1 MEAGCTIFLRWYTPP
16 CGTRFA
22 AHEHNDNAKERN
34 TAMKKRLL
42 AGLLATSIALSI
54 SMGAFPAMAATN
66 DDFVEDWEGAAD
78 FTDDSYSSS
87 EQLFDD
93 IIFFDLDEEVDDT
106 AAEVVAEEDANDSSD
121 TEIDKAADSIEETE
135 PEDEVQ
141 VSDAA
146 KDRNDLE
153 NPDEETESDTQNP
166 WEAGPSDAETEEDVP
181 DSWEETPKIDSEL
194 EAAIASE
201 DPFSYYDDNALE
213 EEMDDDIA
221 LLAAGKTMA
230 HENYAYTDVSG
241 TKYTVDLYTDHTATI
256 WELTTS
262 SGEAECILPSTIY
275 YTGDDG
281 VQEPAPYTVTE
292 LSLSYYSGVTSD
304 NNNYTSLVLP
314 DTLTD
319 IRRSLSGFKNVTEIT
334 IPGSVKVFNA
344 TLQNMMELKTLTF
357 DEGVEEIASG
367 SVVSGC
373 TKLET
378 IHLPSSL
385 QKLSGT
391 GTFSGAS
398 ALTDITLPEGIA
410 ITEGS
415 TFSKCTSL
423 KSIELPASITTIPRS
438 MFAGCS
444 ALERV
449 TAKGTIT
456 AIGNGAF
463 GSVTDWN
470 GHETAD
476 TALTEIPDLSQ
487 VTSIGD
493 RAFYGCSALTTVD
506 LHNVTTMEYG
516 AFQGCKE
523 LSGEIDLSKLEVIP
537 GNAFC
542 YDSKITSVITCPT
555 LKSIGDWAF
564 IWAGISTISLPE
576 TLNSIGEYTFFL
588 ASLSGTVALPDSLT
602 KLGANAFNGCEEI
615 EAIQI
620 GSGLTDIPSNA
631 FDGCRKLTTITV
643 NNRQEDV
650 KIPKIDRVTVT
661 YTIPSLTADDD
672 KVSTA
677 TDALSLQDAVK
688 QAATNGTP
696 VTIEKDIRLDE
707 PVTITAEQK
716 VEITATE
723 NHNIFGNK
731 DQNLAN
737 LFVVE
742 AGGELS
748 LTGALTL
755 GGWNNTG
762 SILVNHGK
770 TTINGNVVIEKS
782 TLEGNNI
789 GVIEDKGS
797 SAKLI
802 LENGTI
808 QNHKIRGAHSAS
820 IRVTEGASFT
830 MNGGTIR
837 DNIANTSSSDSSSP
851 AVLLLGASTFTMNEG
866 SICNNSGQCG
876 TAVYL
881 TASNDAKARFTMNGG
896 TLSNNESHSYTS
908 DSTPTGAVFVKY
920 SAEFVLNNGTITGNC
935 AYGGAGGGVAV
946 MDELPTK
953 EHGTAFTM
961 YSGTISNNT
970 ASGYRCSGGGI
981 YSCSNRVSL
990 LGGRIENNSAYDGGG
1005 VYSEGNTQIY
1015 TTLHIQNALI
1025 TGNTADQGG
1034 GLWFCPTGDAKLYMQ
1049 NGAVI
1054 YGNTAASAGD
1064 DFASPE
1070 VATGAGGNGGVT
1082 LPDYFPNGKVI
1093 QWFSD
1098 GFLYAPPGNLGTSGQ
1113 GTRYNAVEYAKRVTG
1128 VQNEKK
1134 GLALKSVVS
1143 DGVSIP
1149 AVGSLIITGN
1159 QASHGGGGIGANGG
1173 VVIGEATSLSNSISV
1188 KKVWDNPGYED
1199 TQPSGVTIH
1208 LKERDTGDVVST
1220 AELTSENGWQYTFT
1234 DLPLSPNHYTVT
1246 EQPLEGYK
1254 ATYYQDADGNFII
1267 TNTYLTTP
1275 TPDVPAVTISV
1286 PVEKKWVNDYKWERP
1301 ASIHVSLWNG
1311 DAKVKEADLT
1321 ADMGWTYIFEDLPES
1336 SYSVTEDAVP
1346 GYETLIERS
1355 DAGGFIITNTY
1366 ERPLD
1371 PEPIEPIPPVD
1382 PPQEE
1387 IVTPPIVPETTGNEP
1402 SPPST
1407 EETTSV
1413 PPTEPTEESTE
1424 ERSAESDP
1432 EESPIKETQET
1443 PSVSAKP
1450 PKLIQTGQTWWP
1462 VFLLMFA
1469 GVGLLVFGFYKRS
1482 KENIDHE

>member
-1 MEAGCTIFLRWYTPP
+1 
-16 CGTRFA
+16 
-22 AHEHNDNAKERN
+22 
-34 TAMKKRLL
+34 MKKRLL

-66 DDFVEDWEGAAD
+66 DDFVEDREDIAD
-78 FTDDSYSSS
+78 YTDDSYSSGYSSS

-106 AAEVVAEEDANDSSD
+106 AAKVIAEEDANDSSD
-121 TEIDKAADSIEETE
+121 TEIDRAADSIEETE
-135 PEDEVQ
+135 SEDEVQ
-141 VSDAA
+141 DTDAA
-146 KDRNDLE
+146 EDRNDRE
-153 NPDEETESDTQNP
+153 DSDEETRSGTNP
-166 WEAGPSDAETEEDVP
+166 GETGPSDAETEEDVS

-201 DPFSYYDDNALE
+201 DPFSYYDDDASE

-221 LLAAGKTMA
+221 LLAVGKTMA
-230 HENYAYTDVSG
+230 HEDYAYTDVSSG
-241 TKYTVDLYTDHTATI
+241 TEYKVNLYTDHTAKI
-256 WELTTS
+256 RKLTTS

-275 YTGDDG
+275 YTDDDG
-281 VQEPAPYTVTE
+281 VQEPTPYTVTE
-292 LSLSYYSGVTSD
+292 LSLPYWNGVTSD
-304 NNNYTSLVLP
+304 NNNYTALVLP

-319 IRRSLSGFKNVTEIT
+319 IGGSLSGFKNVTEIT

-344 TLQNMMELKTLTF
+344 TLQNMKELKTLTF
-357 DEGVEEIASG
+357 EEGVEEIASG

-373 TKLET
+373 KSLTT

-415 TFSKCTSL
+415 TFSECTSL
-423 KSIELPASITTIPRS
+423 KSIELPASITTIPS
-438 MFAGCS
+438 HMFAGCS

-463 GSVTDWN
+463 GSVTDWKDQ
-470 GHETAD
+470 ETAD

-493 RAFYGCSALTTVD
+493 RAFYGCSALETVD
-506 LHNVTTMEYG
+506 FHSVTTMGYG
-516 AFQGCKE
+516 AFQGCDA
-523 LSGEIDLSKLEVIP
+523 LSGEIDLSNLEVIP
-537 GNAFC
+537 GHAFC
-542 YDSKITSVITCPT
+542 YDPNITSVITCST
-555 LKSIGDWAF
+555 LRSIGDWAF

-576 TLNSIGEYTFFL
+576 TLNSIGTYTFYK

-602 KLGANAFNGCEEI
+602 QLGASAFSGCEEVN
-615 EAIQI
+615 AIQI
-620 GSGLTDIPSNA
+620 GSGLKDIPANA
-631 FDGCRKLTTITV
+631 FAGCTNLKTITV
-643 NNRQEDV
+643 NNRREDV
-650 KIPKIDRVTVT
+650 TIPKIDGVTVT
-661 YTIPSLTADDD
+661 YTIPSLEATDD
-672 KVSTA
+672 KVSNA
-677 TDALSLQDAVK
+677 EGALSLQQAVD
-688 QAATNGTP
+688 QANGP
-696 VTIEKDIRLDE
+696 VTIEIEKNICLNA
-707 PVTITAEQK
+707 PVTIAKGKQ
-716 VEITATE
+716 VEITANANE
-723 NHNIFGNK
+723 NYNLFGNK
-731 DQNLAN
+731 DEKPTN

-742 AGGELS
+742 EGGELS

-770 TTINGNVVIEKS
+770 TTIDGNVVIEKS
-782 TLEGNNI
+782 TLEGNDV
-789 GVIEDKGS
+789 GVIEDNGS
-797 SAKLI
+797 SAELI

-830 MNGGTIR
+830 MNGGTIQ
-837 DNIANTSSSDSSSP
+837 DNIANTASSDSSSP
-851 AVLLLGASTFTMNEG
+851 AVLLLGASTFTMNGG

-881 TASNDAKARFTMNGG
+881 TASNNAAKARFTMNGG
-896 TLSNNESHSYTS
+896 TLSNNESRSYTPY
-908 DSTPTGAVFVKY
+908 STPTGAVFVKY

-935 AYGGAGGGVAV
+935 AHGGAGGGVAV
-946 MDELPTK
+946 MDELPTE

-961 YSGTISNNT
+961 NGGTISNNT

-981 YSCSNRVSL
+981 YSCSNYVSL

-1005 VYSEGNTQIY
+1005 VYSEGNTEIY

-1049 NGAVI
+1049 DGAVI

-1098 GFLYAPPGNLGTSGQ
+1098 GFLYAPAGNRGTSGQ

-1149 AVGSLIITGN
+1149 AVGLLIITGN

-1173 VVIGEATSLSNSISV
+1173 VVIGEATSLSYSISV
-1188 KKVWDNPGYED
+1188 KKAWDNPGHED

-1208 LKERDTGDVVST
+1208 LKERDTGDIVST
-1220 AELTSENGWQYTFT
+1220 AELTGENGWQYTFT

-1254 ATYYQDADGNFII
+1254 ATYYQDADGNLII

-1321 ADMGWTYIFEDLPES
+1321 ADMGWTYIFEDLPEGN
-1336 SYSVTEDAVP
+1336 YSVTEDAVP
-1346 GYETLIERS
+1346 GYETSIERS

-1366 ERPLD
+1366 KRLLD
-1371 PEPIEPIPPVD
+1371 PEPIEPIDPIPPVD

-1413 PPTEPTEESTE
+1413 PPTEPTEESTEESTE

-1469 GVGLLVFGFYKRS
+1469 GAGLLVFGLYKRS

>member
-1 MEAGCTIFLRWYTPP
+1 
-16 CGTRFA
+16 
-22 AHEHNDNAKERN
+22 
-34 TAMKKRLL
+34 MKKRLL

-66 DDFVEDWEGAAD
+66 DDFVEDREDIAD
-78 FTDDSYSSS
+78 FTDDSYSSGHSSS

-106 AAEVVAEEDANDSSD
+106 AAEVIAEEDANDSSD
-121 TEIDKAADSIEETE
+121 TEIDRAADSIEETE

-141 VSDAA
+141 DTDAA
-146 KDRNDLE
+146 EDRNDRE
-153 NPDEETESDTQNP
+153 YPDEETKSGTNP
-166 WEAGPSDAETEEDVP
+166 GETGPSDAETEEDVS

-201 DPFSYYDDNALE
+201 DPFSYYDDDASE

-230 HENYAYTDVSG
+230 HEDYAYTDVSSG
-241 TKYTVDLYTDHTATI
+241 TEYMVDLYTDHTAKI
-256 WELTTS
+256 WKLTTS
-262 SGEAECILPSTIY
+262 SGGAECILPSTIY
-275 YTGDDG
+275 YTDDDG
-281 VQEPAPYTVTE
+281 VPEPTPYTVTE
-292 LSLSYYSGVTSD
+292 LRFSPYGNSVTSV
-304 NNNYTSLVLP
+304 NNNYTALVLP

-319 IRRSLSGFKNVTEIT
+319 IGGSLSGFKNVTEIT

-344 TLQNMMELKTLTF
+344 TLQYMKQLRTLTF
-357 DEGVEEIASG
+357 EEGVEEIASG

-373 TKLET
+373 KNLTT

-415 TFSKCTSL
+415 TFSECTSL
-423 KSIELPASITTIPRS
+423 ESIELPASITTIPS
-438 MFAGCS
+438 YMFAGCS

-456 AIGNGAF
+456 AIGNSAF
-463 GSVTDWN
+463 KS
-470 GHETAD
+470 D
-476 TALTEIPDLSQ
+476 TALTKIPDLSQ

-493 RAFYGCSALTTVD
+493 RAFYGCSALKTVD
-506 LHNVTTMEYG
+506 LHSVTTMEYG
-516 AFQGCKE
+516 AFQGCDA
-523 LSGEIDLSKLEVIP
+523 LSGEIDLSNLEEIP
-537 GNAFC
+537 GHAFC
-542 YDSKITSVITCPT
+542 YDPNITSVITCPT
-555 LKSIGDWAF
+555 LRSIGDWAF
-564 IWAGISTISLPE
+564 IWADISTISLPE
-576 TLNSIGEYTFFL
+576 TLNSIGTYAFYK

-602 KLGANAFNGCEEI
+602 QLGASAFSGCEEVN
-615 EAIQI
+615 AIQI
-620 GSGLTDIPSNA
+620 GSGLKDIPANA
-631 FDGCRKLTTITV
+631 FAGCTNLKTITV
-643 NNRQEDV
+643 NNRREDV
-650 KIPKIDRVTVT
+650 TIPKIDGVTVT
-661 YTIPSLTADDD
+661 YTIPSLEATDD
-672 KVSTA
+672 KVSNA
-677 TDALSLQDAVK
+677 EGALSLQQAVD
-688 QAATNGTP
+688 QANGTP

-707 PVTITAEQK
+707 PVRIAAGQR
-716 VEITATE
+716 VEITANT
-723 NHNIFGNK
+723 NCNIFGNK
-731 DQNLAN
+731 DKDLTN

-742 AGGELS
+742 PGGKLS

-770 TTINGNVVIEKS
+770 TTIDGNVVIEKS
-782 TLEGNNI
+782 TLEGDSM
-789 GVIEDKGS
+789 GVIEDNGS
-797 SAKLI
+797 SAELI

-808 QNHKIRGAHSAS
+808 QNHKIRGALSAS

-830 MNGGTIR
+830 MNG
-837 DNIANTSSSDSSSP
+837 
-851 AVLLLGASTFTMNEG
+851 G

-881 TASNDAKARFTMNGG
+881 TASSNAAKARFTMNGG
-896 TLSNNESHSYTS
+896 TLSNNESHSYTPY
-908 DSTPTGAVFVKY
+908 STPTGAVFVKY
-920 SAEFVLNNGTITGNC
+920 SAEFVLNEGTITGNC

-946 MDELPTK
+946 MDELPTE

-961 YSGTISNNT
+961 IGGTISNNT

-981 YSCSNRVSL
+981 YSCSNHVSL

-1005 VYSEGNTQIY
+1005 VYSEGNTDIY
-1015 TTLHIQNALI
+1015 TTLHIRNALI

-1049 NGAVI
+1049 DGAVI

-1098 GFLYAPPGNLGTSGQ
+1098 GFLYAPAGNRGTSGQ
-1113 GTRYNAVEYAKRVTG
+1113 GTRYNTVEYAKRVTG

-1149 AVGSLIITGN
+1149 ATGSLIITGN

-1173 VVIGEATSLSNSISV
+1173 VVIGEATSLSYSISV
-1188 KKVWDNPGYED
+1188 KKAWDNPGYED
-1199 TQPSGVTIH
+1199 TQPSSVTIH
-1208 LKERDTGDVVST
+1208 LKERDTGDIVST
-1220 AELTSENGWQYTFT
+1220 AELTGENGWQYTFT

-1267 TNTYLTTP
+1267 TNTHLTTP
-1275 TPDVPAVTISV
+1275 TPMPDVPAVTISV

-1321 ADMGWTYIFEDLPES
+1321 ADMGWTYIFEDLPEGT
-1336 SYSVTEDAVP
+1336 YSVTEDAVP

-1366 ERPLD
+1366 ERPLY
-1371 PEPIEPIPPVD
+1371 PEPIEPIDPIPPVD

-1387 IVTPPIVPETTGNEP
+1387 IVTPPIVPGTTGNEP
-1402 SPPST
+1402 NPPST

-1413 PPTEPTEESTE
+1413 PPTEPTEESTEESTE

-1443 PSVSAKP
+1443 SSVSAKP

-1469 GVGLLVFGFYKRS
+1469 GAGLLVFGFYKRS

>member
-1 MEAGCTIFLRWYTPP
+1 
-16 CGTRFA
+16 
-22 AHEHNDNAKERN
+22 
-34 TAMKKRLL
+34 MKKRLL

-66 DDFVEDWEGAAD
+66 DDFVEDREDIAD
-78 FTDDSYSSS
+78 YTDDSYSSGYSSS

-106 AAEVVAEEDANDSSD
+106 AAEVIAEEDANDSSD
-121 TEIDKAADSIEETE
+121 TEIDRAADSIEETE

-141 VSDAA
+141 NTDAA
-146 KDRNDLE
+146 EDRNDRE
-153 NPDEETESDTQNP
+153 YPDEETKSGTNP
-166 WEAGPSDAETEEDVP
+166 GEAGPSDAETEEDVP

-201 DPFSYYDDNALE
+201 DPFSYYDDDASE

-230 HENYAYTDVSG
+230 HEDYAYTDVSSG
-241 TKYTVDLYTDHTATI
+241 TEYMVDLYTDHTAKI
-256 WELTTS
+256 WKLTTS

-281 VQEPAPYTVTE
+281 VQEPNPYTVTE
-292 LSLSYYSGVTSD
+292 LRFSPYGNSVTSV
-304 NNNYTSLVLP
+304 NNNYTALVLP

-319 IRRSLSGFKNVTEIT
+319 IGGSLSGFKNVTEIT

-344 TLQNMMELKTLTF
+344 TLQNMKELKTLTF
-357 DEGVEEIASG
+357 EEGVEEIASG

-373 TKLET
+373 KNLTT

-415 TFSKCTSL
+415 TFSECTSL
-423 KSIELPASITTIPRS
+423 KSITLPASITTIPS
-438 MFAGCS
+438 YMFAGCS

-456 AIGNGAF
+456 AIGNSAF
-463 GSVTDWN
+463 KS
-470 GHETAD
+470 D

-493 RAFYGCSALTTVD
+493 RAFYGCSALKTVD
-506 LHNVTTMEYG
+506 LHSVTTMEYG
-516 AFQGCKE
+516 AFQGCDA
-523 LSGEIDLSKLEVIP
+523 LSGEIDLSNLEEIP
-537 GNAFC
+537 GHAFC
-542 YDSKITSVITCPT
+542 YDPNITSVITCPT
-555 LKSIGDWAF
+555 LRSIGDWAF
-564 IWAGISTISLPE
+564 IWADISTISLPE
-576 TLNSIGEYTFFL
+576 TLKSIGTYTFYK

-602 KLGANAFNGCEEI
+602 QLGASAFSGCEKV

-620 GSGLTDIPSNA
+620 GSGLTDIPKDA
-631 FDGCRKLTTITV
+631 FDGCKPKTITV
-643 NNRQEDV
+643 NNRREDV
-650 KIPKIDRVTVT
+650 HIPEIDGVTVT
-661 YTIPSLTADDD
+661 YTIPSLTADND
-672 KVSTA
+672 KVSNA
-677 TDALSLQDAVK
+677 EGALSLQQAVD
-688 QAATNGTP
+688 QANGTP

-707 PVTITAEQK
+707 PVRIAAGQR
-716 VEITATE
+716 VEITANT
-723 NHNIFGNK
+723 NCNIFGNK
-731 DQNLAN
+731 DKDLTN

-742 AGGELS
+742 EGGELS

-770 TTINGNVVIEKS
+770 TTIDGNVVIEKS
-782 TLEGNNI
+782 TLEGDSM
-789 GVIEDKGS
+789 GVIEDNGS
-797 SAKLI
+797 SAELI

-808 QNHKIRGAHSAS
+808 QNHKIRGALSAS

-830 MNGGTIR
+830 MNGGTIQ
-837 DNIANTSSSDSSSP
+837 DNIANTPSSDSSSP
-851 AVLLLGASTFTMNEG
+851 AVLLLGASTFTMNRG

-881 TASNDAKARFTMNGG
+881 TASSNAAKARFTMNGG
-896 TLSNNESHSYTS
+896 TLSNNESRSYTPN
-908 DSTPTGAVFVKY
+908 STPTGAVFVKY

-935 AYGGAGGGVAV
+935 AHGGAGGGVAV
-946 MDELPTK
+946 MDELPTE

-961 YSGTISNNT
+961 NGGTISNNT

-981 YSCSNRVSL
+981 YSCSNCVSL

-1005 VYSEGNTQIY
+1005 IYSEGNTEIY

-1049 NGAVI
+1049 DGAVI

-1098 GFLYAPPGNLGTSGQ
+1098 GFLYAPAGNRGTSGQ
-1113 GTRYNAVEYAKRVTG
+1113 GTRYNTVEYAKRVTG

-1149 AVGSLIITGN
+1149 ATGSLIITGN

-1173 VVIGEATSLSNSISV
+1173 VVIGEETSLSYSISV
-1188 KKVWDNPGYED
+1188 KKAWDNPGYED

-1208 LKERDTGDVVST
+1208 LKERDTGDIVST
-1220 AELTSENGWQYTFT
+1220 AELTGENGWQHTFT
-1234 DLPLSPNHYTVT
+1234 DLPLSPDHYTVT

-1321 ADMGWTYIFEDLPES
+1321 ADMGWTYIFEDLPEGT
-1336 SYSVTEDAVP
+1336 YSVTEDAVP

-1366 ERPLD
+1366 ERPLY
-1371 PEPIEPIPPVD
+1371 PEPIEPIDPIPPVD

-1387 IVTPPIVPETTGNEP
+1387 IVTPPIVPGTTGNEP
-1402 SPPST
+1402 NPPST

-1413 PPTEPTEESTE
+1413 PPTEPTEESTDESTE

-1469 GVGLLVFGFYKRS
+1469 GAGLLVFGFYKRS

>member
-1 MEAGCTIFLRWYTPP
+1 
-16 CGTRFA
+16 
-22 AHEHNDNAKERN
+22 
-34 TAMKKRLL
+34 MKKRLL

-66 DDFVEDWEGAAD
+66 DDFVEDREDIAD
-78 FTDDSYSSS
+78 FTDDSYSSGYSSS

-106 AAEVVAEEDANDSSD
+106 AAEVIAEEDANDSSD
-121 TEIDKAADSIEETE
+121 TEIDRAADSIEETE

-141 VSDAA
+141 DTDAA
-146 KDRNDLE
+146 EDRNDRKDS
-153 NPDEETESDTQNP
+153 DEETRSGTQNP
-166 WEAGPSDAETEEDVP
+166 GEAGPSDAETEEDVP

-201 DPFSYYDDNALE
+201 DPFSYYDDDASE

-230 HENYAYTDVSG
+230 HEDYAYTDVSSG
-241 TKYTVDLYTDHTATI
+241 TEYMVDLYTDHTAKI
-256 WELTTS
+256 WKLTTS
-262 SGEAECILPSTIY
+262 SGGAECILPSTIY
-275 YTGDDG
+275 YTDDDD
-281 VQEPAPYTVTE
+281 VPEPTPYTVTE
-292 LSLSYYSGVTSD
+292 LRFSPYGNSVTSV
-304 NNNYTSLVLP
+304 NNNYTALVLP

-319 IRRSLSGFKNVTEIT
+319 IGGSLSGFKNVTEIT

-344 TLQNMMELKTLTF
+344 TLQYMKQLRTLTF
-357 DEGVEEIASG
+357 EEGVEEIASG

-373 TKLET
+373 KNLTT

-415 TFSKCTSL
+415 TFSECTSL
-423 KSIELPASITTIPRS
+423 ESIELPASITTIPSS

-470 GHETAD
+470 DQETAD

-493 RAFYGCSALTTVD
+493 RAFYGCSALETVD
-506 LHNVTTMEYG
+506 LHSVTTMGYA
-516 AFQGCKE
+516 AFQGCDA

-537 GNAFC
+537 GHAFC
-542 YDSKITSVITCPT
+542 YDPNITSVITCPT
-555 LKSIGDWAF
+555 LRSIGDWAF
-564 IWAGISTISLPE
+564 IWADISTISLPE
-576 TLNSIGEYTFFL
+576 TLNSIGTYTFYK

-602 KLGANAFNGCEEI
+602 QLGASAFSGCEKV

-620 GSGLTDIPSNA
+620 GSGLTDIPKDA
-631 FDGCRKLTTITV
+631 FDGCKPKTITV
-643 NNRQEDV
+643 NNRREDV
-650 KIPKIDRVTVT
+650 HIPEIDGVTVT
-661 YTIPSLTADDD
+661 YTIPSLTATDD
-672 KVSTA
+672 KVSNA
-677 TDALSLQDAVK
+677 EGALSLQQAVD
-688 QAATNGTP
+688 QANGTP

-707 PVTITAEQK
+707 PVRIAAGQR
-716 VEITATE
+716 VEITANE
-723 NHNIFGNK
+723 NCNIFGNK
-731 DQNLAN
+731 DENLAN

-742 AGGELS
+742 EGGELS

-770 TTINGNVVIEKS
+770 TTIDGNVVIEKS
-782 TLEGNNI
+782 TLEGNDV
-789 GVIEDKGS
+789 GVIEDNGS
-797 SAKLI
+797 SAELI

-808 QNHKIRGAHSAS
+808 QNHKIRGALSAS

-830 MNGGTIR
+830 MNGGTIQA
-837 DNIANTSSSDSSSP
+837 NIANTSSSDSSSP
-851 AVLLLGASTFTMNEG
+851 AVLLLGASTFTMNGG

-881 TASNDAKARFTMNGG
+881 TASSNAAKARFTMNGG
-896 TLSNNESHSYTS
+896 SLSNNESRSYTPN
-908 DSTPTGAVFVKY
+908 STPTGAVFVKY
-920 SAEFVLNNGTITGNC
+920 SAEFVLNDGTITGNC
-935 AYGGAGGGVAV
+935 AHDGAGGGVAV
-946 MDELPTK
+946 MDELPTE

-961 YSGTISNNT
+961 NGGTISNNT

-981 YSCSNRVSL
+981 YSCSNYVSL

-1005 VYSEGNTQIY
+1005 VYSEGNTDIY

-1049 NGAVI
+1049 DGAVI

-1098 GFLYAPPGNLGTSGQ
+1098 GFLYAPPGNRGTSGQ
-1113 GTRYNAVEYAKRVTG
+1113 GTRYNTVEYAKRVTG

-1149 AVGSLIITGN
+1149 ATGSLIITGN

-1173 VVIGEATSLSNSISV
+1173 VVIGEATSLSYSISV
-1188 KKVWDNPGYED
+1188 KKAWDNPGYED
-1199 TQPSGVTIH
+1199 TQPSSVTIH
-1208 LKERDTGDVVST
+1208 LKERDTGDIVST
-1220 AELTSENGWQYTFT
+1220 AELTGENGWQYTFT
-1234 DLPLSPNHYTVT
+1234 DLPLSPDHYTVT

-1301 ASIHVSLWNG
+1301 ASIHISLWNG

-1321 ADMGWTYIFEDLPES
+1321 ADMGWTYIFEDLPEGT
-1336 SYSVTEDAVP
+1336 YSVTEDAVP

-1366 ERPLD
+1366 ERPLY
-1371 PEPIEPIPPVD
+1371 PEPIEPIDPIPPVD

-1387 IVTPPIVPETTGNEP
+1387 IVTPPIVPGTTGNEP
-1402 SPPST
+1402 NPPST

-1413 PPTEPTEESTE
+1413 PPTEPTEESTEESTE

-1443 PSVSAKP
+1443 SSVSAKP

-1469 GVGLLVFGFYKRS
+1469 GAGLLVFGFYKRS

>member
-1 MEAGCTIFLRWYTPP
+1 
-16 CGTRFA
+16 
-22 AHEHNDNAKERN
+22 
-34 TAMKKRLL
+34 MKKRLL

-66 DDFVEDWEGAAD
+66 DDFVEDREDIAD
-78 FTDDSYSSS
+78 FTDDSYSSGYSSS

-106 AAEVVAEEDANDSSD
+106 AAEVIAEEDANDSSD
-121 TEIDKAADSIEETE
+121 TEIDRAADSIEETE

-141 VSDAA
+141 NTDAA
-146 KDRNDLE
+146 EDRNDRE
-153 NPDEETESDTQNP
+153 DPDEETKSGTNP
-166 WEAGPSDAETEEDVP
+166 GEAGPSDAETEEDVP

-201 DPFSYYDDNALE
+201 DPFSYYDDDASE

-230 HENYAYTDVSG
+230 HEDYAYTDVSSG
-241 TKYTVDLYTDHTATI
+241 TEYMVDLYTDHTAKI
-256 WELTTS
+256 WKLTTS
-262 SGEAECILPSTIY
+262 SGGAECILPSTIY
-275 YTGDDG
+275 YTDDDD
-281 VQEPAPYTVTE
+281 VPEPTPYTVTE
-292 LSLSYYSGVTSD
+292 LRFSPYGNSVTSV
-304 NNNYTSLVLP
+304 NNNYTALVLP

-319 IRRSLSGFKNVTEIT
+319 IGGSLSGFKNVTEIT

-344 TLQNMMELKTLTF
+344 TLQYMKQLRTLTF
-357 DEGVEEIASG
+357 EEGVEEIASG

-373 TKLET
+373 KNLTT

-415 TFSKCTSL
+415 TFSECTSL
-423 KSIELPASITTIPRS
+423 KSITLPASITTIPS
-438 MFAGCS
+438 YMFAGCS

-456 AIGNGAF
+456 AIGNSAF
-463 GSVTDWN
+463 KS
-470 GHETAD
+470 D

-493 RAFYGCSALTTVD
+493 RAFYGCSALKTVD
-506 LHNVTTMEYG
+506 LHSVTTMEYG
-516 AFQGCKE
+516 AFQGCDA
-523 LSGEIDLSKLEVIP
+523 LSGEIDLSNLEVIP
-537 GNAFC
+537 GHAFC
-542 YDSKITSVITCPT
+542 YDPNITSVVTCPT
-555 LKSIGDWAF
+555 LRSIGDWAF

-576 TLNSIGEYTFFL
+576 TLNSIGTYAFYK

-602 KLGANAFNGCEEI
+602 QLGASAFSGCEKV

-620 GSGLTDIPSNA
+620 GSGLTDIPKDA
-631 FDGCRKLTTITV
+631 FDGCKPKTITV
-643 NNRQEDV
+643 NNRREDV
-650 KIPKIDRVTVT
+650 HIPEIDGVTVT
-661 YTIPSLTADDD
+661 YTIPSLTADND
-672 KVSTA
+672 KVSA
-677 TDALSLQDAVK
+677 AADALSLQQAVN
-688 QAATNGTP
+688 QAASNGTS

-707 PVTITAEQK
+707 PVRIAAGQR
-716 VEITATE
+716 VEITANANE
-723 NHNIFGNK
+723 NYNLFGNK
-731 DQNLAN
+731 DEKPTN

-742 AGGELS
+742 EGGELS

-770 TTINGNVVIEKS
+770 TTIDGNVVIEKS
-782 TLEGNNI
+782 TLEGDSM
-789 GVIEDKGS
+789 GVIEDNGS
-797 SAKLI
+797 SAELI

-808 QNHKIRGAHSAS
+808 QNHKIRGALSAS

-830 MNGGTIR
+830 MNGGTIQ
-837 DNIANTSSSDSSSP
+837 DNIANTASSDSSSP
-851 AVLLLGASTFTMNEG
+851 AVLLLGASTFTMNRG

-881 TASNDAKARFTMNGG
+881 TASNNAAKARFTMNGG
-896 TLSNNESHSYTS
+896 TLSNNESRSYTPY
-908 DSTPTGAVFVKY
+908 STPTGAVFVKY
-920 SAEFVLNNGTITGNC
+920 SAEFVLNDGTITGNC

-946 MDELPTK
+946 MDELPTE
-953 EHGTAFTM
+953 EHGTVFTM
-961 YSGTISNNT
+961 NGGTISNNT

-981 YSCSNRVSL
+981 YSCSNHVSL

-1005 VYSEGNTQIY
+1005 VYSEGNTEIY

-1098 GFLYAPPGNLGTSGQ
+1098 GFLYAPAGNRGTSGQ
-1113 GTRYNAVEYAKRVTG
+1113 GTRYNTVEYAKRVTG

-1149 AVGSLIITGN
+1149 ATGSLIITGN

-1173 VVIGEATSLSNSISV
+1173 VVIGEATSLSYSISV
-1188 KKVWDNPGYED
+1188 KKAWDNPGYED

-1208 LKERDTGDVVST
+1208 LKERDTGDIVST
-1220 AELTSENGWQYTFT
+1220 AELTGENGWQHTFT
-1234 DLPLSPNHYTVT
+1234 DLPLSPDHYTVT

-1321 ADMGWTYIFEDLPES
+1321 ADMGWTYIFEDLPEGT
-1336 SYSVTEDAVP
+1336 YSVTEDAVP

-1366 ERPLD
+1366 ERPLY
-1371 PEPIEPIPPVD
+1371 PEPIEPIDPIPPVD

-1387 IVTPPIVPETTGNEP
+1387 IVTPPIVPGTTGNEP

-1413 PPTEPTEESTE
+1413 PPTEPTEESTDESTE
-1424 ERSAESDP
+1424 ERSAESNP

-1443 PSVSAKP
+1443 PSVSANP

-1469 GVGLLVFGFYKRS
+1469 GAGLLVFGFYKRS

>member
-1 MEAGCTIFLRWYTPP
+1 
-16 CGTRFA
+16 
-22 AHEHNDNAKERN
+22 
-34 TAMKKRLL
+34 MKKRLL

-66 DDFVEDWEGAAD
+66 DDFVEDRED
-78 FTDDSYSSS
+78 ITDYTDDSYSSGYSSS

-106 AAEVVAEEDANDSSD
+106 AAEVIAEEDANDSSD
-121 TEIDKAADSIEETE
+121 TEIDRAADSIEETE

-141 VSDAA
+141 DTDAA
-146 KDRNDLE
+146 EDRNDRE
-153 NPDEETESDTQNP
+153 YPDEETKSGTNP
-166 WEAGPSDAETEEDVP
+166 GEAGPSDAETEEDVP

-201 DPFSYYDDNALE
+201 DPFSYYDDDASE

-230 HENYAYTDVSG
+230 HEDYAYTDVSSG
-241 TKYTVDLYTDHTATI
+241 TEYMVDLYTDHTAKI
-256 WELTTS
+256 WKLTTS
-262 SGEAECILPSTIY
+262 SGGAECILPSTIY
-275 YTGDDG
+275 YTDDDG
-281 VQEPAPYTVTE
+281 VPEPTPYTVTE
-292 LSLSYYSGVTSD
+292 LRFSPYGNSVTSV
-304 NNNYTSLVLP
+304 NNNYTALVLP

-319 IRRSLSGFKNVTEIT
+319 IGGSLSGFKNVTEIT

-344 TLQNMMELKTLTF
+344 TLQYMKQLRTLTF
-357 DEGVEEIASG
+357 EEGVEEIASG

-373 TKLET
+373 KNLTT

-415 TFSKCTSL
+415 TFSECTSL
-423 KSIELPASITTIPRS
+423 KSITLPASITTIPS
-438 MFAGCS
+438 YMFAGCS

-456 AIGNGAF
+456 AIGNSAF
-463 GSVTDWN
+463 KS
-470 GHETAD
+470 D

-493 RAFYGCSALTTVD
+493 RAFYGCSALKTVD
-506 LHNVTTMEYG
+506 LHSVTTMEYG
-516 AFQGCKE
+516 AFQGCDA
-523 LSGEIDLSKLEVIP
+523 LSGEIDLSNLEEIP
-537 GNAFC
+537 GHAFC
-542 YDSKITSVITCPT
+542 YDPNITSVITCPT
-555 LKSIGDWAF
+555 LRSIGDWAF
-564 IWAGISTISLPE
+564 IWADISTISLPE
-576 TLNSIGEYTFFL
+576 TLKSIGTYTFYK

-602 KLGANAFNGCEEI
+602 QLGASAFSGCEKV

-620 GSGLTDIPSNA
+620 GSGLTDIPKDA
-631 FDGCRKLTTITV
+631 FDGCKPKTITV
-643 NNRQEDV
+643 NNRREDV
-650 KIPKIDRVTVT
+650 HIPEIDGVTVT
-661 YTIPSLTADDD
+661 YTIPSLTADND
-672 KVSTA
+672 KVSNA
-677 TDALSLQDAVK
+677 EGALSLQEAVD
-688 QAATNGTP
+688 QANGTP

-707 PVTITAEQK
+707 PVRIAAGQR
-716 VEITATE
+716 VEITANANE
-723 NHNIFGNK
+723 NYNLFGNK
-731 DQNLAN
+731 DENLTN

-770 TTINGNVVIEKS
+770 TTIDGNVVIEKS
-782 TLEGNNI
+782 TLEGDSM
-789 GVIEDKGS
+789 GVIEDNGS
-797 SAKLI
+797 SAELI

-808 QNHKIRGAHSAS
+808 QNHKIRGARSAS

-830 MNGGTIR
+830 MNGGTIQN
-837 DNIANTSSSDSSSP
+837 NIANTASSDSSSP
-851 AVLLLGASTFTMNEG
+851 AVLLLGASTFTMNGG

-881 TASNDAKARFTMNGG
+881 TASSNAAKARFTMNGG
-896 TLSNNESHSYTS
+896 TLSNNESRSYTPK
-908 DSTPTGAVFVKY
+908 STPTGAVFVKY

-946 MDELPTK
+946 MDELPTE

-961 YSGTISNNT
+961 NGGTISNNT

-981 YSCSNRVSL
+981 YSCSNYVSL

-1005 VYSEGNTQIY
+1005 VYSEGNTEIY
-1015 TTLHIQNALI
+1015 TTLHIENALI

-1049 NGAVI
+1049 DGAVI

-1098 GFLYAPPGNLGTSGQ
+1098 GFLYAPAGNRGTSGQ
-1113 GTRYNAVEYAKRVTG
+1113 GTRYNTVEYAKRVTG

-1149 AVGSLIITGN
+1149 ATGSLIITGN

-1173 VVIGEATSLSNSISV
+1173 VVIGEATSLSYSISV
-1188 KKVWDNPGYED
+1188 KKAWDNPGYED

-1208 LKERDTGDVVST
+1208 LKERNTGDIVST
-1220 AELTSENGWQYTFT
+1220 AELTGENGWQHTFT
-1234 DLPLSPNHYTVT
+1234 DLPLSPDHYTVT

-1321 ADMGWTYIFEDLPES
+1321 ADMGWTYIFEDLPEGT
-1336 SYSVTEDAVP
+1336 YSVTEDAVP

-1366 ERPLD
+1366 ERPLY
-1371 PEPIEPIPPVD
+1371 PEPIEPIDPIPPVD

-1387 IVTPPIVPETTGNEP
+1387 IVTPPIVPGTTGNEP
-1402 SPPST
+1402 NPPST

-1413 PPTEPTEESTE
+1413 PPTEPTEESTEESTE

-1443 PSVSAKP
+1443 SSVSAKP

-1469 GVGLLVFGFYKRS
+1469 GAGLLVFGFYKRS

>member
-1 MEAGCTIFLRWYTPP
+1 
-16 CGTRFA
+16 
-22 AHEHNDNAKERN
+22 
-34 TAMKKRLL
+34 MKKRLL

-66 DDFVEDWEGAAD
+66 DDFVEDREDIAD
-78 FTDDSYSSS
+78 YTDDSYSSGYSSS

-106 AAEVVAEEDANDSSD
+106 AAEVIAEEDANDSSD
-121 TEIDKAADSIEETE
+121 TEIDRAADSIEETE

-141 VSDAA
+141 DTDAA
-146 KDRNDLE
+146 EDRNDRE
-153 NPDEETESDTQNP
+153 DSDEETKSGTNP
-166 WEAGPSDAETEEDVP
+166 GETGPSDAETEEDVP

-201 DPFSYYDDNALE
+201 DPFSYYDDDASE

-221 LLAAGKTMA
+221 LLTAGKTMA
-230 HENYAYTDVSG
+230 HEDYAYTDVSSG
-241 TKYTVDLYTDHTATI
+241 TEYMVDLYTDHTAKI
-256 WELTTS
+256 WKLTTS

-275 YTGDDG
+275 YTDADG
-281 VQEPAPYTVTE
+281 VPEPNPYTVTE
-292 LSLSYYSGVTSD
+292 LRFSPYGNSVTSV
-304 NNNYTSLVLP
+304 NNNYTALVLP

-319 IRRSLSGFKNVTEIT
+319 IGGSLSGFKNVTEIT

-344 TLQNMMELKTLTF
+344 TLQYMKQLRTLTF
-357 DEGVEEIASG
+357 EEGVEEIASG

-373 TKLET
+373 KSLTT

-415 TFSKCTSL
+415 TFSECTSL
-423 KSIELPASITTIPRS
+423 ESIELPSSITTIPS
-438 MFAGCS
+438 YMFAGCS

-456 AIGNGAF
+456 AIGNSAF
-463 GSVTDWN
+463 KS
-470 GHETAD
+470 D

-493 RAFYGCSALTTVD
+493 RAFYGCSALETVD
-506 LHNVTTMEYG
+506 LHSVTTMEYA
-516 AFQGCKE
+516 AFQGCDA
-523 LSGEIDLSKLEVIP
+523 LSGKIDLSNLEEIP
-537 GNAFC
+537 GHAFC
-542 YDSKITSVITCPT
+542 YDPNITSVITCPT
-555 LKSIGDWAF
+555 LRSIGDWAF

-576 TLNSIGEYTFFL
+576 TLNSIGTYTFYK

-602 KLGANAFNGCEEI
+602 QLGASAFSGCEEVN
-615 EAIQI
+615 AIQI
-620 GSGLTDIPSNA
+620 GSGLKDIPANA
-631 FDGCRKLTTITV
+631 FAGCTNLKTITV
-643 NNRQEDV
+643 NNRREDV
-650 KIPKIDRVTVT
+650 TIPKIDGVTVT
-661 YTIPSLTADDD
+661 YTIPSLEATDD
-672 KVSTA
+672 KVSNA
-677 TDALSLQDAVK
+677 EGALSLQQAVD
-688 QAATNGTP
+688 QANGP
-696 VTIEKDIRLDE
+696 VTIEIEKNICLNA
-707 PVTITAEQK
+707 PVTIAKGKQ
-716 VEITATE
+716 VEITANANE
-723 NHNIFGNK
+723 NYNLFGNK
-731 DQNLAN
+731 DENLTN

-770 TTINGNVVIEKS
+770 TTIDGNVVIEKS
-782 TLEGNNI
+782 TLEGDSM
-789 GVIEDKGS
+789 GVIEDNGS
-797 SAKLI
+797 SAELI

-808 QNHKIRGAHSAS
+808 QNHKIRGARSAS

-830 MNGGTIR
+830 MNGGTIQ

-851 AVLLLGASTFTMNEG
+851 AVLLLGASTFTMNGG

-881 TASNDAKARFTMNGG
+881 TASSNAAKARFTMNSG
-896 TLSNNESHSYTS
+896 TLSNNESRSYTPK
-908 DSTPTGAVFVKY
+908 STPTGAVFVKY

-946 MDELPTK
+946 MDELPTE

-961 YSGTISNNT
+961 NGGTISNNT

-981 YSCSNRVSL
+981 YSCSNYVSL

-1005 VYSEGNTQIY
+1005 VYSEGNTEIY
-1015 TTLHIQNALI
+1015 TTLHIENALI

-1049 NGAVI
+1049 DGAVI

-1098 GFLYAPPGNLGTSGQ
+1098 GFLYAPAGNRGTSGQ
-1113 GTRYNAVEYAKRVTG
+1113 GTRYNTVEYAKRVTG

-1149 AVGSLIITGN
+1149 ATGSLIITGN

-1173 VVIGEATSLSNSISV
+1173 VVIGEATSLSYSISV
-1188 KKVWDNPGYED
+1188 KKAWDNPGYED

-1208 LKERDTGDVVST
+1208 LKERDTGDIVST
-1220 AELTSENGWQYTFT
+1220 AELTGENGWQHTFT
-1234 DLPLSPNHYTVT
+1234 DLPLSPDHYTVT

-1321 ADMGWTYIFEDLPES
+1321 ADMGWTYIFEDLPEGT
-1336 SYSVTEDAVP
+1336 YSVTEDAVP

-1366 ERPLD
+1366 ERPLY
-1371 PEPIEPIPPVD
+1371 PEPIEPIDPIPPVD

-1387 IVTPPIVPETTGNEP
+1387 IVTPPIVPGTTGNEP
-1402 SPPST
+1402 NPPST

-1413 PPTEPTEESTE
+1413 PPTEPTEESTEESTE

-1443 PSVSAKP
+1443 SSVSAKP

-1469 GVGLLVFGFYKRS
+1469 GAGLLVFGFYKRS

>member
-1 MEAGCTIFLRWYTPP
+1 
-16 CGTRFA
+16 
-22 AHEHNDNAKERN
+22 
-34 TAMKKRLL
+34 MKKRLL

-66 DDFVEDWEGAAD
+66 DDFVEDREDIAD
-78 FTDDSYSSS
+78 YTDDSYSSGYSSS

-106 AAEVVAEEDANDSSD
+106 AAEVIAEEDANDSSD
-121 TEIDKAADSIEETE
+121 TEIDRAADSIEETE

-141 VSDAA
+141 DTDAA
-146 KDRNDLE
+146 EDRNDRE
-153 NPDEETESDTQNP
+153 DSDEETKSGTNP
-166 WEAGPSDAETEEDVP
+166 GETGPSDAETEEDVP

-201 DPFSYYDDNALE
+201 DPFSYYDDDASE

-221 LLAAGKTMA
+221 LLTAGKTMA
-230 HENYAYTDVSG
+230 HEDYAYTDVSSG
-241 TKYTVDLYTDHTATI
+241 TEYMVDLYTDHTAKI
-256 WELTTS
+256 WKLTTS

-281 VQEPAPYTVTE
+281 VQEPNPYTVTE
-292 LSLSYYSGVTSD
+292 LRFSPYGNSVTSV
-304 NNNYTSLVLP
+304 NNNYTALVLP

-319 IRRSLSGFKNVTEIT
+319 IGGSLSGFKNVTEIT

-344 TLQNMMELKTLTF
+344 TLQYMKQLRTLTF

-373 TKLET
+373 KNLTT

-415 TFSKCTSL
+415 TFSECTSL
-423 KSIELPASITTIPRS
+423 ESIELPSSITTIPS
-438 MFAGCS
+438 YMFAGCS

-456 AIGNGAF
+456 AIGNSAF
-463 GSVTDWN
+463 KS
-470 GHETAD
+470 D

-493 RAFYGCSALTTVD
+493 RAFYGCSALETVD
-506 LHNVTTMEYG
+506 LHSVTTMEYA
-516 AFQGCKE
+516 AFQGCDA
-523 LSGEIDLSKLEVIP
+523 LSGEIDLSNLEEIP
-537 GNAFC
+537 GHAFC
-542 YDSKITSVITCPT
+542 YDPNITSVITCPT
-555 LKSIGDWAF
+555 LRSIGDWAF

-576 TLNSIGEYTFFL
+576 TLNSIGTYTFYK

-602 KLGANAFNGCEEI
+602 QLGASAFSGCEKV

-620 GSGLTDIPSNA
+620 GSGLTDIPKDA
-631 FDGCRKLTTITV
+631 FDGCKPKTITV
-643 NNRQEDV
+643 NNRREDV
-650 KIPKIDRVTVT
+650 HIPEIDGVTVT
-661 YTIPSLTADDD
+661 YTIPSLTADND
-672 KVSTA
+672 KVSNA
-677 TDALSLQDAVK
+677 EGALSLQQAVD
-688 QAATNGTP
+688 QANGTP

-707 PVTITAEQK
+707 PVRIAAGQR
-716 VEITATE
+716 VEITANE
-723 NHNIFGNK
+723 NCNIFGNK
-731 DQNLAN
+731 DENLAN

-742 AGGELS
+742 EGGELS

-770 TTINGNVVIEKS
+770 TTIDGNVVIEKS
-782 TLEGNNI
+782 TLEGNDM
-789 GVIEDKGS
+789 GVIEDNGS
-797 SAKLI
+797 SAELI

-808 QNHKIRGAHSAS
+808 QNHKIRGALSAS

-830 MNGGTIR
+830 MNGGTIQ
-837 DNIANTSSSDSSSP
+837 DNIANTPSSDSSSP

-881 TASNDAKARFTMNGG
+881 TASSNAAKARFTMNGG
-896 TLSNNESHSYTS
+896 TLSNNESHSYTPY
-908 DSTPTGAVFVKY
+908 STPTGAVFVKH
-920 SAEFVLNNGTITGNC
+920 SAEFVLNDGTITGNC

-946 MDELPTK
+946 MDQLPT
-953 EHGTAFTM
+953 EEYGTAFTM
-961 YSGTISNNT
+961 NGGTISNNT

-981 YSCSNRVSL
+981 YSCSNYVSL

-1005 VYSEGNTQIY
+1005 VYSEGNTEIY
-1015 TTLHIQNALI
+1015 TTLHIENALI

-1049 NGAVI
+1049 DGAVI

-1098 GFLYAPPGNLGTSGQ
+1098 GFLYAPAGNRGTSGQ
-1113 GTRYNAVEYAKRVTG
+1113 GTRYNTVEYAKRVTG

-1149 AVGSLIITGN
+1149 ATGSLIITGN

-1173 VVIGEATSLSNSISV
+1173 VVIGEATSLSYSISV
-1188 KKVWDNPGYED
+1188 KKAWDNPGYED

-1208 LKERDTGDVVST
+1208 LKERDTGDIVST
-1220 AELTSENGWQYTFT
+1220 AELTGENGWQHTFT
-1234 DLPLSPNHYTVT
+1234 DLPLSPDHYTVT

-1321 ADMGWTYIFEDLPES
+1321 ADMGWTYIFEDLPEGT
-1336 SYSVTEDAVP
+1336 YSVTEDAVP

-1366 ERPLD
+1366 ERPLY
-1371 PEPIEPIPPVD
+1371 PEPIEPIDPIPPVD

-1387 IVTPPIVPETTGNEP
+1387 IVTPPIVPGTTGNEP
-1402 SPPST
+1402 NPPST

-1413 PPTEPTEESTE
+1413 PPTEPTEESTDESTE
-1424 ERSAESDP
+1424 ERSAESNP

-1443 PSVSAKP
+1443 PSVSADP

-1469 GVGLLVFGFYKRS
+1469 GAGLLVFGFYKRS

>member
-1 MEAGCTIFLRWYTPP
+1 
-16 CGTRFA
+16 
-22 AHEHNDNAKERN
+22 
-34 TAMKKRLL
+34 MKKRLL

-66 DDFVEDWEGAAD
+66 DDFVEDREDIAD
-78 FTDDSYSSS
+78 YTDDSYSSGYSSS

-106 AAEVVAEEDANDSSD
+106 AAEVIAEEDANDSSD
-121 TEIDKAADSIEETE
+121 TEIDRAADSIEETE

-141 VSDAA
+141 DTDAA
-146 KDRNDLE
+146 EDRNDRE
-153 NPDEETESDTQNP
+153 DSDEETKSGTNP
-166 WEAGPSDAETEEDVP
+166 GETGPSDAETEEDVP

-194 EAAIASE
+194 EVAIASE
-201 DPFSYYDDNALE
+201 DPFSYYDDDASE

-221 LLAAGKTMA
+221 LLTAGKTMA
-230 HENYAYTDVSG
+230 HEDYAYTDVSSG
-241 TKYTVDLYTDHTATI
+241 TEYMVDLYTDHTAKI
-256 WELTTS
+256 WKLTTS

-281 VQEPAPYTVTE
+281 VQEPNPYTVTE
-292 LSLSYYSGVTSD
+292 LRFSPYGNSVTSV
-304 NNNYTSLVLP
+304 NNNYTALVLP

-319 IRRSLSGFKNVTEIT
+319 IGGSLSGFKNVTEIT

-344 TLQNMMELKTLTF
+344 TLQYMKQLRTLTF

-373 TKLET
+373 KNLTT

-415 TFSKCTSL
+415 TFSECTSL
-423 KSIELPASITTIPRS
+423 ESIELPSSITTIPS
-438 MFAGCS
+438 YMFAGCS

-456 AIGNGAF
+456 AIGNSAF
-463 GSVTDWN
+463 KS
-470 GHETAD
+470 D

-493 RAFYGCSALTTVD
+493 RAFYGCSALETVD
-506 LHNVTTMEYG
+506 LHSVTTMEYA
-516 AFQGCKE
+516 AFQGCDA
-523 LSGEIDLSKLEVIP
+523 LSGEIDLSNLEEIP
-537 GNAFC
+537 GHAFC
-542 YDSKITSVITCPT
+542 YDPNITSVITCPT
-555 LKSIGDWAF
+555 LRSIGDWAF
-564 IWAGISTISLPE
+564 IWADISTISLPE
-576 TLNSIGEYTFFL
+576 TLKSIGTYTFYK

-602 KLGANAFNGCEEI
+602 QLGASAFSGCEKV

-620 GSGLTDIPSNA
+620 GSGLTDIPKDA
-631 FDGCRKLTTITV
+631 FDGCKPKTITV
-643 NNRQEDV
+643 NNRREDV
-650 KIPKIDRVTVT
+650 TIPKIDGVTVT
-661 YTIPSLTADDD
+661 YTIPSLTADND
-672 KVSTA
+672 KVSNA
-677 TDALSLQDAVK
+677 EGALSLQEAVD
-688 QAATNGTP
+688 QANGTP

-707 PVTITAEQK
+707 PVRIAAGQR
-716 VEITATE
+716 VEITA
-723 NHNIFGNK
+723 NVNCNIFGNNDK
-731 DQNLAN
+731 NLTN

-742 AGGELS
+742 PGGELS

-770 TTINGNVVIEKS
+770 TTIDGNVVIEKS
-782 TLEGNNI
+782 TLEGNDV
-789 GVIEDKGS
+789 GVIEDNGS
-797 SAKLI
+797 SAELI

-808 QNHKIRGAHSAS
+808 QNHKIRGALSAS

-830 MNGGTIR
+830 MNGGTIQA
-837 DNIANTSSSDSSSP
+837 NIANTSSSDSSSP
-851 AVLLLGASTFTMNEG
+851 AVLLLGASTFTMNGG

-881 TASNDAKARFTMNGG
+881 TASSNAAKARFTMNGG
-896 TLSNNESHSYTS
+896 SLSNNESRSYTPN
-908 DSTPTGAVFVKY
+908 STPTGAVFVKY
-920 SAEFVLNNGTITGNC
+920 SAEFVLNDGTITGNC
-935 AYGGAGGGVAV
+935 AHDGAGGGVAV
-946 MDELPTK
+946 MDELPTE

-961 YSGTISNNT
+961 NGGTISNNT

-981 YSCSNRVSL
+981 YSCSNYVSL

-1005 VYSEGNTQIY
+1005 VYSEGNTEIY
-1015 TTLHIQNALI
+1015 TTLHIENALI

-1049 NGAVI
+1049 DGAVI

-1098 GFLYAPPGNLGTSGQ
+1098 GFLYAPPGNRGTSGQ
-1113 GTRYNAVEYAKRVTG
+1113 GTRYNTVEYAKRVTG

-1149 AVGSLIITGN
+1149 ATGSLIITGN

-1173 VVIGEATSLSNSISV
+1173 VVIGEATSLSYSISV
-1188 KKVWDNPGYED
+1188 KKAWDNPGYED
-1199 TQPSGVTIH
+1199 TQPSSVTIH
-1208 LKERDTGDVVST
+1208 LKERDTGDIVST
-1220 AELTSENGWQYTFT
+1220 AELTGENGWQYTFT

-1267 TNTYLTTP
+1267 TNTHLTTP
-1275 TPDVPAVTISV
+1275 TPMPDVPAVTISV

-1321 ADMGWTYIFEDLPES
+1321 ADMGWTYIFEDLPEGT
-1336 SYSVTEDAVP
+1336 YSVTEDAVP

-1366 ERPLD
+1366 ERPLY
-1371 PEPIEPIPPVD
+1371 PEPIEPIDPIPPVD

-1387 IVTPPIVPETTGNEP
+1387 IVTPPIVPGTTGNEP
-1402 SPPST
+1402 NPPST

-1413 PPTEPTEESTE
+1413 PPTEPTEESTDESTE

-1443 PSVSAKP
+1443 SSVSAKP

-1469 GVGLLVFGFYKRS
+1469 GAGLLVFGFYKRS

>member
-1 MEAGCTIFLRWYTPP
+1 
-16 CGTRFA
+16 
-22 AHEHNDNAKERN
+22 
-34 TAMKKRLL
+34 MKKRLL

-66 DDFVEDWEGAAD
+66 DDFVEDREDIAD
-78 FTDDSYSSS
+78 YTDDSYSSGYSSS

-106 AAEVVAEEDANDSSD
+106 AAEVIAEEDANDSSD
-121 TEIDKAADSIEETE
+121 TEIDRAADSIEETE

-141 VSDAA
+141 DTDAA
-146 KDRNDLE
+146 EDRNDRE
-153 NPDEETESDTQNP
+153 DSDEETRSCTQNP
-166 WEAGPSDAETEEDVP
+166 GEAGPSDAETEEDVP

-201 DPFSYYDDNALE
+201 DPFSYYDDDASE
-213 EEMDDDIA
+213 EETDDDIA

-230 HENYAYTDVSG
+230 HKDYAYTDVSSG
-241 TKYTVDLYTDHTATI
+241 TEYMVDLYTDHTAKI
-256 WELTTS
+256 WQLTTS
-262 SGEAECILPSTIY
+262 SGGAECILPSTIY

-281 VQEPAPYTVTE
+281 VPEPNPYTVTE
-292 LSLSYYSGVTSD
+292 LSLSYWSGVTSD
-304 NNNYTSLVLP
+304 NNNYTALVLP

-319 IRRSLSGFKNVTEIT
+319 IEGSLSGFKNVTEIT
-334 IPGSVKVFNA
+334 IPGSVKVFKAN
-344 TLQNMMELKTLTF
+344 LQNMKELKTLTF
-357 DEGVEEIASG
+357 EEGVEEIASG

-373 TKLET
+373 KSLTT

-415 TFSKCTSL
+415 TFSECTSL
-423 KSIELPASITTIPRS
+423 ESIELPASITTIPSS

-444 ALERV
+444 TLERV
-449 TAKGTIT
+449 TAKGIIT

-463 GSVTDWN
+463 GSVTDWKDQ
-470 GHETAD
+470 ETAD
-476 TALTEIPDLSQ
+476 TVLTEIPDLSQ

-493 RAFYGCSALTTVD
+493 RAFYGCSALETVD
-506 LHNVTTMEYG
+506 LHSVTTMGYG
-516 AFQGCKE
+516 AFQGCDA
-523 LSGEIDLSKLEVIP
+523 LSGEIDLSNLEVIP
-537 GNAFC
+537 GHAFC
-542 YDSKITSVITCPT
+542 YDPNITSVITCPT
-555 LKSIGDWAF
+555 LRSIGDWAF
-564 IWAGISTISLPE
+564 IWADISTISLPE
-576 TLNSIGEYTFFL
+576 TLNSIGTYTFYK

-602 KLGANAFNGCEEI
+602 QLGASAFSGCEEVN
-615 EAIQI
+615 AIQI
-620 GSGLTDIPSNA
+620 GSGLKDIPANA
-631 FDGCRKLTTITV
+631 FAGCTNLKTITV
-643 NNRQEDV
+643 NNRREDV
-650 KIPKIDRVTVT
+650 TIPKIDGVTVT
-661 YTIPSLTADDD
+661 YTIPSLEATDD
-672 KVSTA
+672 KVSNA
-677 TDALSLQDAVK
+677 EGALSLQQAVD
-688 QAATNGTP
+688 QANGTP

-707 PVTITAEQK
+707 PVRIAAGQR
-716 VEITATE
+716 VEITANT
-723 NHNIFGNK
+723 NCNIFGNK
-731 DQNLAN
+731 DKDLTN

-742 AGGELS
+742 EGGELS

-770 TTINGNVVIEKS
+770 TTIDGNVVIEKS
-782 TLEGNNI
+782 TLEGDSM
-789 GVIEDKGS
+789 GVIEDNGS
-797 SAKLI
+797 SAELI

-808 QNHKIRGAHSAS
+808 QNHKIRGALSAS

-830 MNGGTIR
+830 MNGGTIQ
-837 DNIANTSSSDSSSP
+837 DNIANTPSSDSSSP

-881 TASNDAKARFTMNGG
+881 TASSNAAKARFTMNGG
-896 TLSNNESHSYTS
+896 TLSNNESRSYTPY
-908 DSTPTGAVFVKY
+908 STPTGAVFVKY

-935 AYGGAGGGVAV
+935 AHDGAGGGVAV
-946 MDELPTK
+946 MDELPTE

-961 YSGTISNNT
+961 NGGTISNNT
-970 ASGYRCSGGGI
+970 ASGSRCSGGGI
-981 YSCSNRVSL
+981 YSCSNYVSL

-1005 VYSEGNTQIY
+1005 VYSEGNTEIY
-1015 TTLHIQNALI
+1015 TTLHIENALI

-1049 NGAVI
+1049 DGAVI

-1098 GFLYAPPGNLGTSGQ
+1098 GFLYAPYGNRGTAGQ
-1113 GTRYNAVEYAKRVTG
+1113 GTRYNTVEYAKRVTG

-1149 AVGSLIITGN
+1149 ATGSLIITGN

-1173 VVIGEATSLSNSISV
+1173 VVIGEATSLSYSISV
-1188 KKVWDNPGYED
+1188 KKAWDNPGYED
-1199 TQPSGVTIH
+1199 TQPSSVTIH
-1208 LKERDTGDVVST
+1208 LKERDTGDIVST
-1220 AELTSENGWQYTFT
+1220 AELTGENGWQYTFT
-1234 DLPLSPNHYTVT
+1234 DLPLSPDHYTVT

-1321 ADMGWTYIFEDLPES
+1321 ADMGWTYIFEDLPEGT
-1336 SYSVTEDAVP
+1336 YSVTEDAVP

-1366 ERPLD
+1366 ERPLY
-1371 PEPIEPIPPVD
+1371 PEPIDPIDPIPPVD

-1387 IVTPPIVPETTGNEP
+1387 IVTPPIVPGTTGNEP
-1402 SPPST
+1402 NPPST

-1413 PPTEPTEESTE
+1413 PPTEPTEESTDESTE

-1469 GVGLLVFGFYKRS
+1469 GAGLLVFGFYKRS

>member
-1 MEAGCTIFLRWYTPP
+1 
-16 CGTRFA
+16 
-22 AHEHNDNAKERN
+22 
-34 TAMKKRLL
+34 MKKRLL

-66 DDFVEDWEGAAD
+66 DDFVEDRED
-78 FTDDSYSSS
+78 ITDYTDDSYSSGYSSS

-106 AAEVVAEEDANDSSD
+106 AAKVIAEEDANDSSD
-121 TEIDKAADSIEETE
+121 TEIDRAADSIEETE
-135 PEDEVQ
+135 SEDEVQ
-141 VSDAA
+141 DTDAA
-146 KDRNDLE
+146 EDRNDRE
-153 NPDEETESDTQNP
+153 DSDEETRSGTNP
-166 WEAGPSDAETEEDVP
+166 GEAGPSDAETEEDVP
-181 DSWEETPKIDSEL
+181 DSWEETSKIDSEL

-201 DPFSYYDDNALE
+201 DPFSYYDDDASE

-230 HENYAYTDVSG
+230 HEDYAYTDVSSG
-241 TKYTVDLYTDHTATI
+241 TEYMVDLYTDHTAKI
-256 WELTTS
+256 WKLTTS
-262 SGEAECILPSTIY
+262 SGGAECILPSTIY

-281 VQEPAPYTVTE
+281 VQEPNPYTVTE
-292 LSLSYYSGVTSD
+292 LRFSPYGNSVTSV
-304 NNNYTSLVLP
+304 NNNYTALVLP

-319 IRRSLSGFKNVTEIT
+319 IGGSLSGFKNVTEIT

-344 TLQNMMELKTLTF
+344 TLQYMKQLRTLTF

-373 TKLET
+373 KNLTT

-415 TFSKCTSL
+415 TFSECTSL
-423 KSIELPASITTIPRS
+423 KSITLPASITTIPS
-438 MFAGCS
+438 YMFAGCS

-456 AIGNGAF
+456 AIGNSAF
-463 GSVTDWN
+463 KS
-470 GHETAD
+470 D

-493 RAFYGCSALTTVD
+493 RAFYGCSALKTVD
-506 LHNVTTMEYG
+506 LHSVTTMEYG
-516 AFQGCKE
+516 AFQGCDA
-523 LSGEIDLSKLEVIP
+523 LSGEIDLSNLEEIP
-537 GNAFC
+537 GHAFC
-542 YDSKITSVITCPT
+542 YDPNITSVITCPT
-555 LKSIGDWAF
+555 LRSIGDWAF
-564 IWAGISTISLPE
+564 IWADISTISLPE
-576 TLNSIGEYTFFL
+576 TLKSIGTYTFYK

-602 KLGANAFNGCEEI
+602 QLGASAFSGCEKV

-620 GSGLTDIPSNA
+620 GSGLTDIPKDA
-631 FDGCRKLTTITV
+631 FDGCKPKTITV
-643 NNRQEDV
+643 NNRREDV
-650 KIPKIDRVTVT
+650 TIPKIDGVTVT
-661 YTIPSLTADDD
+661 YTIPSLTADND
-672 KVSTA
+672 KVSNA
-677 TDALSLQDAVK
+677 EGALSLQEAVD
-688 QAATNGTP
+688 QANGTP

-707 PVTITAEQK
+707 PVRIAAGQR
-716 VEITATE
+716 VEITA
-723 NHNIFGNK
+723 NVNCNIFGNNDK
-731 DQNLAN
+731 NLTN

-742 AGGELS
+742 PGGELS

-770 TTINGNVVIEKS
+770 TTIDGNVVIEKS
-782 TLEGNNI
+782 TLEGNDV
-789 GVIEDKGS
+789 GVIEDNGS
-797 SAKLI
+797 SAELI

-808 QNHKIRGAHSAS
+808 QNHKIRGALSAS

-830 MNGGTIR
+830 MNGGTIQA
-837 DNIANTSSSDSSSP
+837 NIANTSSSDSSSP
-851 AVLLLGASTFTMNEG
+851 AVLLLGASTFTMNGG

-881 TASNDAKARFTMNGG
+881 TASSNAAKARFTMNGG
-896 TLSNNESHSYTS
+896 SLSNNESRSYTPN
-908 DSTPTGAVFVKY
+908 STPTGAVFVKY
-920 SAEFVLNNGTITGNC
+920 SAEFVLNDGTITGNC
-935 AYGGAGGGVAV
+935 AHDGAGGGVAV
-946 MDELPTK
+946 MDELPTE

-961 YSGTISNNT
+961 NGGTISNNT

-981 YSCSNRVSL
+981 YSCSNYVSL

-1005 VYSEGNTQIY
+1005 VYSEGNTEIY
-1015 TTLHIQNALI
+1015 TTLHIENALI

-1049 NGAVI
+1049 DGAVI

-1098 GFLYAPPGNLGTSGQ
+1098 GFLYAPPGNRGTSGQ
-1113 GTRYNAVEYAKRVTG
+1113 GTRYNTVEYAKRVTG

-1149 AVGSLIITGN
+1149 ATGSLIITGN

-1173 VVIGEATSLSNSISV
+1173 VVIGEETSLSYSISV
-1188 KKVWDNPGYED
+1188 KKAWDNPGYED

-1208 LKERDTGDVVST
+1208 LKERDTGDIVST
-1220 AELTSENGWQYTFT
+1220 AELTGENGWQHTFT
-1234 DLPLSPNHYTVT
+1234 DLPLSPDHYTVT

-1321 ADMGWTYIFEDLPES
+1321 ADMGWTYIFEDLPEGT
-1336 SYSVTEDAVP
+1336 YSVTEDAVP

-1366 ERPLD
+1366 ERPLY
-1371 PEPIEPIPPVD
+1371 PEPIEPIDPIPPVD

-1387 IVTPPIVPETTGNEP
+1387 IVTPPIVPGTTGNEP
-1402 SPPST
+1402 TPPST

-1413 PPTEPTEESTE
+1413 PPTEPTEESTEESTE

-1443 PSVSAKP
+1443 SSVSAKP

-1469 GVGLLVFGFYKRS
+1469 GAGLLVFGLYKRS

>member
-1 MEAGCTIFLRWYTPP
+1 
-16 CGTRFA
+16 
-22 AHEHNDNAKERN
+22 
-34 TAMKKRLL
+34 MKKRLL

-66 DDFVEDWEGAAD
+66 DDFVEDREDIAD
-78 FTDDSYSSS
+78 YTDDSYSSGYSSS

-106 AAEVVAEEDANDSSD
+106 AAEVIAEEDANDSSD
-121 TEIDKAADSIEETE
+121 TEIDRAADSIEETE

-141 VSDAA
+141 NTDAA
-146 KDRNDLE
+146 EDRNDRE
-153 NPDEETESDTQNP
+153 YPDEETKSGTNP
-166 WEAGPSDAETEEDVP
+166 GEAGPSDAETEEDVP

-201 DPFSYYDDNALE
+201 DPFSYYDDDASE

-230 HENYAYTDVSG
+230 HEDYAYTDVSSG
-241 TKYTVDLYTDHTATI
+241 TEYMVDLYTDHTAKI
-256 WELTTS
+256 WKLTTS

-275 YTGDDG
+275 YTDADG
-281 VQEPAPYTVTE
+281 VPEPTPYTVTE
-292 LSLSYYSGVTSD
+292 LRLSYWSGVTSD
-304 NNNYTSLVLP
+304 NNNYTALVLP

-319 IRRSLSGFKNVTEIT
+319 IGGSLSGFKNVTEIT

-344 TLQNMMELKTLTF
+344 TLQNMKQLKTLTF

-373 TKLET
+373 KSLTT

-398 ALTDITLPEGIA
+398 ALTDITLSEGIA

-415 TFSKCTSL
+415 TFSECTSL
-423 KSIELPASITTIPRS
+423 KSIELPASITTIPSS

-463 GSVTDWN
+463 GSVTDWKDQ
-470 GHETAD
+470 EIAD
-476 TALTEIPDLSQ
+476 TVLTEIPDLSQ

-493 RAFYGCSALTTVD
+493 RAFYGCSALETVD
-506 LHNVTTMEYG
+506 LHSVTTMGYG
-516 AFQGCKE
+516 AFQGCDA
-523 LSGEIDLSKLEVIP
+523 LSGEIDLSNLEVIP
-537 GNAFC
+537 GHAFC
-542 YDSKITSVITCPT
+542 YDPNITSVITCPT
-555 LKSIGDWAF
+555 LRSIGDWAF
-564 IWAGISTISLPE
+564 IWADISTISLPE
-576 TLNSIGEYTFFL
+576 TLNSIGTYTFYK

-602 KLGANAFNGCEEI
+602 QLGASAFSGCEEVN
-615 EAIQI
+615 AIQI
-620 GSGLTDIPSNA
+620 GSGLKDIPANA
-631 FDGCRKLTTITV
+631 FAGCTNLKTITV
-643 NNRQEDV
+643 NNRREDV
-650 KIPKIDRVTVT
+650 TIPKIDGVTVT
-661 YTIPSLTADDD
+661 YTIPSLEATDD
-672 KVSTA
+672 KVSNA
-677 TDALSLQDAVK
+677 EGALSLQQAVD
-688 QAATNGTP
+688 QANGP
-696 VTIEKDIRLDE
+696 VTIEIEKNICLNA
-707 PVTITAEQK
+707 PVTIAKGKQ
-716 VEITATE
+716 VEITANANE
-723 NHNIFGNK
+723 NYNLFGNK
-731 DQNLAN
+731 DEKPTN

-742 AGGELS
+742 EGGELS

-770 TTINGNVVIEKS
+770 TTIDGNVVIEKS
-782 TLEGNNI
+782 TLEGDSM
-789 GVIEDKGS
+789 GVIEDNGS
-797 SAKLI
+797 SAELI

-808 QNHKIRGAHSAS
+808 QNHKIRGALSAS

-830 MNGGTIR
+830 MNGGTIQ

-851 AVLLLGASTFTMNEG
+851 AVLLLGASTFTMNGG

-881 TASNDAKARFTMNGG
+881 TASSNAAKARFTMNGG
-896 TLSNNESHSYTS
+896 TLSNNESRSYTPY
-908 DSTPTGAVFVKY
+908 STPTGAVFVKY

-935 AYGGAGGGVAV
+935 AHDGAGGGVAV
-946 MDELPTK
+946 MDELPTE

-961 YSGTISNNT
+961 NGGTISNNT
-970 ASGYRCSGGGI
+970 ASGSRCSGGGI
-981 YSCSNRVSL
+981 YSCSNYVSL

-1005 VYSEGNTQIY
+1005 VYSEGNTEIY
-1015 TTLHIQNALI
+1015 TTLHIENALI

-1049 NGAVI
+1049 DGAVI

-1098 GFLYAPPGNLGTSGQ
+1098 GFLYAPPGNRGTAGQ
-1113 GTRYNAVEYAKRVTG
+1113 GTRYNTVEYAKRVTG

-1149 AVGSLIITGN
+1149 ATGSLIITGN

-1173 VVIGEATSLSNSISV
+1173 VVIGEATSLSYSISV
-1188 KKVWDNPGYED
+1188 KKAWDNPGYED
-1199 TQPSGVTIH
+1199 TQPSSVTIH
-1208 LKERDTGDVVST
+1208 LKERDTGDIVST
-1220 AELTSENGWQYTFT
+1220 AELTGENGWQYTFT
-1234 DLPLSPNHYTVT
+1234 DLPLSPDHYTVT

-1321 ADMGWTYIFEDLPES
+1321 ADMGWTYIFEDLPEGT
-1336 SYSVTEDAVP
+1336 YSVTEDAVP

-1366 ERPLD
+1366 ERPLY
-1371 PEPIEPIPPVD
+1371 PEPIEPIDPIPPVD

-1387 IVTPPIVPETTGNEP
+1387 IVTPPIVPGTTGNEP

-1424 ERSAESDP
+1424 ESTEERSAESDP

-1443 PSVSAKP
+1443 SSVSAKP

-1469 GVGLLVFGFYKRS
+1469 GAGLLVFGFYKRS

>member
-1 MEAGCTIFLRWYTPP
+1 
-16 CGTRFA
+16 
-22 AHEHNDNAKERN
+22 
-34 TAMKKRLL
+34 MKKRLL

-66 DDFVEDWEGAAD
+66 DDFVEDREDIAD
-78 FTDDSYSSS
+78 YTDDSYSSGYSSS

-106 AAEVVAEEDANDSSD
+106 AAEVIAEEDANDSSD
-121 TEIDKAADSIEETE
+121 TEIDRAADSIEETE

-141 VSDAA
+141 DTDAA
-146 KDRNDLE
+146 EDRNDRE
-153 NPDEETESDTQNP
+153 DSDEETKSGTNP
-166 WEAGPSDAETEEDVP
+166 GETGPSDAETEEDVS
-181 DSWEETPKIDSEL
+181 DSWEKTPKIDSEL

-201 DPFSYYDDNALE
+201 DPFSYYDDDASE

-230 HENYAYTDVSG
+230 HEDYAYTDVSSG
-241 TKYTVDLYTDHTATI
+241 TEYMVDLYTDHTAKI
-256 WELTTS
+256 WKLTTS

-275 YTGDDG
+275 YTDADG
-281 VQEPAPYTVTE
+281 VPEPTPYTVTE
-292 LSLSYYSGVTSD
+292 LRFSPYGNSVTSV
-304 NNNYTSLVLP
+304 NNNYTALVLP

-319 IRRSLSGFKNVTEIT
+319 IGGSLSGFKNVTEIT

-344 TLQNMMELKTLTF
+344 TLQYMKQLRTLTF
-357 DEGVEEIASG
+357 EEGVEEIASG

-373 TKLET
+373 KNLTT

-415 TFSKCTSL
+415 TFSECTSL
-423 KSIELPASITTIPRS
+423 ESIELPASITTIPS
-438 MFAGCS
+438 YMFAGCS

-456 AIGNGAF
+456 AIGNSAF
-463 GSVTDWN
+463 KS
-470 GHETAD
+470 D

-493 RAFYGCSALTTVD
+493 RAFYGCSALETVD
-506 LHNVTTMEYG
+506 LHSVTTMEYA
-516 AFQGCKE
+516 AFQGCDA
-523 LSGEIDLSKLEVIP
+523 LSGEIDLSNLEVIP
-537 GNAFC
+537 GHAFC
-542 YDSKITSVITCPT
+542 YDPNITSVVTCPT
-555 LKSIGDWAF
+555 LRSIGDWAF

-576 TLNSIGEYTFFL
+576 TLNSIGTYTFYKS
-588 ASLSGTVALPDSLT
+588 SLSGTVALPDSLT
-602 KLGANAFNGCEEI
+602 QLGASAFSGCEKV

-620 GSGLTDIPSNA
+620 GSGLTDIPKDA
-631 FDGCRKLTTITV
+631 FDGCKPKTITV
-643 NNRQEDV
+643 NNRREDV
-650 KIPKIDRVTVT
+650 TIPKIDGVTVT
-661 YTIPSLTADDD
+661 YTIPSLEATDD
-672 KVSTA
+672 KVSNA
-677 TDALSLQDAVK
+677 EGALSLQQAVD
-688 QAATNGTP
+688 QANGTP

-707 PVTITAEQK
+707 PVRIAAGQR
-716 VEITATE
+716 VEITANT
-723 NHNIFGNK
+723 NCNIFGNK
-731 DQNLAN
+731 DKDLTN

-742 AGGELS
+742 EGGELS

-770 TTINGNVVIEKS
+770 TTIDGNVVIEKS
-782 TLEGNNI
+782 TLEGDSM
-789 GVIEDKGS
+789 GVIEDNGS
-797 SAKLI
+797 SAELI

-808 QNHKIRGAHSAS
+808 QNHKIRGALSAS

-830 MNGGTIR
+830 MNGGTIQ
-837 DNIANTSSSDSSSP
+837 DNIANTPSSDSSSP

-881 TASNDAKARFTMNGG
+881 TASNNAAKACFTMNGG
-896 TLSNNESHSYTS
+896 TLSNNESRSYTPY
-908 DSTPTGAVFVKY
+908 STPTGAVFVKH
-920 SAEFVLNNGTITGNC
+920 SAEFVLNDGTIIGNC

-946 MDELPTK
+946 MDQLPT
-953 EHGTAFTM
+953 EEYGTAFTM
-961 YSGTISNNT
+961 NGGTISNNT

-981 YSCSNRVSL
+981 YSCSNYVSL

-1005 VYSEGNTQIY
+1005 VYSEGNTEIY
-1015 TTLHIQNALI
+1015 TTLHIENALI

-1049 NGAVI
+1049 DGAVI

-1098 GFLYAPPGNLGTSGQ
+1098 GFLYAPAGNRGTSGQ
-1113 GTRYNAVEYAKRVTG
+1113 GTRYNTVEYAKRVTG

-1149 AVGSLIITGN
+1149 ATGSLIITGN

-1173 VVIGEATSLSNSISV
+1173 VVIGEATSLSYSISV

-1208 LKERDTGDVVST
+1208 LKERDTGDIVST
-1220 AELTSENGWQYTFT
+1220 AELTGENGWQYTFT

-1321 ADMGWTYIFEDLPES
+1321 ADMGWTYIFEDLPEGT
-1336 SYSVTEDAVP
+1336 YSVTEDTVP

-1366 ERPLD
+1366 ERPLY
-1371 PEPIEPIPPVD
+1371 PEPIEPIDPIPPVD

-1387 IVTPPIVPETTGNEP
+1387 IVTPPIVPGTTGNEP
-1402 SPPST
+1402 NPPST

-1413 PPTEPTEESTE
+1413 PPTEPTEESTEESTE

-1443 PSVSAKP
+1443 SSVSAKP

-1469 GVGLLVFGFYKRS
+1469 GAGLLVFGFYKRS

>member
-1 MEAGCTIFLRWYTPP
+1 
-16 CGTRFA
+16 
-22 AHEHNDNAKERN
+22 
-34 TAMKKRLL
+34 MKKRLL

-66 DDFVEDWEGAAD
+66 DDFVEDREDIAD
-78 FTDDSYSSS
+78 YTDDSYSSGYSSS

-106 AAEVVAEEDANDSSD
+106 AAEVIAEEDANDSSD
-121 TEIDKAADSIEETE
+121 TEIDRAADSIEETE

-141 VSDAA
+141 NTDAA
-146 KDRNDLE
+146 EDRNDRE
-153 NPDEETESDTQNP
+153 YPDEETKSGTNP
-166 WEAGPSDAETEEDVP
+166 GEAGPSDAETEEDVP

-201 DPFSYYDDNALE
+201 DPFSYYDDDASE

-230 HENYAYTDVSG
+230 HKDYAYTDVSSG
-241 TKYTVDLYTDHTATI
+241 TEYMVDLYTDHTAKI
-256 WELTTS
+256 WKLTTS

-275 YTGDDG
+275 YTDDDD
-281 VQEPAPYTVTE
+281 VPEPTPYTVTE
-292 LSLSYYSGVTSD
+292 LRFSPYGNSVTSV
-304 NNNYTSLVLP
+304 NNNYTALVLP

-319 IRRSLSGFKNVTEIT
+319 IGGSLSGFKNVTEIT

-344 TLQNMMELKTLTF
+344 TLQYMKQLRTLTF
-357 DEGVEEIASG
+357 EEGVEEIASG

-373 TKLET
+373 KNLTT

-415 TFSKCTSL
+415 TFSECTSL
-423 KSIELPASITTIPRS
+423 KSITLPASITTIPS
-438 MFAGCS
+438 YMFAGCS

-456 AIGNGAF
+456 AIGNSAF
-463 GSVTDWN
+463 KS
-470 GHETAD
+470 D

-493 RAFYGCSALTTVD
+493 RAFYGCSALKTVD
-506 LHNVTTMEYG
+506 LHSVTTMEYG
-516 AFQGCKE
+516 AFQGCDA
-523 LSGEIDLSKLEVIP
+523 LSGEINLSNLEEIP
-537 GNAFC
+537 GHAFC
-542 YDSKITSVITCPT
+542 YDPNITSVITCPT
-555 LKSIGDWAF
+555 LRSIGDWAF
-564 IWAGISTISLPE
+564 IWADISTISLPE
-576 TLNSIGEYTFFL
+576 TLKSIGTYTFYK

-602 KLGANAFNGCEEI
+602 QLGASAFSGCEKV

-620 GSGLTDIPSNA
+620 GSGLTDIPKDA
-631 FDGCRKLTTITV
+631 FDGCKPKTITV
-643 NNRQEDV
+643 NNRREDV
-650 KIPKIDRVTVT
+650 HIPEIDGVTVT
-661 YTIPSLTADDD
+661 YTIPSLTADND
-672 KVSTA
+672 KVSNA
-677 TDALSLQDAVK
+677 EGALSLQEAVD
-688 QAATNGTP
+688 QANGTP

-707 PVTITAEQK
+707 PVRIAAGQR
-716 VEITATE
+716 VEITANANE
-723 NHNIFGNK
+723 NYNLFGNK
-731 DQNLAN
+731 DEKPTN

-742 AGGELS
+742 EGGELS

-770 TTINGNVVIEKS
+770 TTIDGNVVIEKS
-782 TLEGNNI
+782 TLEGDNM
-789 GVIEDKGS
+789 GVIEDNGS
-797 SAKLI
+797 SAELI

-830 MNGGTIR
+830 MNGGTIQ
-837 DNIANTSSSDSSSP
+837 DNIANTASSDSSSP
-851 AVLLLGASTFTMNEG
+851 AVLLLGASTFTMNGG

-881 TASNDAKARFTMNGG
+881 TASNNAAKARFTMNGG
-896 TLSNNESHSYTS
+896 TLSNNESRSYTPY
-908 DSTPTGAVFVKY
+908 STPTGAVFVKY

-935 AYGGAGGGVAV
+935 AHGGAGGGVAV
-946 MDELPTK
+946 MDELPTE

-961 YSGTISNNT
+961 NGGTISNNT

-981 YSCSNRVSL
+981 YSCSNYVSL

-1005 VYSEGNTQIY
+1005 VYSEGNTDIY
-1015 TTLHIQNALI
+1015 TTLHIRNALI

-1049 NGAVI
+1049 DGAVI

-1098 GFLYAPPGNLGTSGQ
+1098 GFLYAPAGNRGTSGQ
-1113 GTRYNAVEYAKRVTG
+1113 GTRYNTVEYAKRVTG

-1173 VVIGEATSLSNSISV
+1173 VVIGEATSLSYSISV
-1188 KKVWDNPGYED
+1188 KKAWDNPGYED

-1208 LKERDTGDVVST
+1208 LKERDTGDIVST
-1220 AELTSENGWQYTFT
+1220 AELTGENGWQYTFT
-1234 DLPLSPNHYTVT
+1234 DLPLSPDHYTVT

-1321 ADMGWTYIFEDLPES
+1321 ADMGWTYIFEDLPEGT
-1336 SYSVTEDAVP
+1336 YSVTEDAVP

-1366 ERPLD
+1366 ERPLY
-1371 PEPIEPIPPVD
+1371 PEPIEPIDPIPPVD

-1387 IVTPPIVPETTGNEP
+1387 IVTPPIVPGTTGNEP
-1402 SPPST
+1402 NPPST

-1413 PPTEPTEESTE
+1413 PPTEPTEESTEESTE

-1443 PSVSAKP
+1443 SSVSAKP

-1469 GVGLLVFGFYKRS
+1469 GAGLLVFGFYKRS

>member
-1 MEAGCTIFLRWYTPP
+1 
-16 CGTRFA
+16 
-22 AHEHNDNAKERN
+22 
-34 TAMKKRLL
+34 MKKRLL

-66 DDFVEDWEGAAD
+66 DDFVEDREDIAD
-78 FTDDSYSSS
+78 YTDDSYSSGYSSS

-106 AAEVVAEEDANDSSD
+106 AAEVIAEEDANDSSD
-121 TEIDKAADSIEETE
+121 TEIDRAADSIEETE

-141 VSDAA
+141 NTDAA
-146 KDRNDLE
+146 EDRNDRE
-153 NPDEETESDTQNP
+153 YPDEETKSGTNP
-166 WEAGPSDAETEEDVP
+166 GEAGPSDAETEEDVP

-201 DPFSYYDDNALE
+201 DPFSYYDDDASE

-230 HENYAYTDVSG
+230 HEDYAYTDVSSG
-241 TKYTVDLYTDHTATI
+241 TEYMVDLYTDHTAKI
-256 WELTTS
+256 WKLTTS

-275 YTGDDG
+275 YTDDDG
-281 VQEPAPYTVTE
+281 VPEPNPYTVTE
-292 LSLSYYSGVTSD
+292 LRFSPYGNSVTSV
-304 NNNYTSLVLP
+304 NNNYTALVLP

-319 IRRSLSGFKNVTEIT
+319 IGGSLSGFKNVTEIT

-344 TLQNMMELKTLTF
+344 TLQYMKQLRTLTF
-357 DEGVEEIASG
+357 EEGVEEIASG

-373 TKLET
+373 KSLTT

-415 TFSKCTSL
+415 TFSECTSL
-423 KSIELPASITTIPRS
+423 ESIELPASITTIPS
-438 MFAGCS
+438 YMFAGCS

-449 TAKGTIT
+449 TVKGTIT
-456 AIGNGAF
+456 AIGNSAF
-463 GSVTDWN
+463 KS
-470 GHETAD
+470 D

-493 RAFYGCSALTTVD
+493 RAFYGCSALETVD
-506 LHNVTTMEYG
+506 LHSVTTMEYA
-516 AFQGCKE
+516 AFQGCDA
-523 LSGEIDLSKLEVIP
+523 LSGEIDLSNLEVIP
-537 GNAFC
+537 GHAFC
-542 YDSKITSVITCPT
+542 YDPNITSVVTCPT
-555 LKSIGDWAF
+555 LRSIGDWAF

-576 TLNSIGEYTFFL
+576 TLNSIGTYTFYK

-602 KLGANAFNGCEEI
+602 QLGASAFSGCEKV

-620 GSGLTDIPSNA
+620 GSGLTDIPKDA
-631 FDGCRKLTTITV
+631 FDGCKPKTITV
-643 NNRQEDV
+643 NNRREDV
-650 KIPKIDRVTVT
+650 TIPEIDGVTVT
-661 YTIPSLTADDD
+661 YTIPSLTADND
-672 KVSTA
+672 KVSNA
-677 TDALSLQDAVK
+677 EGALSLQQAVN
-688 QAATNGTP
+688 QANGTP

-707 PVTITAEQK
+707 PVRIAAGQR
-716 VEITATE
+716 VEITANE
-723 NHNIFGNK
+723 NCNIFGNK
-731 DQNLAN
+731 DENLAN

-742 AGGELS
+742 EGGELS

-770 TTINGNVVIEKS
+770 TTIDGNVVIEKS
-782 TLEGNNI
+782 TLEGDSM
-789 GVIEDKGS
+789 GVIEDNGS
-797 SAKLI
+797 SAELI

-820 IRVTEGASFT
+820 IRVTKGASFT
-830 MNGGTIR
+830 MNGGTIQ
-837 DNIANTSSSDSSSP
+837 DNIANTPSSDSSSP
-851 AVLLLGASTFTMNEG
+851 AVLLLGASTFTMNRG

-881 TASNDAKARFTMNGG
+881 TASSNAAKARFTMNGG
-896 TLSNNESHSYTS
+896 TLSNNESHSYTPY
-908 DSTPTGAVFVKY
+908 STPTGAVFVKY
-920 SAEFVLNNGTITGNC
+920 SAEFVLNEGTITGNC

-946 MDELPTK
+946 MDELPTE

-961 YSGTISNNT
+961 NGGTISNNT

-981 YSCSNRVSL
+981 YSCSNHVSL

-1005 VYSEGNTQIY
+1005 VYSEGNTDIY
-1015 TTLHIQNALI
+1015 TTLHIENALI

-1049 NGAVI
+1049 DGAVI

-1098 GFLYAPPGNLGTSGQ
+1098 GFLYAPAGNRGTSGQ
-1113 GTRYNAVEYAKRVTG
+1113 GTRYNTVEYAKRVTG

-1149 AVGSLIITGN
+1149 ATGSLIITGN

-1173 VVIGEATSLSNSISV
+1173 VVIGEATSLSYSISV
-1188 KKVWDNPGYED
+1188 KKAWDNPGYED

-1208 LKERDTGDVVST
+1208 LKERDTGDIVST
-1220 AELTSENGWQYTFT
+1220 AELTGENGRQHTFT
-1234 DLPLSPNHYTVT
+1234 DLPLSPDHYTVT

-1321 ADMGWTYIFEDLPES
+1321 ADMGWTYIFEDLPEGT
-1336 SYSVTEDAVP
+1336 YSVTEDAVP

-1366 ERPLD
+1366 ERPLY
-1371 PEPIEPIPPVD
+1371 PEPIEPIDPIPPVD

-1387 IVTPPIVPETTGNEP
+1387 IVTPPIVPGTTGNEP
-1402 SPPST
+1402 NPPST

-1413 PPTEPTEESTE
+1413 PPTEPTEESTDESTE

-1450 PKLIQTGQTWWP
+1450 PKLIQTGQT
-1462 VFLLMFA
+1462 
-1469 GVGLLVFGFYKRS
+1469 
-1482 KENIDHE
+1482 

>member
-1 MEAGCTIFLRWYTPP
+1 
-16 CGTRFA
+16 
-22 AHEHNDNAKERN
+22 
-34 TAMKKRLL
+34 MKKRLL

-66 DDFVEDWEGAAD
+66 DDFVEDREDIAD
-78 FTDDSYSSS
+78 YTDDSYSSGYSSS

-106 AAEVVAEEDANDSSD
+106 AAEVIAEEDANDSSD
-121 TEIDKAADSIEETE
+121 TEIDRAADSIEETE

-141 VSDAA
+141 DTDAA
-146 KDRNDLE
+146 EDRNDRE
-153 NPDEETESDTQNP
+153 YPDEETKSGTNP
-166 WEAGPSDAETEEDVP
+166 GEAGPSDAETEEDVP

-201 DPFSYYDDNALE
+201 DPFSYYDDDASE

-230 HENYAYTDVSG
+230 HEDYAYTDVSSG
-241 TKYTVDLYTDHTATI
+241 TEYMVDLYTDHTAKI
-256 WELTTS
+256 WKLTTS
-262 SGEAECILPSTIY
+262 SGGAECILPSTIY
-275 YTGDDG
+275 YTDDDD
-281 VQEPAPYTVTE
+281 VPEPTPYTVTE
-292 LSLSYYSGVTSD
+292 LRFSPYGNSVTSV
-304 NNNYTSLVLP
+304 NNNYTALVLP

-319 IRRSLSGFKNVTEIT
+319 IGGSLSGFKNVTEIT

-344 TLQNMMELKTLTF
+344 TLQYMKQLRTLTF
-357 DEGVEEIASG
+357 EEGVEEIASG

-373 TKLET
+373 KNLTT

-415 TFSKCTSL
+415 TFSECTSL
-423 KSIELPASITTIPRS
+423 KSITLPASITTIPS
-438 MFAGCS
+438 YMFAGCS

-456 AIGNGAF
+456 AIGNSAF
-463 GSVTDWN
+463 KS
-470 GHETAD
+470 D

-493 RAFYGCSALTTVD
+493 RAFYGCSALKTVD
-506 LHNVTTMEYG
+506 LHSVTTMEYG
-516 AFQGCKE
+516 AFQGCDA
-523 LSGEIDLSKLEVIP
+523 LSGEIDLSNLEEIP
-537 GNAFC
+537 GHAFC
-542 YDSKITSVITCPT
+542 YDPNITSVITCPT
-555 LKSIGDWAF
+555 LRSIGDWAF
-564 IWAGISTISLPE
+564 IWADISTISLPE
-576 TLNSIGEYTFFL
+576 TLKSIGTYTFYK

-602 KLGANAFNGCEEI
+602 QLGASAFSGCEKV

-620 GSGLTDIPSNA
+620 GSGLTDIPKDA
-631 FDGCRKLTTITV
+631 FDGCKPKTITV
-643 NNRQEDV
+643 NNRREDV
-650 KIPKIDRVTVT
+650 HIPEIDGVTVT
-661 YTIPSLTADDD
+661 YTIPSLTADND
-672 KVSTA
+672 KVSNA
-677 TDALSLQDAVK
+677 EGALSLQEAVD
-688 QAATNGTP
+688 QANGTP

-707 PVTITAEQK
+707 PVRIAAGQR
-716 VEITATE
+716 VEITANANE
-723 NHNIFGNK
+723 NYNLFGNK
-731 DQNLAN
+731 DEKPTN

-742 AGGELS
+742 EGGELS

-770 TTINGNVVIEKS
+770 TTIDGNVVIEKS
-782 TLEGNNI
+782 TLEGDSM
-789 GVIEDKGS
+789 GVIEDNGS
-797 SAKLI
+797 SAELI

-808 QNHKIRGAHSAS
+808 QNHKIRGALSAS

-830 MNGGTIR
+830 MNGGTIQ

-851 AVLLLGASTFTMNEG
+851 AVLLLGASTFTMNRG

-881 TASNDAKARFTMNGG
+881 TASSNAAKARFTMNGG
-896 TLSNNESHSYTS
+896 TLSNNESHLYTPN
-908 DSTPTGAVFVKY
+908 STPTGAVFVKY

-935 AYGGAGGGVAV
+935 AHGGAGGGVAV
-946 MDELPTK
+946 MDELPTE

-961 YSGTISNNT
+961 NGGTISNNT

-981 YSCSNRVSL
+981 YSCSNCVSL

-1005 VYSEGNTQIY
+1005 VYSEGNTEIY

-1098 GFLYAPPGNLGTSGQ
+1098 GFLYAPAGNRGTSGQ
-1113 GTRYNAVEYAKRVTG
+1113 GTRYNTVEYAKRVTG

-1173 VVIGEATSLSNSISV
+1173 VVIGEETSLSYSISV
-1188 KKVWDNPGYED
+1188 KKAWDNPGYED
-1199 TQPSGVTIH
+1199 TQPSSVTIH
-1208 LKERDTGDVVST
+1208 LKERDTGDIVST
-1220 AELTSENGWQYTFT
+1220 AELTGENGWQYTFT

-1321 ADMGWTYIFEDLPES
+1321 ADMGWTYIFEDLPEGT
-1336 SYSVTEDAVP
+1336 YSVTEDAVP

-1366 ERPLD
+1366 ERPLY
-1371 PEPIEPIPPVD
+1371 PEPIEPIDPIPPVD

-1387 IVTPPIVPETTGNEP
+1387 IVTPPIVPGTTGNEP
-1402 SPPST
+1402 NPPST

-1413 PPTEPTEESTE
+1413 PPTEPTEESTEESTE

-1443 PSVSAKP
+1443 SSVSAKP

-1469 GVGLLVFGFYKRS
+1469 GAGLLVFGFYKRS

>member
-1 MEAGCTIFLRWYTPP
+1 
-16 CGTRFA
+16 
-22 AHEHNDNAKERN
+22 
-34 TAMKKRLL
+34 MKKRLL

-66 DDFVEDWEGAAD
+66 DDFVEDRED
-78 FTDDSYSSS
+78 ITDYTDDSYSSGYSSS

-106 AAEVVAEEDANDSSD
+106 AAKVIAEEDANDSSD
-121 TEIDKAADSIEETE
+121 TEIDRAADSIEETE
-135 PEDEVQ
+135 SEDEVQ
-141 VSDAA
+141 DTDAA
-146 KDRNDLE
+146 EDRNDRE
-153 NPDEETESDTQNP
+153 DSDEETRSGTNP
-166 WEAGPSDAETEEDVP
+166 GETGPSDAETEEDVS

-201 DPFSYYDDNALE
+201 DPFSYYDDDASE

-230 HENYAYTDVSG
+230 HEDYAYTDVSSG
-241 TKYTVDLYTDHTATI
+241 TEYMVDLYTDHTAKI
-256 WELTTS
+256 WKLTTS
-262 SGEAECILPSTIY
+262 SGGAECILPSTIY
-275 YTGDDG
+275 YTDDDD
-281 VQEPAPYTVTE
+281 VPEPTPYTVTE
-292 LSLSYYSGVTSD
+292 LKFSPYGNSVTSV
-304 NNNYTSLVLP
+304 NNNYTALVLP

-319 IRRSLSGFKNVTEIT
+319 IGGSLSGFKNVTEIT

-344 TLQNMMELKTLTF
+344 TLQYMKELRTLTF
-357 DEGVEEIASG
+357 EEGVEEIASG

-373 TKLET
+373 KNLTT

-415 TFSKCTSL
+415 TFSECTSL
-423 KSIELPASITTIPRS
+423 KSITLPASITTIPS
-438 MFAGCS
+438 YMFAGCS

-456 AIGNGAF
+456 AIGNSAF
-463 GSVTDWN
+463 KS
-470 GHETAD
+470 D

-493 RAFYGCSALTTVD
+493 RAFYGCSALKTVD
-506 LHNVTTMEYG
+506 LHSVTTMEYG
-516 AFQGCKE
+516 AFQGCDA
-523 LSGEIDLSKLEVIP
+523 LSGEIDLSNLEEIP
-537 GNAFC
+537 GHAFC
-542 YDSKITSVITCPT
+542 YDPNITSVITCPT
-555 LKSIGDWAF
+555 LRSIGDWAF
-564 IWAGISTISLPE
+564 IWADISTISLPE
-576 TLNSIGEYTFFL
+576 TLNSIGTYTFYK

-602 KLGANAFNGCEEI
+602 QLGASAFSGCEEVN
-615 EAIQI
+615 AIQI
-620 GSGLTDIPSNA
+620 GSGLKDIPANA
-631 FDGCRKLTTITV
+631 FAGCTNLKTITV

-650 KIPKIDRVTVT
+650 TIPKIDGVTVT
-661 YTIPSLTADDD
+661 YTIPSLTADND
-672 KVSTA
+672 KVSA
-677 TDALSLQDAVK
+677 AADALSLQQAVN
-688 QAATNGTP
+688 QANGTP

-707 PVTITAEQK
+707 PVRIAAGQR
-716 VEITATE
+716 VEITANANE
-723 NHNIFGNK
+723 NYNLFGNK
-731 DQNLAN
+731 DKNLTN

-770 TTINGNVVIEKS
+770 TTIDGNVVIEKS
-782 TLEGNNI
+782 TLEGDSM
-789 GVIEDKGS
+789 GVIEDNGS
-797 SAKLI
+797 SAELI

-808 QNHKIRGAHSAS
+808 QNHKIRGARSAS

-830 MNGGTIR
+830 MNGGTIQN
-837 DNIANTSSSDSSSP
+837 NIANTSSSDSSSP
-851 AVLLLGASTFTMNEG
+851 AVLLLGASTFTMNGG

-881 TASNDAKARFTMNGG
+881 TASSNAAKARFTMNGG
-896 TLSNNESHSYTS
+896 SLSNNESRSYTPN
-908 DSTPTGAVFVKY
+908 STPTGAVFVKY
-920 SAEFVLNNGTITGNC
+920 SAEFVLNDGTITGNC
-935 AYGGAGGGVAV
+935 AHDGAGGGVAV
-946 MDELPTK
+946 MDELPTE

-961 YSGTISNNT
+961 NGGTISNNT

-981 YSCSNRVSL
+981 YSCSNYVSL

-1005 VYSEGNTQIY
+1005 VYSEGNTEIY
-1015 TTLHIQNALI
+1015 TTLHIENALI

-1049 NGAVI
+1049 DGAVI

-1098 GFLYAPPGNLGTSGQ
+1098 GFLYAPPGNRGTSGQ
-1113 GTRYNAVEYAKRVTG
+1113 GTRYNTVEYAKRVTG

-1149 AVGSLIITGN
+1149 ATGSLIITGN

-1173 VVIGEATSLSNSISV
+1173 VVIGEATSLSYSISV
-1188 KKVWDNPGYED
+1188 KKAWDNPGYED
-1199 TQPSGVTIH
+1199 TQPSSVTIH
-1208 LKERDTGDVVST
+1208 LKERDTGDIVST
-1220 AELTSENGWQYTFT
+1220 AELTGENGWQYTFT

-1254 ATYYQDADGNFII
+1254 ATYYQDTDGNFII
-1267 TNTYLTTP
+1267 TNTHLTTP
-1275 TPDVPAVTISV
+1275 TPMPDVPAVTISV

-1321 ADMGWTYIFEDLPES
+1321 ADMGWTYIFEDLPEGT
-1336 SYSVTEDAVP
+1336 YSVTEDAVP

-1366 ERPLD
+1366 ERPLY
-1371 PEPIEPIPPVD
+1371 PEPIEPIDPIPPVD

-1387 IVTPPIVPETTGNEP
+1387 IVTPPIVPGTTGNEP
-1402 SPPST
+1402 NPPSM

-1413 PPTEPTEESTE
+1413 PPTEPTEESTDESTE

-1469 GVGLLVFGFYKRS
+1469 GAGLLVFGFYKRS

>member
-1 MEAGCTIFLRWYTPP
+1 
-16 CGTRFA
+16 
-22 AHEHNDNAKERN
+22 
-34 TAMKKRLL
+34 MKKRLL

-66 DDFVEDWEGAAD
+66 DDFVEDREDIAD
-78 FTDDSYSSS
+78 YTDDSYSSGYSSS

-106 AAEVVAEEDANDSSD
+106 AAEVIAEEDANDSSD
-121 TEIDKAADSIEETE
+121 TEIDRAADSIEETE

-141 VSDAA
+141 DTDAA
-146 KDRNDLE
+146 EDRNDRE
-153 NPDEETESDTQNP
+153 DSDEETKSGTNP
-166 WEAGPSDAETEEDVP
+166 GETGPSDAETEEDVP

-201 DPFSYYDDNALE
+201 DPFSYYDDDASE

-230 HENYAYTDVSG
+230 HEDYAYTDVSSG
-241 TKYTVDLYTDHTATI
+241 TEYMVNLYTDHTAKI
-256 WELTTS
+256 CKLTTS

-281 VQEPAPYTVTE
+281 VPEPNPYTVTE
-292 LSLSYYSGVTSD
+292 LRLSYWSGVTSD
-304 NNNYTSLVLP
+304 NNNYTALVLP

-319 IRRSLSGFKNVTEIT
+319 IGGSLSGFKNVTEIT

-344 TLQNMMELKTLTF
+344 TLQNMKQLKTLTF

-373 TKLET
+373 KSLTT

-415 TFSKCTSL
+415 TFSECTSL
-423 KSIELPASITTIPRS
+423 ESIELPASITTIPSS

-463 GSVTDWN
+463 GSVTDWKDQ
-470 GHETAD
+470 EIAD
-476 TALTEIPDLSQ
+476 TVLTEIPDLSQ

-493 RAFYGCSALTTVD
+493 RAFYGCSALETVD
-506 LHNVTTMEYG
+506 LHSVTTMGYG
-516 AFQGCKE
+516 AFQGCDA
-523 LSGEIDLSKLEVIP
+523 LSGKIDLSNLEVIP
-537 GNAFC
+537 GHAFC
-542 YDSKITSVITCPT
+542 YDPNITSVITCPT
-555 LKSIGDWAF
+555 LRSIGDWAF
-564 IWAGISTISLPE
+564 IWADISTISLPE
-576 TLNSIGEYTFFL
+576 TLNSIGTYTFYK

-602 KLGANAFNGCEEI
+602 QLGASAFSGCEEVN
-615 EAIQI
+615 AIQI
-620 GSGLTDIPSNA
+620 GSGLKDIPANA
-631 FDGCRKLTTITV
+631 FAGCTNLKTITV
-643 NNRQEDV
+643 NNRREDV
-650 KIPKIDRVTVT
+650 TIPKIDGVTVT
-661 YTIPSLTADDD
+661 YTIPSLEATDD
-672 KVSTA
+672 KVSNA
-677 TDALSLQDAVK
+677 EGALSLQQAVD
-688 QAATNGTP
+688 QANGP
-696 VTIEKDIRLDE
+696 VTIEIEKNICLNA
-707 PVTITAEQK
+707 PVTIAAGQR
-716 VEITATE
+716 VEITANE
-723 NHNIFGNK
+723 NYNLFGNK
-731 DQNLAN
+731 DEKPTN

-742 AGGELS
+742 EDGELS

-770 TTINGNVVIEKS
+770 TTIDGNVVIEKS
-782 TLEGNNI
+782 TLEGNDV
-789 GVIEDKGS
+789 GVIEDNGS
-797 SAKLI
+797 SAELI

-808 QNHKIRGAHSAS
+808 QNHKIRGARSAS

-830 MNGGTIR
+830 MNGGTIQ

-851 AVLLLGASTFTMNEG
+851 AVLLLGVSTFTMNGG

-881 TASNDAKARFTMNGG
+881 TASNNAAKARFTMNGG
-896 TLSNNESHSYTS
+896 TLSNNESRSYTPY
-908 DSTPTGAVFVKY
+908 STPTGAVFVKY

-935 AYGGAGGGVAV
+935 AHGGAGGGVAV
-946 MDELPTK
+946 MDELPRE

-961 YSGTISNNT
+961 NGGTISNNT

-981 YSCSNRVSL
+981 YSCSNHVSL

-1005 VYSEGNTQIY
+1005 VYSEGNTEIY
-1015 TTLHIQNALI
+1015 TTLHIENALI

-1098 GFLYAPPGNLGTSGQ
+1098 GFLYAPPGNRGTSGQ
-1113 GTRYNAVEYAKRVTG
+1113 GTRYNTVEYAKRVTG

-1173 VVIGEATSLSNSISV
+1173 VVIGEATSLSYSISV
-1188 KKVWDNPGYED
+1188 KKAWDNPGYED

-1208 LKERDTGDVVST
+1208 LKERDTGDIVST
-1220 AELTSENGWQYTFT
+1220 AELTGENGWQHTFT
-1234 DLPLSPNHYTVT
+1234 DLPLSPDHYTVT

-1321 ADMGWTYIFEDLPES
+1321 ADMGWTYIFEDLPEGT
-1336 SYSVTEDAVP
+1336 YSVTEDAVP

-1366 ERPLD
+1366 ERPLY
-1371 PEPIEPIPPVD
+1371 PEPIEPIDPIPPVD

-1387 IVTPPIVPETTGNEP
+1387 IVTPPIVPGTTGNEP
-1402 SPPST
+1402 NPPST

-1413 PPTEPTEESTE
+1413 PPTEPTEESTEESTE

-1443 PSVSAKP
+1443 PSVSANP

-1469 GVGLLVFGFYKRS
+1469 GAGLLVFGFYKRS

>member
-1 MEAGCTIFLRWYTPP
+1 
-16 CGTRFA
+16 
-22 AHEHNDNAKERN
+22 
-34 TAMKKRLL
+34 MKKRLL

-66 DDFVEDWEGAAD
+66 DDFVEDREDIAD
-78 FTDDSYSSS
+78 YTDDSYSSGYSSS

-106 AAEVVAEEDANDSSD
+106 AAEVIAEEDANDSSD
-121 TEIDKAADSIEETE
+121 TEIDRAADSIEETE
-135 PEDEVQ
+135 SEDEVQ
-141 VSDAA
+141 DTDAA
-146 KDRNDLE
+146 EDRNDRE
-153 NPDEETESDTQNP
+153 YPDEETKSGTNP
-166 WEAGPSDAETEEDVP
+166 GEAGPSDAETEEDVP
-181 DSWEETPKIDSEL
+181 DSLEETPKIDSEL

-201 DPFSYYDDNALE
+201 DPFSYYDDDASE

-230 HENYAYTDVSG
+230 HEDYAYTDVSSG
-241 TKYTVDLYTDHTATI
+241 TEYMVDLYTDHTAKI
-256 WELTTS
+256 WKLTTS

-281 VQEPAPYTVTE
+281 VPEPNPYTVTE
-292 LSLSYYSGVTSD
+292 LRLSYWSGVTSD
-304 NNNYTSLVLP
+304 NNNYTALVLP

-319 IRRSLSGFKNVTEIT
+319 IEGSLSGFKNVTEIT
-334 IPGSVKVFNA
+334 IPGSVKVFKA
-344 TLQNMMELKTLTF
+344 TLQNMKELKTLTF
-357 DEGVEEIASG
+357 EEGVEEIASG

-373 TKLET
+373 KSLTT

-398 ALTDITLPEGIA
+398 ALTDITLPEGIE

-415 TFSKCTSL
+415 TFSECTSL
-423 KSIELPASITTIPRS
+423 ESIELPASITTIPRS

-470 GHETAD
+470 DQETAD

-493 RAFYGCSALTTVD
+493 RAFYGCSALETVD
-506 LHNVTTMEYG
+506 LHSVTTMGYG
-516 AFQGCKE
+516 AFQGCDA
-523 LSGEIDLSKLEVIP
+523 LSGEIDLSNLEVIP
-537 GNAFC
+537 GHAFC
-542 YDSKITSVITCPT
+542 YDPNITSIITCPT
-555 LKSIGDWAF
+555 LRSIGDWAF
-564 IWAGISTISLPE
+564 IWADISTISLPE
-576 TLNSIGEYTFFL
+576 TLNSIGTYTFYK

-602 KLGANAFNGCEEI
+602 QLGASAFSGCEEVN
-615 EAIQI
+615 AIQI
-620 GSGLTDIPSNA
+620 GSGLKDIPANA
-631 FDGCRKLTTITV
+631 FAGCTNLKTITV
-643 NNRQEDV
+643 NNRREDV
-650 KIPKIDRVTVT
+650 TIPKIDGVTVT
-661 YTIPSLTADDD
+661 YTIPSLEATDD
-672 KVSTA
+672 KVSNA
-677 TDALSLQDAVK
+677 EGALSLQQAVD
-688 QAATNGTP
+688 QANGP
-696 VTIEKDIRLDE
+696 VTIEIEKNICLNA
-707 PVTITAEQK
+707 PVTIAKGKQ
-716 VEITATE
+716 VEITANANE
-723 NHNIFGNK
+723 NYNLFGNK
-731 DQNLAN
+731 DEKPTN

-742 AGGELS
+742 EGGELS

-770 TTINGNVVIEKS
+770 TTIDGNVVIEKS
-782 TLEGNNI
+782 TLEGDSM
-789 GVIEDKGS
+789 GVIEDNGS
-797 SAKLI
+797 SAELI

-808 QNHKIRGAHSAS
+808 QNHKIRGALSAS

-830 MNGGTIR
+830 MNGGTIQ

-851 AVLLLGASTFTMNEG
+851 AVLLLGASTFTMNGG

-881 TASNDAKARFTMNGG
+881 TASSNAAKARFTMNGG
-896 TLSNNESHSYTS
+896 TLSNNESRSYTPY
-908 DSTPTGAVFVKY
+908 STPTGAVFVKY

-935 AYGGAGGGVAV
+935 AHDGAGGGVAV
-946 MDELPTK
+946 MDELPRE

-961 YSGTISNNT
+961 NGGTISNNT

-981 YSCSNRVSL
+981 YSCSNYVSL

-1005 VYSEGNTQIY
+1005 VYSEGNTEIY
-1015 TTLHIQNALI
+1015 TTLHIENALI

-1049 NGAVI
+1049 DGAVI

-1098 GFLYAPPGNLGTSGQ
+1098 GFLYAPPGNRGTSGQ
-1113 GTRYNAVEYAKRVTG
+1113 GTRYNTVEYAKRVTG

-1149 AVGSLIITGN
+1149 ATGSLIITGN

-1173 VVIGEATSLSNSISV
+1173 VVIGEATSLSYSISV
-1188 KKVWDNPGYED
+1188 KKAWDNPGYED

-1208 LKERDTGDVVST
+1208 LKERDTGDIVST
-1220 AELTSENGWQYTFT
+1220 AELTGENGWQYTFT
-1234 DLPLSPNHYTVT
+1234 DLPLSPDHYTVT

-1321 ADMGWTYIFEDLPES
+1321 ADMGWTYIFEDLPKGT
-1336 SYSVTEDAVP
+1336 YSVTEDAVP

-1366 ERPLD
+1366 ERPLY
-1371 PEPIEPIPPVD
+1371 PEPIEPIDPIPPVD

-1387 IVTPPIVPETTGNEP
+1387 IVTPPIVPGTTGNEP

-1424 ERSAESDP
+1424 ESTEERSAESDP

-1443 PSVSAKP
+1443 SSVSAKP

-1469 GVGLLVFGFYKRS
+1469 GAGLLVFGFYKRS

>member
-1 MEAGCTIFLRWYTPP
+1 
-16 CGTRFA
+16 
-22 AHEHNDNAKERN
+22 
-34 TAMKKRLL
+34 MKKRLL

-66 DDFVEDWEGAAD
+66 DDFVEDREDIAD
-78 FTDDSYSSS
+78 YTDDSYSSGYSSS

-106 AAEVVAEEDANDSSD
+106 AAEVIAEEDANDSSD
-121 TEIDKAADSIEETE
+121 TEIDRAADSIEETE

-141 VSDAA
+141 NTDAA
-146 KDRNDLE
+146 EDRNDRE
-153 NPDEETESDTQNP
+153 YPDEETKSGTNP
-166 WEAGPSDAETEEDVP
+166 GEAGPSDAETEEDVP

-201 DPFSYYDDNALE
+201 DPFSYYDDDASE

-230 HENYAYTDVSG
+230 HEDYAYTDVSSG
-241 TKYTVDLYTDHTATI
+241 TEYMVNLYTDHTAKI
-256 WELTTS
+256 WKLTTS
-262 SGEAECILPSTIY
+262 SGGAECILPSTIY

-281 VQEPAPYTVTE
+281 VPEPNPYTVTE
-292 LSLSYYSGVTSD
+292 LSLSYWSGVTSD
-304 NNNYTSLVLP
+304 NNNYTALVLP

-319 IRRSLSGFKNVTEIT
+319 IGGSLSGFKNVTEIT
-334 IPGSVKVFNA
+334 IPGSVKVFKA
-344 TLQNMMELKTLTF
+344 TLQNMKELKTLTF
-357 DEGVEEIASG
+357 EEGVEEIASG

-373 TKLET
+373 KSLTT

-415 TFSKCTSL
+415 TFSECTSL
-423 KSIELPASITTIPRS
+423 ESIELPASITTIPSS

-463 GSVTDWN
+463 GSVTDWKDQ
-470 GHETAD
+470 EIAD
-476 TALTEIPDLSQ
+476 TVLTEIPDLSQ

-493 RAFYGCSALTTVD
+493 RAFYGCSALETVD
-506 LHNVTTMEYG
+506 LHSVTTMGYG
-516 AFQGCKE
+516 AFQGCDA
-523 LSGEIDLSKLEVIP
+523 LSGEIDLSNLEVIP
-537 GNAFC
+537 GHAFC
-542 YDSKITSVITCPT
+542 YDPNITSVITCPT
-555 LKSIGDWAF
+555 LRSIGDWAF
-564 IWAGISTISLPE
+564 IWADISTISLPE
-576 TLNSIGEYTFFL
+576 TLNSIGTYTFYK

-602 KLGANAFNGCEEI
+602 QLGASAFSGCEEVN
-615 EAIQI
+615 AIQI
-620 GSGLTDIPSNA
+620 GSGLKDIPANA
-631 FDGCRKLTTITV
+631 FAGCTNLKTITV
-643 NNRQEDV
+643 NNRREDV
-650 KIPKIDRVTVT
+650 TIPKIDGVTVT
-661 YTIPSLTADDD
+661 YTIPSLEATDD
-672 KVSTA
+672 KVSNA
-677 TDALSLQDAVK
+677 EGALSLQQAVD
-688 QAATNGTP
+688 QANGP
-696 VTIEKDIRLDE
+696 VIIEIEKDIRLDE
-707 PVTITAEQK
+707 PVRIAAGQR
-716 VEITATE
+716 VEITANANE
-723 NHNIFGNK
+723 NYNLFGNK
-731 DQNLAN
+731 DEKPTN

-742 AGGELS
+742 EGGELS

-770 TTINGNVVIEKS
+770 TTIDGNVVIEKS
-782 TLEGNNI
+782 TLEGDSM
-789 GVIEDKGS
+789 GVIEDNGS
-797 SAKLI
+797 SAELI

-808 QNHKIRGAHSAS
+808 QNHKIRGALSAS

-830 MNGGTIR
+830 MNGGTIQ

-851 AVLLLGASTFTMNEG
+851 AVLLLGASTFTMNGG

-881 TASNDAKARFTMNGG
+881 TASSNAAKARFTMNGG
-896 TLSNNESHSYTS
+896 SLSNNESRSYTPN
-908 DSTPTGAVFVKY
+908 STPTGAVFVKY
-920 SAEFVLNNGTITGNC
+920 SAEFVLNDGTITGNC
-935 AYGGAGGGVAV
+935 AHGGAGGGVAV
-946 MDELPTK
+946 MDELPTE

-961 YSGTISNNT
+961 NGGTISNNT

-981 YSCSNRVSL
+981 YSCSNYVSL

-1005 VYSEGNTQIY
+1005 VYSEGNTEIY
-1015 TTLHIQNALI
+1015 TTLHIENALI

-1049 NGAVI
+1049 DGAVI

-1098 GFLYAPPGNLGTSGQ
+1098 GFLYAPAGNRGTSGQ
-1113 GTRYNAVEYAKRVTG
+1113 GTRYNTVEYAKRVTG

-1149 AVGSLIITGN
+1149 ATGSLIITGN

-1173 VVIGEATSLSNSISV
+1173 VVIGEATSLSYSISV
-1188 KKVWDNPGYED
+1188 KKAWDNPGYED

-1208 LKERDTGDVVST
+1208 LKERDTGDIVST
-1220 AELTSENGWQYTFT
+1220 AELTGENGWQHTFT
-1234 DLPLSPNHYTVT
+1234 DLPLSPDHYTVT

-1321 ADMGWTYIFEDLPES
+1321 ADMGWTYIFEDLPEGT
-1336 SYSVTEDAVP
+1336 YSVTEDAVP

-1366 ERPLD
+1366 ERPLY
-1371 PEPIEPIPPVD
+1371 PEPIEPIDPIPPVD

-1387 IVTPPIVPETTGNEP
+1387 IVTPPIVPGTTGNEP
-1402 SPPST
+1402 NPPST

-1413 PPTEPTEESTE
+1413 PPTEPTEESTDESTE
-1424 ERSAESDP
+1424 ERSTESDP
-1432 EESPIKETQET
+1432 QESPIKETQET

-1469 GVGLLVFGFYKRS
+1469 GAGLLVFGFYKRS

>member
-1 MEAGCTIFLRWYTPP
+1 
-16 CGTRFA
+16 
-22 AHEHNDNAKERN
+22 
-34 TAMKKRLL
+34 MKKRLL

-66 DDFVEDWEGAAD
+66 DDFVEDRED
-78 FTDDSYSSS
+78 ITDYTDDSYSSGYSSS

-106 AAEVVAEEDANDSSD
+106 AAKVIAEEDANDPSD
-121 TEIDKAADSIEETE
+121 TEIDRTADSIEETE

-141 VSDAA
+141 DTDAA
-146 KDRNDLE
+146 EDRNDRE
-153 NPDEETESDTQNP
+153 DSDEETKSGTQNP
-166 WEAGPSDAETEEDVP
+166 EEAGPSDAETEEDVS

-201 DPFSYYDDNALE
+201 DPFSYYDDDASE

-230 HENYAYTDVSG
+230 HKDYAYTDVSSG
-241 TKYTVDLYTDHTATI
+241 TEYMVDLYTDYTAKI
-256 WELTTS
+256 RRLTS
-262 SGEAECILPSTIY
+262 SSGGAECILPSTIY
-275 YTGDDG
+275 YTDDAG
-281 VQEPAPYTVTE
+281 VQDPNPYTVTE
-292 LSLSYYSGVTSD
+292 LSLPFSSSVTSD
-304 NNNYTSLVLP
+304 YTTLVLP

-319 IRRSLSGFKNVTEIT
+319 MGGYLSSFKNVTEIT
-334 IPGSVKVFNA
+334 IPGSVKVFKA
-344 TLQNMMELKTLTF
+344 ILQNMTELKTLTF
-357 DEGVEEIASG
+357 EEGVEEIASG

-373 TKLET
+373 KNLTT

-391 GTFSGAS
+391 DTFSGAS

-415 TFSKCTSL
+415 TFSECTSL
-423 KSIELPASITTIPRS
+423 ESIELPASITTIPS
-438 MFAGCS
+438 HMFAGCS

-456 AIGNGAF
+456 AIDNGAF
-463 GSVTDWN
+463 GSVTDWKN
-470 GHETAD
+470 HETAD

-493 RAFYGCSALTTVD
+493 RAFYGCSALETVD
-506 LHNVTTMEYG
+506 LHSVTTMGYA
-516 AFQGCKE
+516 AFQGCKA
-523 LSGEIDLSKLEVIP
+523 LSGKIDLSNLEEIP
-537 GNAFC
+537 GHAFC
-542 YDSKITSVITCPT
+542 YDPNITSVITCST
-555 LKSIGDWAF
+555 LSSIGDWAF

-576 TLNSIGEYTFFL
+576 TLNSIGTYTFYK

-602 KLGANAFNGCEEI
+602 QLGASAFSGCKEV

-620 GSGLTDIPSNA
+620 GSGLTDIPPNA
-631 FDGCRKLTTITV
+631 FAGCTNLKTITV
-643 NNRQEDV
+643 NNRREDV
-650 KIPKIDRVTVT
+650 TIPKIDGVTVT
-661 YTIPSLTADDD
+661 YTIPSLEATDD
-672 KVSTA
+672 KVSNA
-677 TDALSLQDAVK
+677 EGALSLQQAVD
-688 QAATNGTP
+688 QANGP
-696 VTIEKDIRLDE
+696 VTIEIEKNICLNA
-707 PVTITAEQK
+707 PVTIAKGKQ
-716 VEITATE
+716 VEITANANE
-723 NHNIFGNK
+723 NYNLFGNK
-731 DQNLAN
+731 DEKPTN

-742 AGGELS
+742 EGGELS

-770 TTINGNVVIEKS
+770 TTIDGNVVIEKS
-782 TLEGNNI
+782 TLEGNDV
-789 GVIEDKGS
+789 GVIEDNGS
-797 SAKLI
+797 SAELI

-808 QNHKIRGAHSAS
+808 QNHKIRGALSAS

-830 MNGGTIR
+830 MNGGTIQA
-837 DNIANTSSSDSSSP
+837 NIANTSSSDSSSP
-851 AVLLLGASTFTMNEG
+851 AVLLLGASTFTMNGG

-881 TASNDAKARFTMNGG
+881 TASSNAAKARFTMNGG
-896 TLSNNESHSYTS
+896 SLSNNESRSYTPN
-908 DSTPTGAVFVKY
+908 STPTGAVFVKY
-920 SAEFVLNNGTITGNC
+920 SAEFVLNDGTITGNC
-935 AYGGAGGGVAV
+935 AHDGAGGGVAV
-946 MDELPTK
+946 MDELPTE

-961 YSGTISNNT
+961 NGGTISNNT

-981 YSCSNRVSL
+981 YSCSNYVSL

-1005 VYSEGNTQIY
+1005 VYSEGNTEIY
-1015 TTLHIQNALI
+1015 TTLHIENALI

-1049 NGAVI
+1049 DGAVI

-1098 GFLYAPPGNLGTSGQ
+1098 GFLYAPAGNRGTSGQ
-1113 GTRYNAVEYAKRVTG
+1113 GTRYNTVEYAKRVTG

-1149 AVGSLIITGN
+1149 ATGSLIITGN

-1173 VVIGEATSLSNSISV
+1173 VVIGEATSLSYSISV
-1188 KKVWDNPGYED
+1188 KKAWDNPGYED

-1208 LKERDTGDVVST
+1208 LKERDTGDIVST
-1220 AELTSENGWQYTFT
+1220 AELTGENGWQHTFT
-1234 DLPLSPNHYTVT
+1234 DLPLSPDHYTVT

-1321 ADMGWTYIFEDLPES
+1321 ADMGWTYIFEDLPEGT
-1336 SYSVTEDAVP
+1336 YSVTEDAVP

-1366 ERPLD
+1366 ERPLY
-1371 PEPIEPIPPVD
+1371 PEPIEPIDPIPPVD

-1387 IVTPPIVPETTGNEP
+1387 IVTPPIVPGTTGNEP
-1402 SPPST
+1402 NPPST

-1413 PPTEPTEESTE
+1413 PPTEPTEESTEESTE

-1443 PSVSAKP
+1443 PSVSANP

-1469 GVGLLVFGFYKRS
+1469 GAGLLVFGFYKRS

>member
-1 MEAGCTIFLRWYTPP
+1 
-16 CGTRFA
+16 
-22 AHEHNDNAKERN
+22 
-34 TAMKKRLL
+34 MKKRLL

-66 DDFVEDWEGAAD
+66 DDFVEDREDIAD
-78 FTDDSYSSS
+78 YTDDSYSSGYSSS

-106 AAEVVAEEDANDSSD
+106 AAEVIAEEDANDSSD
-121 TEIDKAADSIEETE
+121 TEIDRAADSIEETE

-141 VSDAA
+141 DTDAA
-146 KDRNDLE
+146 EDRNDRE
-153 NPDEETESDTQNP
+153 DSDEETKSGTNP
-166 WEAGPSDAETEEDVP
+166 GETGPSDAETEEDVP

-194 EAAIASE
+194 KAAIASE
-201 DPFSYYDDNALE
+201 DPFSYYDDDASE

-230 HENYAYTDVSG
+230 HEDYAYTDVSSG
-241 TKYTVDLYTDHTATI
+241 TEYMMDLYTDHTAKI
-256 WELTTS
+256 WKLITS
-262 SGEAECILPSTIY
+262 SGGAECILPSTIY

-281 VQEPAPYTVTE
+281 VQELTPYTVTE
-292 LSLSYYSGVTSD
+292 LNLSYWSGVTSD
-304 NNNYTSLVLP
+304 NNNYTALVLP

-319 IRRSLSGFKNVTEIT
+319 IGGSLSGFKNVTEIT

-344 TLQNMMELKTLTF
+344 TLQNMKQLKTLTF
-357 DEGVEEIASG
+357 EEGVEEIASG

-373 TKLET
+373 KNLTT

-415 TFSKCTSL
+415 TFSECTSL
-423 KSIELPASITTIPRS
+423 KSIELPASITTIPS
-438 MFAGCS
+438 YMFAGCS

-456 AIGNGAF
+456 TIGNSAF
-463 GSVTDWN
+463 KS
-470 GHETAD
+470 D

-493 RAFYGCSALTTVD
+493 RAFYGCSALKTVD
-506 LHNVTTMEYG
+506 LHSVTTMEYA
-516 AFQGCKE
+516 AFQGCDA
-523 LSGEIDLSKLEVIP
+523 LSGEIDLSNLEVIP
-537 GNAFC
+537 GHAFC
-542 YDSKITSVITCPT
+542 YDPNITSVVTCPT
-555 LKSIGDWAF
+555 LRSIGDWAF
-564 IWAGISTISLPE
+564 IWADISTISLPE
-576 TLNSIGEYTFFL
+576 TLNSIGTYTFYK

-602 KLGANAFNGCEEI
+602 QLGASAFSGCEKV

-620 GSGLTDIPSNA
+620 GSGLTDIPKDA
-631 FDGCRKLTTITV
+631 FAGCTNLKTITV
-643 NNRQEDV
+643 NNRREDV
-650 KIPKIDRVTVT
+650 TIPKIDGVTVT
-661 YTIPSLTADDD
+661 YTIPSLTADND
-672 KVSTA
+672 KVSA
-677 TDALSLQDAVK
+677 AADALSLQQAVD
-688 QAATNGTP
+688 QANGTP
-696 VTIEKDIRLDE
+696 VTIEIEKDIRLDE
-707 PVTITAEQK
+707 SVRIIAGQR
-716 VEITATE
+716 VEITA
-723 NHNIFGNK
+723 NANCNIFGNK
-731 DQNLAN
+731 DKDLTN

-742 AGGELS
+742 PGGELS

-770 TTINGNVVIEKS
+770 TTIDGNVVIEKS
-782 TLEGNNI
+782 TLEGNDV
-789 GVIEDKGS
+789 GVIEDNGS
-797 SAKLI
+797 SAELI

-830 MNGGTIR
+830 MNGGTIQ
-837 DNIANTSSSDSSSP
+837 DNIANTASSDSSSP
-851 AVLLLGASTFTMNEG
+851 AVLLLGASTFTMNGG

-881 TASNDAKARFTMNGG
+881 TASNNAAKARFTMNGG
-896 TLSNNESHSYTS
+896 TLSNNESRSYTPY
-908 DSTPTGAVFVKY
+908 STPTGAVFVKY

-935 AYGGAGGGVAV
+935 AHGGAGGGVAV
-946 MDELPTK
+946 MDELPTE

-961 YSGTISNNT
+961 NGGTISNNT

-981 YSCSNRVSL
+981 YSCSNHVSL
-990 LGGRIENNSAYDGGG
+990 LRGRIENNSAYDGGG
-1005 VYSEGNTQIY
+1005 VYSEGNTEIY
-1015 TTLHIQNALI
+1015 TTLHIENALI

-1049 NGAVI
+1049 DGAVI

-1098 GFLYAPPGNLGTSGQ
+1098 GFLYAPAGNRGTSGQ
-1113 GTRYNAVEYAKRVTG
+1113 GTRYNTVEYAKRVTG

-1149 AVGSLIITGN
+1149 AMGSLIITGN

-1173 VVIGEATSLSNSISV
+1173 VVIGEATSLSYSISV
-1188 KKVWDNPGYED
+1188 KKAWDNPGYED

-1208 LKERDTGDVVST
+1208 LKERDTGDIVST
-1220 AELTSENGWQYTFT
+1220 AELTGENGWQHTFT
-1234 DLPLSPNHYTVT
+1234 DLPLSPDHYTVT

-1286 PVEKKWVNDYKWERP
+1286 PVEKKWVNDYKWKRP

-1311 DAKVKEADLT
+1311 DTKVKEANLT
-1321 ADMGWTYIFEDLPES
+1321 ADMGWTYIFEDLPEGT
-1336 SYSVTEDAVP
+1336 YSVTEDAVP

-1366 ERPLD
+1366 ERPLY
-1371 PEPIEPIPPVD
+1371 PEPIEPIDPIPPVD

-1387 IVTPPIVPETTGNEP
+1387 IVTPPIVPGTTGNEP

-1424 ERSAESDP
+1424 ESTEERSAESDP

-1443 PSVSAKP
+1443 SSVSAKP

-1469 GVGLLVFGFYKRS
+1469 GAGLLVFGFYKRS

>member
-1 MEAGCTIFLRWYTPP
+1 
-16 CGTRFA
+16 
-22 AHEHNDNAKERN
+22 
-34 TAMKKRLL
+34 MKKRLL

-66 DDFVEDWEGAAD
+66 DDFVEDREDIAD
-78 FTDDSYSSS
+78 YTDDSYSSGYSSS

-106 AAEVVAEEDANDSSD
+106 AAEVIAEEDANDSSD
-121 TEIDKAADSIEETE
+121 TEIDRAADSIEETE

-141 VSDAA
+141 NTDAA
-146 KDRNDLE
+146 EDRNDRE
-153 NPDEETESDTQNP
+153 YPDEETKSGTNP
-166 WEAGPSDAETEEDVP
+166 GEAGPSDAETEEDVP

-201 DPFSYYDDNALE
+201 DPFSYYDDDASE

-230 HENYAYTDVSG
+230 HEDYAYTDVSSG
-241 TKYTVDLYTDHTATI
+241 TEYMVDLYTDHTAKI
-256 WELTTS
+256 WKLITS
-262 SGEAECILPSTIY
+262 SGGAECILPSTIY
-275 YTGDDG
+275 YTDDDD
-281 VQEPAPYTVTE
+281 VPEPNPYTVTE
-292 LSLSYYSGVTSD
+292 LRFSPYGNSVTSV
-304 NNNYTSLVLP
+304 NNNYTALVLP

-319 IRRSLSGFKNVTEIT
+319 IGGSLSGFKNVTEIT

-344 TLQNMMELKTLTF
+344 TLQYMKQLRTLTF
-357 DEGVEEIASG
+357 EEGVEEIASG

-373 TKLET
+373 KSLTT

-415 TFSKCTSL
+415 TFSECTSL
-423 KSIELPASITTIPRS
+423 ESIELPASITTIPS
-438 MFAGCS
+438 YMFAGCS

-449 TAKGTIT
+449 TVKGTIT
-456 AIGNGAF
+456 AIGNSAF
-463 GSVTDWN
+463 KS
-470 GHETAD
+470 D

-493 RAFYGCSALTTVD
+493 RAFYGCSALETVD
-506 LHNVTTMEYG
+506 LHSVTTMEYA
-516 AFQGCKE
+516 AFQGCDA
-523 LSGEIDLSKLEVIP
+523 LSGEIDLSNLEVIP
-537 GNAFC
+537 GHAFC
-542 YDSKITSVITCPT
+542 YDPNITSVITCPT
-555 LKSIGDWAF
+555 LRSIGDWAF
-564 IWAGISTISLPE
+564 IWADISTISLPE
-576 TLNSIGEYTFFL
+576 TLNSIGTYTFYK

-602 KLGANAFNGCEEI
+602 QLGASAFSGCEEVN
-615 EAIQI
+615 AIQI
-620 GSGLTDIPSNA
+620 GSGLKDIPANA
-631 FDGCRKLTTITV
+631 FAGCKPKTITV
-643 NNRQEDV
+643 NNRREDV
-650 KIPKIDRVTVT
+650 HIPKIDGVTVT
-661 YTIPSLTADDD
+661 YTIPSLEADND
-672 KVSTA
+672 KVSNA
-677 TDALSLQDAVK
+677 EGALSLQQAVD
-688 QAATNGTP
+688 QANGP

-707 PVTITAEQK
+707 PVRIAAGQR
-716 VEITATE
+716 VEITANT
-723 NHNIFGNK
+723 NCNIFGNK
-731 DQNLAN
+731 DKDLTN

-742 AGGELS
+742 EGGELS

-770 TTINGNVVIEKS
+770 TTIDGNVVIEKS
-782 TLEGNNI
+782 TLEGNDM
-789 GVIEDKGS
+789 GVIEDNGS
-797 SAKLI
+797 SAELI

-808 QNHKIRGAHSAS
+808 QNHKIRGALSAS

-830 MNGGTIR
+830 MNGGTIQ
-837 DNIANTSSSDSSSP
+837 DNIANTPSSDSSSP

-881 TASNDAKARFTMNGG
+881 TASSNAAKARFTMNGG
-896 TLSNNESHSYTS
+896 TLSNNESHSYTPY
-908 DSTPTGAVFVKY
+908 STPTGAVFVKY
-920 SAEFVLNNGTITGNC
+920 SAEFVLNEGTITGNC

-946 MDELPTK
+946 MDELPTE

-961 YSGTISNNT
+961 NGGTISNNT

-981 YSCSNRVSL
+981 YSCSNYVSL

-1005 VYSEGNTQIY
+1005 VYSEGNTEIY
-1015 TTLHIQNALI
+1015 TTLHIENALI

-1049 NGAVI
+1049 DGAVI

-1098 GFLYAPPGNLGTSGQ
+1098 GFLYAPAGNRGTSGQ
-1113 GTRYNAVEYAKRVTG
+1113 GTRYNTVEYAKRVTG

-1149 AVGSLIITGN
+1149 ATGSLIITGN

-1173 VVIGEATSLSNSISV
+1173 VVIGEATSLSYSISV
-1188 KKVWDNPGYED
+1188 KKAWDNPGYED

-1208 LKERDTGDVVST
+1208 LKERDTGDIVST
-1220 AELTSENGWQYTFT
+1220 AELTGENGWQHTFT
-1234 DLPLSPNHYTVT
+1234 DLPLSPDHYTVT

-1321 ADMGWTYIFEDLPES
+1321 ADMGWTYIFEDLPEGT
-1336 SYSVTEDAVP
+1336 YSVTEDAVP

-1366 ERPLD
+1366 ERPLY
-1371 PEPIEPIPPVD
+1371 PEPIEPIDPIPPVD

-1387 IVTPPIVPETTGNEP
+1387 IVTPPIVPGTTGNEP
-1402 SPPST
+1402 NPPST

-1413 PPTEPTEESTE
+1413 PPTEPTEESTDESTE
-1424 ERSAESDP
+1424 ERSTESDP
-1432 EESPIKETQET
+1432 QESPIKETQET

-1469 GVGLLVFGFYKRS
+1469 GAGLLVFGFYKRS

>member
-1 MEAGCTIFLRWYTPP
+1 
-16 CGTRFA
+16 
-22 AHEHNDNAKERN
+22 
-34 TAMKKRLL
+34 MKKRLL

-66 DDFVEDWEGAAD
+66 DDFVEDRED
-78 FTDDSYSSS
+78 ITDYTDDSYSSGYSSS

-106 AAEVVAEEDANDSSD
+106 AAEVIAEEDANDSSD
-121 TEIDKAADSIEETE
+121 TEIDRAADSIEETE

-141 VSDAA
+141 DTDAA
-146 KDRNDLE
+146 EDRNDRE
-153 NPDEETESDTQNP
+153 DPDEETKSGTNP
-166 WEAGPSDAETEEDVP
+166 GEAGPSDAETAEDVP
-181 DSWEETPKIDSEL
+181 DSWEKTPKIDSEL

-201 DPFSYYDDNALE
+201 DPFSYYDDDASE

-230 HENYAYTDVSG
+230 HKDYAYTDVSSG
-241 TKYTVDLYTDHTATI
+241 TEYMVDLYTDHTAKI
-256 WELTTS
+256 WQLTTS
-262 SGEAECILPSTIY
+262 SGGAECILPSTIY

-281 VQEPAPYTVTE
+281 VPEPNPYTVTE
-292 LSLSYYSGVTSD
+292 LSLSYWSGVTSD
-304 NNNYTSLVLP
+304 NNNYTALVLP

-319 IRRSLSGFKNVTEIT
+319 IGGSLSGFKNVTEIT
-334 IPGSVKVFNA
+334 IPGSVKVFKA
-344 TLQNMMELKTLTF
+344 TLQNMKELKTLTF
-357 DEGVEEIASG
+357 EEGVEEIASG

-373 TKLET
+373 KSLTT

-415 TFSKCTSL
+415 TFSECTSL
-423 KSIELPASITTIPRS
+423 ESIELPASITTIPSS

-463 GSVTDWN
+463 GSVTDWKDQ
-470 GHETAD
+470 EIAD

-493 RAFYGCSALTTVD
+493 RAFYGCSALETVD
-506 LHNVTTMEYG
+506 LHSVTTMGYG
-516 AFQGCKE
+516 AFQGCDA
-523 LSGEIDLSKLEVIP
+523 LSGEIDLSNLEVIP
-537 GNAFC
+537 GHAFC
-542 YDSKITSVITCPT
+542 YDPNITSVITCPT
-555 LKSIGDWAF
+555 LRSIGDWAF
-564 IWAGISTISLPE
+564 IWADISTISLPE
-576 TLNSIGEYTFFL
+576 TLNSIGTYTFYK

-602 KLGANAFNGCEEI
+602 QLGASAFSGCEEVN
-615 EAIQI
+615 AIQI
-620 GSGLTDIPSNA
+620 GSGLKDIPANA
-631 FDGCRKLTTITV
+631 FAGCTNLKTITV
-643 NNRQEDV
+643 NNRREDV
-650 KIPKIDRVTVT
+650 TIPKIDGVTVT
-661 YTIPSLTADDD
+661 YTIPSLEATDD
-672 KVSTA
+672 KISNA
-677 TDALSLQDAVK
+677 EGALSLQQAVD
-688 QAATNGTP
+688 QANGP
-696 VTIEKDIRLDE
+696 VTIEIEKNICLNA
-707 PVTITAEQK
+707 PVTIAKGKQ
-716 VEITATE
+716 VEITANANE
-723 NHNIFGNK
+723 NYNLFGNK
-731 DQNLAN
+731 DENLTN

-770 TTINGNVVIEKS
+770 TTIDGNVVIEKS
-782 TLEGNNI
+782 TLEGDSM
-789 GVIEDKGS
+789 GVIEDNGS
-797 SAKLI
+797 SAELI

-808 QNHKIRGAHSAS
+808 QNHKIRGARSAS

-830 MNGGTIR
+830 MNGGTIQ
-837 DNIANTSSSDSSSP
+837 DNIANTPSSDSSSP

-881 TASNDAKARFTMNGG
+881 TASSNAAKARFTMNGG
-896 TLSNNESHSYTS
+896 TLSNNESHSYTPY
-908 DSTPTGAVFVKY
+908 STPTGAVFVKY
-920 SAEFVLNNGTITGNC
+920 SAEFVLNEGTITGNC

-946 MDELPTK
+946 MDELPTE

-961 YSGTISNNT
+961 NGGTISNNT

-981 YSCSNRVSL
+981 YSCSNYVSL

-1005 VYSEGNTQIY
+1005 VYSEGNTEIY
-1015 TTLHIQNALI
+1015 TTLHIENALI

-1049 NGAVI
+1049 DGAVI

-1098 GFLYAPPGNLGTSGQ
+1098 GFLYAPAGNRGTSGQ
-1113 GTRYNAVEYAKRVTG
+1113 GTRYNTVEYAKRVTG

-1149 AVGSLIITGN
+1149 ATGSLIITGN

-1173 VVIGEATSLSNSISV
+1173 VVIGEETSLSYSISV
-1188 KKVWDNPGYED
+1188 KKAWDNPGYED

-1208 LKERDTGDVVST
+1208 LKERDTGDIVST
-1220 AELTSENGWQYTFT
+1220 AELTGENGWQYTFT
-1234 DLPLSPNHYTVT
+1234 DLPLSPDHYTVT

-1321 ADMGWTYIFEDLPES
+1321 ADMGWTYIFEDLPEGT
-1336 SYSVTEDAVP
+1336 YSVTEDAVP

-1366 ERPLD
+1366 ERPLY
-1371 PEPIEPIPPVD
+1371 PEPIEPIDPIPPVD

-1387 IVTPPIVPETTGNEP
+1387 IVTPPIVPGTTGNEP
-1402 SPPST
+1402 NPPST

-1413 PPTEPTEESTE
+1413 PPTEPTEESTEESTE

-1469 GVGLLVFGFYKRS
+1469 GAGLLVFGFYKRS

>member
-1 MEAGCTIFLRWYTPP
+1 
-16 CGTRFA
+16 
-22 AHEHNDNAKERN
+22 
-34 TAMKKRLL
+34 MKKRLL

-66 DDFVEDWEGAAD
+66 DDFVEDREDIAD
-78 FTDDSYSSS
+78 YTDDSYSSGYSSS

-106 AAEVVAEEDANDSSD
+106 AAEVIAEEDANDSSD
-121 TEIDKAADSIEETE
+121 TEIDRAADSIEETE

-141 VSDAA
+141 DTDAA
-146 KDRNDLE
+146 EDRNDRE
-153 NPDEETESDTQNP
+153 DSDEETKSGTNP
-166 WEAGPSDAETEEDVP
+166 GETGPSDAETEEDVS

-201 DPFSYYDDNALE
+201 DPFSYYDDDASE

-230 HENYAYTDVSG
+230 HEDYAYTDVSSG
-241 TKYTVDLYTDHTATI
+241 TEYMVDLYTDHTAKI
-256 WELTTS
+256 WKLTTS

-281 VQEPAPYTVTE
+281 VQEPNPYTVTE
-292 LSLSYYSGVTSD
+292 LRFSPYGNSVTSV
-304 NNNYTSLVLP
+304 NNNYTALVLP

-319 IRRSLSGFKNVTEIT
+319 IGGSLSGFKNVTEIT

-344 TLQNMMELKTLTF
+344 TLQYMKQLRTLTF
-357 DEGVEEIASG
+357 EEGVEEIASG

-373 TKLET
+373 KNLTT

-415 TFSKCTSL
+415 TFSECTSL
-423 KSIELPASITTIPRS
+423 KSITLPASITTIPS
-438 MFAGCS
+438 YMFAGCS

-456 AIGNGAF
+456 AIGNSAF
-463 GSVTDWN
+463 KS
-470 GHETAD
+470 D

-493 RAFYGCSALTTVD
+493 RAFYGCSALETVD
-506 LHNVTTMEYG
+506 LHSVTTMEYG
-516 AFQGCKE
+516 AFQGCDA
-523 LSGEIDLSKLEVIP
+523 LSGGIDLSNLEVIP
-537 GNAFC
+537 GHAFC
-542 YDSKITSVITCPT
+542 YDPNITSVITCPT
-555 LKSIGDWAF
+555 LRSIGDWAF
-564 IWAGISTISLPE
+564 IWADISTISLPE
-576 TLNSIGEYTFFL
+576 TLNSIGTYTFYKS
-588 ASLSGTVALPDSLT
+588 SLSGTVALPDSLT
-602 KLGANAFNGCEEI
+602 QLGASAFSGCEKV

-620 GSGLTDIPSNA
+620 GSGLTDIPKDA
-631 FDGCRKLTTITV
+631 FAGCTNLKTITV
-643 NNRQEDV
+643 NNRREDV
-650 KIPKIDRVTVT
+650 TIPKIDGVTVT
-661 YTIPSLTADDD
+661 YTIPSLEATDD
-672 KVSTA
+672 KVSNA
-677 TDALSLQDAVK
+677 EGALSLQQAVD
-688 QAATNGTP
+688 QANGTP

-707 PVTITAEQK
+707 PVRIAAGQR
-716 VEITATE
+716 VEITANT
-723 NHNIFGNK
+723 NCNIFGNK
-731 DQNLAN
+731 DKDLTN

-742 AGGELS
+742 PGGELS

-770 TTINGNVVIEKS
+770 TTIDGNVVIEKS
-782 TLEGNNI
+782 TLEGNDV
-789 GVIEDKGS
+789 GVIEDNGS
-797 SAKLI
+797 SAELI

-808 QNHKIRGAHSAS
+808 QNHKIRGALSAS

-830 MNGGTIR
+830 MNGGTIQ

-851 AVLLLGASTFTMNEG
+851 AVLLLGASTFTMNGG

-881 TASNDAKARFTMNGG
+881 TASSNAAKARFTMNGG
-896 TLSNNESHSYTS
+896 TLSNNESHLYTPY
-908 DSTPTGAVFVKY
+908 STPTGAVFVKY
-920 SAEFVLNNGTITGNC
+920 SAEFVLNEGTITGNC

-946 MDELPTK
+946 MDELPTE

-961 YSGTISNNT
+961 NGGTISNNT

-981 YSCSNRVSL
+981 YSCSNYVSL

-1005 VYSEGNTQIY
+1005 VYSEGNTEIY
-1015 TTLHIQNALI
+1015 TTLHIENALI

-1049 NGAVI
+1049 DGAVI

-1098 GFLYAPPGNLGTSGQ
+1098 GFLYAPAGNRGTSGQ
-1113 GTRYNAVEYAKRVTG
+1113 GTRYNTVEYAKRVTG

-1149 AVGSLIITGN
+1149 ATGSLIITGN

-1173 VVIGEATSLSNSISV
+1173 VVIGEETSLSYSISV
-1188 KKVWDNPGYED
+1188 KKAWDNPGYED

-1208 LKERDTGDVVST
+1208 LKERDTGDIVST
-1220 AELTSENGWQYTFT
+1220 AELTGENGWQHTFT
-1234 DLPLSPNHYTVT
+1234 DLPLSPDHYTVT

-1321 ADMGWTYIFEDLPES
+1321 ADMGWTYIFEDLPEGT
-1336 SYSVTEDAVP
+1336 YSVTEDAVP

-1366 ERPLD
+1366 ERPLY
-1371 PEPIEPIPPVD
+1371 PEPIEPIDPIPPVD

-1387 IVTPPIVPETTGNEP
+1387 IVTPPIVPGTTGNEP
-1402 SPPST
+1402 NPPST

-1413 PPTEPTEESTE
+1413 PPTEPTEESTEESTE

-1443 PSVSAKP
+1443 SSVSAKP

-1469 GVGLLVFGFYKRS
+1469 GAGLLVFGFYKRS

>member
-1 MEAGCTIFLRWYTPP
+1 
-16 CGTRFA
+16 
-22 AHEHNDNAKERN
+22 
-34 TAMKKRLL
+34 
-42 AGLLATSIALSI
+42 
-54 SMGAFPAMAATN
+54 MAATN
-66 DDFVEDWEGAAD
+66 DDFVEDREDIAD
-78 FTDDSYSSS
+78 FTDDSYSSGYSSS

-106 AAEVVAEEDANDSSD
+106 AAEVIAEEDANDSSD
-121 TEIDKAADSIEETE
+121 TEIDRAADSIEETE

-141 VSDAA
+141 NTDAA
-146 KDRNDLE
+146 EDRNDRE
-153 NPDEETESDTQNP
+153 YPDEETKSGTNP
-166 WEAGPSDAETEEDVP
+166 GEAGPSDAETEEDVP
-181 DSWEETPKIDSEL
+181 DSWEETSKIDSEL

-201 DPFSYYDDNALE
+201 DPFSYYDDDASE

-230 HENYAYTDVSG
+230 HEDYAYTDVSSG
-241 TKYTVDLYTDHTATI
+241 TEYMVDLYTDHTAKI
-256 WELTTS
+256 WKLTTS
-262 SGEAECILPSTIY
+262 SGGAECILPSTIY

-281 VQEPAPYTVTE
+281 VQEPNPYTVTE
-292 LSLSYYSGVTSD
+292 LRFSPYGNSVTSV
-304 NNNYTSLVLP
+304 NNNYTALVLP

-319 IRRSLSGFKNVTEIT
+319 IGGSLSGFKNVTEIT

-344 TLQNMMELKTLTF
+344 TLQYMKQLRTLTF

-373 TKLET
+373 KNLTT

-415 TFSKCTSL
+415 TFSECTSL
-423 KSIELPASITTIPRS
+423 KSITLPASITTIPS
-438 MFAGCS
+438 YMFAGCS

-456 AIGNGAF
+456 AIGNSAF
-463 GSVTDWN
+463 KS
-470 GHETAD
+470 D

-493 RAFYGCSALTTVD
+493 RAFYGCSALKTVD
-506 LHNVTTMEYG
+506 LHSVTTMEYG
-516 AFQGCKE
+516 AFQGCDA
-523 LSGEIDLSKLEVIP
+523 LSGEIDLSNLEEIP
-537 GNAFC
+537 GHAFC
-542 YDSKITSVITCPT
+542 YDPNITSVITCPT
-555 LKSIGDWAF
+555 LRSIGDWAF
-564 IWAGISTISLPE
+564 IWADISTISLPE
-576 TLNSIGEYTFFL
+576 TLKSIGTYTFYK

-602 KLGANAFNGCEEI
+602 QLGASAFSGCEKV

-620 GSGLTDIPSNA
+620 GSGLTDIPKDA
-631 FDGCRKLTTITV
+631 FDGCKPKTITV
-643 NNRQEDV
+643 NNRREDV
-650 KIPKIDRVTVT
+650 TIPKIDGVTVT
-661 YTIPSLTADDD
+661 YTIPSLTADND
-672 KVSTA
+672 KVSNA
-677 TDALSLQDAVK
+677 EGALSLQEAVD
-688 QAATNGTP
+688 QANGTP

-707 PVTITAEQK
+707 PVRIAAGQR
-716 VEITATE
+716 VEITA
-723 NHNIFGNK
+723 NVNCNIFGNNDK
-731 DQNLAN
+731 NLTN

-742 AGGELS
+742 PGGELS

-770 TTINGNVVIEKS
+770 TTIDGNVVIEKS
-782 TLEGNNI
+782 TLEGNDV
-789 GVIEDKGS
+789 GVIEDNGS
-797 SAKLI
+797 SAELI

-808 QNHKIRGAHSAS
+808 QNHKIRGARSAS

-830 MNGGTIR
+830 MNGGTIQN
-837 DNIANTSSSDSSSP
+837 NIANTPSSDSSSP

-881 TASNDAKARFTMNGG
+881 TASSNAAKARFTMNGG
-896 TLSNNESHSYTS
+896 TLSNNESHSYTPY
-908 DSTPTGAVFVKY
+908 STPTGAVFVKY
-920 SAEFVLNNGTITGNC
+920 SAEFVLNEGTITGNC

-946 MDELPTK
+946 MDELPTE

-961 YSGTISNNT
+961 NGGTISNNT

-981 YSCSNRVSL
+981 YSCSNYVSL

-1005 VYSEGNTQIY
+1005 VYSEGNTEIY
-1015 TTLHIQNALI
+1015 TTLHIENALI

-1049 NGAVI
+1049 DGAVI

-1098 GFLYAPPGNLGTSGQ
+1098 GFLYAPAGNRGTSGQ

-1149 AVGSLIITGN
+1149 ATGSLIITGN

-1173 VVIGEATSLSNSISV
+1173 VVIGEATSLSHSILV
-1188 KKVWDNPGYED
+1188 KKAWDNPGHED

-1208 LKERDTGDVVST
+1208 LKERDTGDIVST
-1220 AELTSENGWQYTFT
+1220 AELTGENGWQHTFT
-1234 DLPLSPNHYTVT
+1234 DLPLSPDHYTVT

-1321 ADMGWTYIFEDLPES
+1321 ADMGWTYIFEDLPEGT
-1336 SYSVTEDAVP
+1336 YSVTEDAVP

-1366 ERPLD
+1366 ERPLY
-1371 PEPIEPIPPVD
+1371 PEPIEPIDPIPPVD

-1387 IVTPPIVPETTGNEP
+1387 IVTPPIVPGTTGNEP

-1424 ERSAESDP
+1424 ESTEERSAESDS

-1469 GVGLLVFGFYKRS
+1469 GAGLLVFGFYKRS

>member
-1 MEAGCTIFLRWYTPP
+1 
-16 CGTRFA
+16 
-22 AHEHNDNAKERN
+22 
-34 TAMKKRLL
+34 MKKRLL

-66 DDFVEDWEGAAD
+66 DDFVEDREDIAD
-78 FTDDSYSSS
+78 YTDDSYSSGYSSS

-106 AAEVVAEEDANDSSD
+106 AAEVIAEEDANDSSD
-121 TEIDKAADSIEETE
+121 TEIDRAADSIEETE

-141 VSDAA
+141 DTDAA
-146 KDRNDLE
+146 EDRNDRE
-153 NPDEETESDTQNP
+153 DSDEETKSGTNP
-166 WEAGPSDAETEEDVP
+166 GETGPSDAETEEDVP

-201 DPFSYYDDNALE
+201 DPFSYYDDDASE

-230 HENYAYTDVSG
+230 HEDYAYTDVSSG
-241 TKYTVDLYTDHTATI
+241 TEYMVDLYTDHTAKI
-256 WELTTS
+256 WKLTTS

-275 YTGDDG
+275 YTDDDD
-281 VQEPAPYTVTE
+281 VPEPTPYTVTE
-292 LSLSYYSGVTSD
+292 LRFSPYGNSVTSV
-304 NNNYTSLVLP
+304 NNNYTALVLP

-319 IRRSLSGFKNVTEIT
+319 IGGSLSGFKNVTEIT

-344 TLQNMMELKTLTF
+344 TLQYMKQLRTLTF
-357 DEGVEEIASG
+357 EEGVEEIASG

-373 TKLET
+373 KNLTT

-398 ALTDITLPEGIA
+398 ALTDITLLEGIA

-415 TFSKCTSL
+415 TFSECTSL
-423 KSIELPASITTIPRS
+423 KSITLPASITTIPS
-438 MFAGCS
+438 YMFAGCS

-456 AIGNGAF
+456 AIGNSAF
-463 GSVTDWN
+463 KS
-470 GHETAD
+470 D

-493 RAFYGCSALTTVD
+493 RAFYGCSALKTVD
-506 LHNVTTMEYG
+506 LHSVTTMEYG
-516 AFQGCKE
+516 AFQGCDA
-523 LSGEIDLSKLEVIP
+523 LSGEINLSNLEEIP
-537 GNAFC
+537 GHAFC
-542 YDSKITSVITCPT
+542 YDPNITSVITCPT
-555 LKSIGDWAF
+555 LRSIGDWAF
-564 IWAGISTISLPE
+564 IWADISTISLPE
-576 TLNSIGEYTFFL
+576 TLKSIGTYTFYK

-602 KLGANAFNGCEEI
+602 QLGASAFSGCEKV

-620 GSGLTDIPSNA
+620 GSGLTDIPKDA
-631 FDGCRKLTTITV
+631 FDGCKPKTITV
-643 NNRQEDV
+643 NNRREDV
-650 KIPKIDRVTVT
+650 HIPEIDGVTVT
-661 YTIPSLTADDD
+661 YTIPSLTADND
-672 KVSTA
+672 KVSNA
-677 TDALSLQDAVK
+677 EGALSLQEAVD
-688 QAATNGTP
+688 QANGTP

-707 PVTITAEQK
+707 PVRIAAGQR
-716 VEITATE
+716 VEITANANE
-723 NHNIFGNK
+723 NYNLFGNK
-731 DQNLAN
+731 DEKPTN

-742 AGGELS
+742 EGGELS

-770 TTINGNVVIEKS
+770 TTIDGNVVIEKS
-782 TLEGNNI
+782 TLEGDNM
-789 GVIEDKGS
+789 GVIEDNGS
-797 SAKLI
+797 SAELI

-830 MNGGTIR
+830 MNGGTIQ
-837 DNIANTSSSDSSSP
+837 DNIANTASSDSSSP
-851 AVLLLGASTFTMNEG
+851 AVLLLGASTFTMNGG

-881 TASNDAKARFTMNGG
+881 TASNNAAKARFTMNGG
-896 TLSNNESHSYTS
+896 TLSNNESRSYTPY
-908 DSTPTGAVFVKY
+908 STPTGAVFVKY

-935 AYGGAGGGVAV
+935 AHGGAGGGVAV
-946 MDELPTK
+946 MDELPTE

-961 YSGTISNNT
+961 NGGTISNNT

-981 YSCSNRVSL
+981 YSCSNYVSL

-1005 VYSEGNTQIY
+1005 VYSEGNTDIY
-1015 TTLHIQNALI
+1015 TTLHIRNALI

-1049 NGAVI
+1049 DGAVI

-1098 GFLYAPPGNLGTSGQ
+1098 GFLYAPAGNRGTSGQ
-1113 GTRYNAVEYAKRVTG
+1113 GTRYNTVEYAKRVTG

-1173 VVIGEATSLSNSISV
+1173 VVIGEATSLSYSISV
-1188 KKVWDNPGYED
+1188 KKAWDNPGYED

-1208 LKERDTGDVVST
+1208 LKERDTGDIVST
-1220 AELTSENGWQYTFT
+1220 AELTGENGWQYTFT
-1234 DLPLSPNHYTVT
+1234 DLPLSPDHYTVT

-1301 ASIHVSLWNG
+1301 ASILVSLWNG

-1321 ADMGWTYIFEDLPES
+1321 ADMGWTYIFEDLPEGT
-1336 SYSVTEDAVP
+1336 YSVTEDAVP

-1366 ERPLD
+1366 ERPLY
-1371 PEPIEPIPPVD
+1371 PEPIEPIDPIPPVD

-1387 IVTPPIVPETTGNEP
+1387 IVTPPIVPGTTGNEP
-1402 SPPST
+1402 NPPST

-1413 PPTEPTEESTE
+1413 PPTEPTEESTEESTE

-1443 PSVSAKP
+1443 SSVSAKP

-1469 GVGLLVFGFYKRS
+1469 GAGLLVFGFYKRS

>member
-1 MEAGCTIFLRWYTPP
+1 
-16 CGTRFA
+16 
-22 AHEHNDNAKERN
+22 
-34 TAMKKRLL
+34 MKKRLL

-66 DDFVEDWEGAAD
+66 DDFVEDREDIAD
-78 FTDDSYSSS
+78 YTDDSYSSGYSSS

-106 AAEVVAEEDANDSSD
+106 AAEVIAEEDANDSSD
-121 TEIDKAADSIEETE
+121 TEIDRAADSIEETE

-141 VSDAA
+141 NTDAA
-146 KDRNDLE
+146 EDRNDRE
-153 NPDEETESDTQNP
+153 YPDEETKSGTNP
-166 WEAGPSDAETEEDVP
+166 GEAGPSDAETEEDVP

-201 DPFSYYDDNALE
+201 DPFSYYDDDASE

-230 HENYAYTDVSG
+230 HEDYAYTDVSSG
-241 TKYTVDLYTDHTATI
+241 TEYMVDLYTDHTAKI
-256 WELTTS
+256 WKLTTS

-275 YTGDDG
+275 YTDDDG
-281 VQEPAPYTVTE
+281 VPEPNPYTVTE
-292 LSLSYYSGVTSD
+292 LRFSPYGNSVTSV
-304 NNNYTSLVLP
+304 NNNYTALVLP

-319 IRRSLSGFKNVTEIT
+319 IGGSLSGFKNVTEIT

-344 TLQNMMELKTLTF
+344 TLQYMKQLRTLTF
-357 DEGVEEIASG
+357 EEGVEEIASG

-373 TKLET
+373 KSLTT

-415 TFSKCTSL
+415 TFSECTSL
-423 KSIELPASITTIPRS
+423 ESIELPASITTIPS
-438 MFAGCS
+438 YMFAGCS

-449 TAKGTIT
+449 TVKGTIT
-456 AIGNGAF
+456 AIGNSAF
-463 GSVTDWN
+463 KS
-470 GHETAD
+470 D

-493 RAFYGCSALTTVD
+493 RAFYGCSALETVD
-506 LHNVTTMEYG
+506 LHSVTTMEYA
-516 AFQGCKE
+516 AFQGCDA
-523 LSGEIDLSKLEVIP
+523 LSGEIDLSNLEVIP
-537 GNAFC
+537 GHAFC
-542 YDSKITSVITCPT
+542 YDPNITSVVTCPT
-555 LKSIGDWAF
+555 LRSIGDWAF

-576 TLNSIGEYTFFL
+576 TLNSIGTYTFYK

-602 KLGANAFNGCEEI
+602 QLGASAFSGCEKV

-620 GSGLTDIPSNA
+620 GSGLTDIPKDA
-631 FDGCRKLTTITV
+631 FDGCKPKTITV
-643 NNRQEDV
+643 NNRREDV
-650 KIPKIDRVTVT
+650 TIPEIDGVTVT
-661 YTIPSLTADDD
+661 YTIPSLTADND
-672 KVSTA
+672 KVSNA
-677 TDALSLQDAVK
+677 EGALSLQQAVN
-688 QAATNGTP
+688 QANGTP

-707 PVTITAEQK
+707 PVRIAAGQR
-716 VEITATE
+716 VEITANE
-723 NHNIFGNK
+723 NCNIFGNK
-731 DQNLAN
+731 DENLAN

-742 AGGELS
+742 EGGELS

-770 TTINGNVVIEKS
+770 TTIDGNVVIEKS
-782 TLEGNNI
+782 TLEGDSM
-789 GVIEDKGS
+789 GVIEDNGS
-797 SAKLI
+797 SAELI

-820 IRVTEGASFT
+820 IRVTKGASFT
-830 MNGGTIR
+830 MNGGTIQ
-837 DNIANTSSSDSSSP
+837 DNIANTPSSDSSSP
-851 AVLLLGASTFTMNEG
+851 AVLLLGASTFTMNRG

-881 TASNDAKARFTMNGG
+881 TASSNAAKARFTMNGG
-896 TLSNNESHSYTS
+896 TLSNNESHSYTPY
-908 DSTPTGAVFVKY
+908 STPTGAVFVKY
-920 SAEFVLNNGTITGNC
+920 SAEFVLNEGTITGNC

-946 MDELPTK
+946 MDELPTE

-961 YSGTISNNT
+961 NGGTISNNT

-981 YSCSNRVSL
+981 YSCSNYVSL

-1005 VYSEGNTQIY
+1005 VYSEGNTEIY
-1015 TTLHIQNALI
+1015 TTLHIENALI

-1049 NGAVI
+1049 DGAVI

-1098 GFLYAPPGNLGTSGQ
+1098 GFLYAPAGNRGTSGQ
-1113 GTRYNAVEYAKRVTG
+1113 GTRYNTVEYAKRVTG

-1149 AVGSLIITGN
+1149 ATGSLIITGN

-1173 VVIGEATSLSNSISV
+1173 VVIGEATSLSYSISV
-1188 KKVWDNPGYED
+1188 KKAWDNPGYED

-1208 LKERDTGDVVST
+1208 LKERDTGDIVST
-1220 AELTSENGWQYTFT
+1220 AELTGENGWQHTFT
-1234 DLPLSPNHYTVT
+1234 DLPLSPDHYTVT

-1321 ADMGWTYIFEDLPES
+1321 ADMGWTYIFEDLPEGT
-1336 SYSVTEDAVP
+1336 YSVTEDAVP

-1366 ERPLD
+1366 ERPLY
-1371 PEPIEPIPPVD
+1371 PEPIEPIDPIPPVD

-1387 IVTPPIVPETTGNEP
+1387 IVTPPIVPGTTGNEP
-1402 SPPST
+1402 NPPST

-1413 PPTEPTEESTE
+1413 PPTEPTEESTDESTE

-1443 PSVSAKP
+1443 SSVSAKP

-1469 GVGLLVFGFYKRS
+1469 GAGLLVFGFYKRS

>member
-1 MEAGCTIFLRWYTPP
+1 
-16 CGTRFA
+16 
-22 AHEHNDNAKERN
+22 
-34 TAMKKRLL
+34 MKKRLL

-66 DDFVEDWEGAAD
+66 DDFVEDREDIAD
-78 FTDDSYSSS
+78 YTDDSYSSGYSSS

-106 AAEVVAEEDANDSSD
+106 AAEVIAEEDANDSSD
-121 TEIDKAADSIEETE
+121 TEIDRAADSIEETE

-141 VSDAA
+141 NTDAA
-146 KDRNDLE
+146 EDRNDRE
-153 NPDEETESDTQNP
+153 YPDEETKSGTNP
-166 WEAGPSDAETEEDVP
+166 GEAGPSDAETEEDVP

-201 DPFSYYDDNALE
+201 DPFSYYDDDASE

-230 HENYAYTDVSG
+230 HEDYAYTDVSSG
-241 TKYTVDLYTDHTATI
+241 TEYMVDLYTDHTAKI
-256 WELTTS
+256 WKLTTS

-275 YTGDDG
+275 YTDADG
-281 VQEPAPYTVTE
+281 VPEPTPYTVTE
-292 LSLSYYSGVTSD
+292 LSLSYWSGVTSD
-304 NNNYTSLVLP
+304 NNNYTALVLP

-319 IRRSLSGFKNVTEIT
+319 IGGSLSGFKNVTEIT
-334 IPGSVKVFNA
+334 IPGSVKVFKAN
-344 TLQNMMELKTLTF
+344 LQNMKELKTLTF
-357 DEGVEEIASG
+357 EEGVEEIASG

-373 TKLET
+373 KSLTT

-415 TFSKCTSL
+415 TFSECTSL
-423 KSIELPASITTIPRS
+423 ESIELPASITTIPSS

-463 GSVTDWN
+463 GSVTDWKDQ
-470 GHETAD
+470 EIAD
-476 TALTEIPDLSQ
+476 TVLTEIPDLSQ

-493 RAFYGCSALTTVD
+493 RAFYGCSALETVD
-506 LHNVTTMEYG
+506 LHSVTTMGYG
-516 AFQGCKE
+516 AFQGCDA
-523 LSGEIDLSKLEVIP
+523 LSREIDLSNLEVIP
-537 GNAFC
+537 GHAFC
-542 YDSKITSVITCPT
+542 YDPNITSVITCPT
-555 LKSIGDWAF
+555 LRSIGDWAF
-564 IWAGISTISLPE
+564 IWADISTISLPE
-576 TLNSIGEYTFFL
+576 TLNSIGTYTFYK

-602 KLGANAFNGCEEI
+602 QLGASAFSGCEEVN
-615 EAIQI
+615 AIQI
-620 GSGLTDIPSNA
+620 GSGLKDIPANA
-631 FDGCRKLTTITV
+631 FAGCTNLKTITV
-643 NNRQEDV
+643 NNRREDV
-650 KIPKIDRVTVT
+650 TIPKIDGVTVT
-661 YTIPSLTADDD
+661 YTIPSLEATDD
-672 KVSTA
+672 KVSNA
-677 TDALSLQDAVK
+677 EGALSLQQAVD
-688 QAATNGTP
+688 QANGP
-696 VTIEKDIRLDE
+696 VTIEIEKNICLNA
-707 PVTITAEQK
+707 PVTIAKGKQ
-716 VEITATE
+716 VEITANANE
-723 NHNIFGNK
+723 NYNLFGNK
-731 DQNLAN
+731 DEKPTN

-742 AGGELS
+742 EGGELS

-770 TTINGNVVIEKS
+770 TTIDGNVVIEKS
-782 TLEGNNI
+782 TLEGDSM
-789 GVIEDKGS
+789 GVIEDNGS
-797 SAKLI
+797 SAELI

-808 QNHKIRGAHSAS
+808 QNHKIRGALSAS

-830 MNGGTIR
+830 MNGGTIQ
-837 DNIANTSSSDSSSP
+837 DNIANTASSDSSSP
-851 AVLLLGASTFTMNEG
+851 AVLLLGASTFTMNGG

-881 TASNDAKARFTMNGG
+881 TASNNAAKARFTMNGG
-896 TLSNNESHSYTS
+896 TLSNNESRSYTPY
-908 DSTPTGAVFVKY
+908 STPTGAVFVKY

-935 AYGGAGGGVAV
+935 AHGGAGGGVAV
-946 MDELPTK
+946 MDELPTE

-961 YSGTISNNT
+961 NGGTISNNT

-981 YSCSNRVSL
+981 YSCSNHVSL

-1005 VYSEGNTQIY
+1005 VYSEGNTDIY

-1049 NGAVI
+1049 DGAVI
-1054 YGNTAASAGD
+1054 YGNTATSAGD

-1098 GFLYAPPGNLGTSGQ
+1098 GFLYAPPGNRGTSGQ
-1113 GTRYNAVEYAKRVTG
+1113 GTRYNTVEYAKRVTG

-1149 AVGSLIITGN
+1149 ATGSLIITGN

-1173 VVIGEATSLSNSISV
+1173 VVIGEATSLSYSISV

-1208 LKERDTGDVVST
+1208 LKERDTGDIVST
-1220 AELTSENGWQYTFT
+1220 AELTGENGWQHTFT
-1234 DLPLSPNHYTVT
+1234 DLPLSPDHYTVT

-1267 TNTYLTTP
+1267 TNTYLITP

-1321 ADMGWTYIFEDLPES
+1321 ADMGWTYIFEDLPEGT
-1336 SYSVTEDAVP
+1336 YSVTEDAVP

-1366 ERPLD
+1366 ERPLY
-1371 PEPIEPIPPVD
+1371 PEPIEPIDPIPPVD

-1387 IVTPPIVPETTGNEP
+1387 IVTPPIVPGTTGNEP
-1402 SPPST
+1402 NPPST

-1413 PPTEPTEESTE
+1413 PPTEPTEESTEESAE

-1443 PSVSAKP
+1443 PSVSANP

-1469 GVGLLVFGFYKRS
+1469 GAGLLVFGFYKRS

>member
-1 MEAGCTIFLRWYTPP
+1 
-16 CGTRFA
+16 
-22 AHEHNDNAKERN
+22 
-34 TAMKKRLL
+34 MKKRLL

-66 DDFVEDWEGAAD
+66 DDFVEDREDIAD
-78 FTDDSYSSS
+78 YTDDSYSSGYSSS

-106 AAEVVAEEDANDSSD
+106 AAEVIAEEDANDSSD
-121 TEIDKAADSIEETE
+121 TEIDRAADSIEETE

-141 VSDAA
+141 DTDAA
-146 KDRNDLE
+146 EDRNDRE
-153 NPDEETESDTQNP
+153 DSDEETKSGTNP
-166 WEAGPSDAETEEDVP
+166 GETGPSDAETEEDVP

-201 DPFSYYDDNALE
+201 DPFSYYDDDASE

-230 HENYAYTDVSG
+230 HEDYAYTDVSSG
-241 TKYTVDLYTDHTATI
+241 TEYMVDLYTDHTAKI
-256 WELTTS
+256 WKLTTS
-262 SGEAECILPSTIY
+262 SGEAKCILPSTIY
-275 YTGDDG
+275 YTDDDG
-281 VQEPAPYTVTE
+281 VPEPNPYTVTE
-292 LSLSYYSGVTSD
+292 LRFSPYGNSVTSV
-304 NNNYTSLVLP
+304 NNNYTALVLP

-319 IRRSLSGFKNVTEIT
+319 IGGSLSGFKNVTEIT
-334 IPGSVKVFNA
+334 IPGSVNVFNA
-344 TLQNMMELKTLTF
+344 TLQYMKQLRTLTF
-357 DEGVEEIASG
+357 EEGVEEIASG

-373 TKLET
+373 KSLTT

-415 TFSKCTSL
+415 TFSECTSL
-423 KSIELPASITTIPRS
+423 ESIELPASITTIPS
-438 MFAGCS
+438 YMFAGCS

-456 AIGNGAF
+456 AIGNSAF
-463 GSVTDWN
+463 KS
-470 GHETAD
+470 D

-493 RAFYGCSALTTVD
+493 RAFYGCSALETVD
-506 LHNVTTMEYG
+506 LHSVTTMEYA
-516 AFQGCKE
+516 AFQGCDA
-523 LSGEIDLSKLEVIP
+523 LSGEIDLSNLEVIP
-537 GNAFC
+537 GHAFC
-542 YDSKITSVITCPT
+542 YDPNITSVVTCPT
-555 LKSIGDWAF
+555 LRSIGDWAF

-576 TLNSIGEYTFFL
+576 TLNSIGTYTFYKS
-588 ASLSGTVALPDSLT
+588 SLSGTVALPDSLT
-602 KLGANAFNGCEEI
+602 QLGASAFSGCEKV

-620 GSGLTDIPSNA
+620 GSGLTDIPKDA
-631 FDGCRKLTTITV
+631 FDGCTNLKTITV
-643 NNRQEDV
+643 NNRREDV
-650 KIPKIDRVTVT
+650 HIPEIDGVTVT
-661 YTIPSLTADDD
+661 YTIPSLEATDD
-672 KVSTA
+672 KVSNA
-677 TDALSLQDAVK
+677 EGALSLQQAVD
-688 QAATNGTP
+688 QANGP
-696 VTIEKDIRLDE
+696 VTIEIEKNICLNA
-707 PVTITAEQK
+707 PVRIAAGQR
-716 VEITATE
+716 VEITANT
-723 NHNIFGNK
+723 NCNIFGNK
-731 DQNLAN
+731 DKDLTN

-742 AGGELS
+742 EGGELS

-770 TTINGNVVIEKS
+770 TTIDGNVVIEKS
-782 TLEGNNI
+782 TLEGNDM
-789 GVIEDKGS
+789 GVIEDNGS
-797 SAKLI
+797 SAELI

-808 QNHKIRGAHSAS
+808 QNHKIRGALSAS

-830 MNGGTIR
+830 MNGGTIQ
-837 DNIANTSSSDSSSP
+837 DNIANTPSSDSSSP
-851 AVLLLGASTFTMNEG
+851 AVLLLGASTFTMNGG

-881 TASNDAKARFTMNGG
+881 TASSNAAKARFTMNSG
-896 TLSNNESHSYTS
+896 TLSNNESRSYTPN
-908 DSTPTGAVFVKY
+908 STPTGAVFVKY

-946 MDELPTK
+946 MDELPTE

-961 YSGTISNNT
+961 NGGTISNNT

-981 YSCSNRVSL
+981 YSCSNYVSL

-1005 VYSEGNTQIY
+1005 VYSEGNTEIY
-1015 TTLHIQNALI
+1015 TTLHIENALI

-1049 NGAVI
+1049 DGAVI

-1098 GFLYAPPGNLGTSGQ
+1098 GFLYAPAGNRGTSGQ
-1113 GTRYNAVEYAKRVTG
+1113 GTRYNTVEYAKRVTG

-1149 AVGSLIITGN
+1149 ATGSLIITGN

-1173 VVIGEATSLSNSISV
+1173 VVIGEATSLSYSISV
-1188 KKVWDNPGYED
+1188 KKAWDNPGYED

-1208 LKERDTGDVVST
+1208 LKERDTGDIVST
-1220 AELTSENGWQYTFT
+1220 AELTGENGWQHTFT
-1234 DLPLSPNHYTVT
+1234 DLPLSPDHYTVT

-1321 ADMGWTYIFEDLPES
+1321 ADMGWTYIFEDLPEGT
-1336 SYSVTEDAVP
+1336 YSVTEDAVP

-1366 ERPLD
+1366 ERPLY
-1371 PEPIEPIPPVD
+1371 PEPIEPIDPIPPVD

-1387 IVTPPIVPETTGNEP
+1387 IVTPPIVPGTTGNEP
-1402 SPPST
+1402 NPPST

-1413 PPTEPTEESTE
+1413 PPTEPTEESTEESTE

-1443 PSVSAKP
+1443 PSVSANP

-1469 GVGLLVFGFYKRS
+1469 GAGLLVFGFYKRS

>member
-1 MEAGCTIFLRWYTPP
+1 
-16 CGTRFA
+16 
-22 AHEHNDNAKERN
+22 
-34 TAMKKRLL
+34 MKKRLL

-66 DDFVEDWEGAAD
+66 DDFVEDREDIAD
-78 FTDDSYSSS
+78 YTDDSYSSGYSSS

-106 AAEVVAEEDANDSSD
+106 AAEVIAEEDANDSSD
-121 TEIDKAADSIEETE
+121 TEIDRTADSIEETE

-141 VSDAA
+141 NTDAA
-146 KDRNDLE
+146 EDRNDRE
-153 NPDEETESDTQNP
+153 YPDEETKSGTNP
-166 WEAGPSDAETEEDVP
+166 GEAGPSDAETEEDVP

-201 DPFSYYDDNALE
+201 DPFSYYDDDASE

-230 HENYAYTDVSG
+230 HEDYAYTDVSSG
-241 TKYTVDLYTDHTATI
+241 TEYMVDLYTDHTAKI
-256 WELTTS
+256 WKLTTS

-275 YTGDDG
+275 YTDADG
-281 VQEPAPYTVTE
+281 VPEPTPYTVTE
-292 LSLSYYSGVTSD
+292 LRLSYWSGVTSD
-304 NNNYTSLVLP
+304 NNNYTALVLP

-319 IRRSLSGFKNVTEIT
+319 IGGSLSGFKNVTEIT

-344 TLQNMMELKTLTF
+344 TLQNMKQLKTLTF

-373 TKLET
+373 KSLTT

-398 ALTDITLPEGIA
+398 ALTDITLPEGIV

-415 TFSKCTSL
+415 TFSECTSL
-423 KSIELPASITTIPRS
+423 ESIELPASITTIPSS

-449 TAKGTIT
+449 TARGTIT

-463 GSVTDWN
+463 GSVTDWKDQ
-470 GHETAD
+470 EIAD
-476 TALTEIPDLSQ
+476 TVLTEIPDLSQ

-493 RAFYGCSALTTVD
+493 RAFYGCSALETVD
-506 LHNVTTMEYG
+506 LHSVTTMGYG
-516 AFQGCKE
+516 AFQGCDA
-523 LSGEIDLSKLEVIP
+523 LSGEIDLSNLEVIP
-537 GNAFC
+537 GHAFC
-542 YDSKITSVITCPT
+542 YDPNITSVITCPT
-555 LKSIGDWAF
+555 LISIGDWAF

-576 TLNSIGEYTFFL
+576 TLNSIGTYTFYK

-602 KLGANAFNGCEEI
+602 QLGASAFSGCEEVN
-615 EAIQI
+615 AIQI
-620 GSGLTDIPSNA
+620 GSGLKDIPANA
-631 FDGCRKLTTITV
+631 FAGCTNLKTITV
-643 NNRQEDV
+643 NNRREDV
-650 KIPKIDRVTVT
+650 TIPKIDGVTVT
-661 YTIPSLTADDD
+661 YTIPSLEATDD
-672 KVSTA
+672 KVSNA
-677 TDALSLQDAVK
+677 EGALSLQQVVD
-688 QAATNGTP
+688 QANGP
-696 VTIEKDIRLDE
+696 VTIEIEKNICLNA
-707 PVTITAEQK
+707 PVTIAKGKQ
-716 VEITATE
+716 VEITANANE
-723 NHNIFGNK
+723 NYNLFGNK
-731 DQNLAN
+731 DEKPTN

-742 AGGELS
+742 EGGELS

-770 TTINGNVVIEKS
+770 TTIDGNVVIEKS
-782 TLEGNNI
+782 TLEGDSM
-789 GVIEDKGS
+789 GVIEDNGS
-797 SAKLI
+797 SAELI

-808 QNHKIRGAHSAS
+808 QNHKIRGALSAS

-830 MNGGTIR
+830 MNGGTIQ

-851 AVLLLGASTFTMNEG
+851 AVLLLGASTFTMNGG

-881 TASNDAKARFTMNGG
+881 TASSNAAKARFTMNGG
-896 TLSNNESHSYTS
+896 TLSNNESRLYTPN
-908 DSTPTGAVFVKY
+908 STPTGAVFVKY

-935 AYGGAGGGVAV
+935 AHGGAGGGVAV
-946 MDELPTK
+946 MDELPTE

-961 YSGTISNNT
+961 NGGTISNNT

-981 YSCSNRVSL
+981 YSCSNYVSL

-1005 VYSEGNTQIY
+1005 VYSEGNTEIY
-1015 TTLHIQNALI
+1015 TTLHIENALI

-1098 GFLYAPPGNLGTSGQ
+1098 GFLYAPAGNRGTSGQ

-1149 AVGSLIITGN
+1149 ATGSLIITGN

-1173 VVIGEATSLSNSISV
+1173 VVIGEATSLSHSILV
-1188 KKVWDNPGYED
+1188 KKAWDNPGYED

-1208 LKERDTGDVVST
+1208 LKERDTGDIVST
-1220 AELTSENGWQYTFT
+1220 AELTGENGWQYTFT

-1286 PVEKKWVNDYKWERP
+1286 PVEKKWVNDYKWKRP

-1321 ADMGWTYIFEDLPES
+1321 ADMGWTYIFEDLPEGT
-1336 SYSVTEDAVP
+1336 YSVTEDAVP

-1366 ERPLD
+1366 ERPLY
-1371 PEPIEPIPPVD
+1371 PEPIEPIDPIPPVD

-1387 IVTPPIVPETTGNEP
+1387 IVTPPIVPGTTGNEP
-1402 SPPST
+1402 NPPST

-1413 PPTEPTEESTE
+1413 PPTEPTEESTDESTE

-1443 PSVSAKP
+1443 SSVSAKP

-1469 GVGLLVFGFYKRS
+1469 GAGLLVFGFYKRS

>member
-1 MEAGCTIFLRWYTPP
+1 
-16 CGTRFA
+16 
-22 AHEHNDNAKERN
+22 
-34 TAMKKRLL
+34 MKKRLL

-66 DDFVEDWEGAAD
+66 DDFVEDREDIAD
-78 FTDDSYSSS
+78 YTDDSYSSGYSSS

-106 AAEVVAEEDANDSSD
+106 AAEVIAEEDANDSSD
-121 TEIDKAADSIEETE
+121 TEIDRAADSIEETE
-135 PEDEVQ
+135 SEDEVQ
-141 VSDAA
+141 DTDAA
-146 KDRNDLE
+146 EDRNDRE
-153 NPDEETESDTQNP
+153 DSDEETKSGTNP
-166 WEAGPSDAETEEDVP
+166 GETGPSDAETEEDVP

-201 DPFSYYDDNALE
+201 DPFSYYDDDASE

-221 LLAAGKTMA
+221 LPAAGKTMA
-230 HENYAYTDVSG
+230 HKDYAYTDVSSG
-241 TKYTVDLYTDHTATI
+241 TEYMVDLYTDYTAKI
-256 WELTTS
+256 RRLTS
-262 SGEAECILPSTIY
+262 SSGGAECILPSTIY
-275 YTGDDG
+275 YTDDAG
-281 VQEPAPYTVTE
+281 VQDPNPYTVTE
-292 LSLSYYSGVTSD
+292 LSLPFSSSVTSD
-304 NNNYTSLVLP
+304 YTTLVLP

-319 IRRSLSGFKNVTEIT
+319 MGGYLSSFKNVTEIT
-334 IPGSVKVFNA
+334 IPGSVKVFKA
-344 TLQNMMELKTLTF
+344 ILQNMTELKTLTF
-357 DEGVEEIASG
+357 EEGVEEIASG

-373 TKLET
+373 KNLTT

-391 GTFSGAS
+391 DTFSGAS

-415 TFSKCTSL
+415 TFSECTSL
-423 KSIELPASITTIPRS
+423 ESIELPASITTIPS
-438 MFAGCS
+438 HMFAGCS

-456 AIGNGAF
+456 AIDNGAF
-463 GSVTDWN
+463 GSVTDWKN
-470 GHETAD
+470 HETAD

-493 RAFYGCSALTTVD
+493 RAFYGCSALETVD
-506 LHNVTTMEYG
+506 LHSVTTMGYA
-516 AFQGCKE
+516 AFQGCKA
-523 LSGEIDLSKLEVIP
+523 LSGKIDLSNLEEIP
-537 GNAFC
+537 GHAFC
-542 YDSKITSVITCPT
+542 YDPNITSVITCST
-555 LKSIGDWAF
+555 LSSIGDWAF

-576 TLNSIGEYTFFL
+576 TLNSIGTYTFYK

-602 KLGANAFNGCEEI
+602 QLGASAFSGCKEV

-620 GSGLTDIPSNA
+620 GSGLTDIPPNA
-631 FDGCRKLTTITV
+631 FAGCTNLKTITV
-643 NNRQEDV
+643 NNRREDV
-650 KIPKIDRVTVT
+650 HIPEIDGVTVT
-661 YTIPSLTADDD
+661 YTIPSLEATDD
-672 KVSTA
+672 KVSNA
-677 TDALSLQDAVK
+677 EGALSLQQAVD
-688 QAATNGTP
+688 QANGP
-696 VTIEKDIRLDE
+696 VTIEIEKNICLNA
-707 PVTITAEQK
+707 PVTIAKGKQ
-716 VEITATE
+716 VEITANANE
-723 NHNIFGNK
+723 NYNLFGNK
-731 DQNLAN
+731 DEKPTN

-742 AGGELS
+742 EGGELS

-770 TTINGNVVIEKS
+770 TTIDGNVVIEKS
-782 TLEGNNI
+782 TLEGNDV
-789 GVIEDKGS
+789 GVIEDNGS
-797 SAKLI
+797 SAELI

-830 MNGGTIR
+830 MNGGTIQ
-837 DNIANTSSSDSSSP
+837 DNIANTASSDSSSP
-851 AVLLLGASTFTMNEG
+851 AVLLLGASTFTMNGG

-881 TASNDAKARFTMNGG
+881 TASNNAAKARFTMNGG
-896 TLSNNESHSYTS
+896 TLSNNESRSYTPN
-908 DSTPTGAVFVKY
+908 STPTGAVFVKY
-920 SAEFVLNNGTITGNC
+920 SAEFVLNDGTITGNC
-935 AYGGAGGGVAV
+935 AHDGAGGGVAV
-946 MDELPTK
+946 MDELPTE

-961 YSGTISNNT
+961 NGGTISNNT

-981 YSCSNRVSL
+981 YSCSNYVSL

-1005 VYSEGNTQIY
+1005 VYSEGNTEIY
-1015 TTLHIQNALI
+1015 TTLHIENALI

-1049 NGAVI
+1049 DGAVI

-1098 GFLYAPPGNLGTSGQ
+1098 GFLYAPPGNRGTSGQ
-1113 GTRYNAVEYAKRVTG
+1113 GTRYNTVEYAKRVTG

-1149 AVGSLIITGN
+1149 ATGSLIITGN

-1173 VVIGEATSLSNSISV
+1173 VVIGEATSLSYSISV
-1188 KKVWDNPGYED
+1188 KKAWDNPGYED

-1208 LKERDTGDVVST
+1208 LKERDTGDIVST
-1220 AELTSENGWQYTFT
+1220 AELTGENGWQHTFT
-1234 DLPLSPNHYTVT
+1234 DLPLSPDHYTVT
-1246 EQPLEGYK
+1246 EQPLEVYK
-1254 ATYYQDADGNFII
+1254 TTYYQDADGNFII

-1321 ADMGWTYIFEDLPES
+1321 ADMGWTYIFEDLPEGT
-1336 SYSVTEDAVP
+1336 YSVTEDAVP

-1366 ERPLD
+1366 ERPLY
-1371 PEPIEPIPPVD
+1371 PEPIEPIDPIPPVD

-1387 IVTPPIVPETTGNEP
+1387 IVTPPIVPGTTGNEP
-1402 SPPST
+1402 NPPST

-1413 PPTEPTEESTE
+1413 PPTEPTEESTDESTE
-1424 ERSAESDP
+1424 ERSAESNP

-1443 PSVSAKP
+1443 PSVSANP

-1469 GVGLLVFGFYKRS
+1469 GAGLLVFGFYKRS

>member
-1 MEAGCTIFLRWYTPP
+1 M
-16 CGTRFA
+16 
-22 AHEHNDNAKERN
+22 
-34 TAMKKRLL
+34 
-42 AGLLATSIALSI
+42 
-54 SMGAFPAMAATN
+54 
-66 DDFVEDWEGAAD
+66 
-78 FTDDSYSSS
+78 
-87 EQLFDD
+87 
-93 IIFFDLDEEVDDT
+93 DEEVDDT
-106 AAEVVAEEDANDSSD
+106 AAKVIAEEDANDSSD
-121 TEIDKAADSIEETE
+121 TEIDRAADSIEETE
-135 PEDEVQ
+135 SEDEVQ
-141 VSDAA
+141 DTDAA
-146 KDRNDLE
+146 EDRNDRE
-153 NPDEETESDTQNP
+153 DSDEETRSGTNP
-166 WEAGPSDAETEEDVP
+166 GETGPSDAETEEDVS

-201 DPFSYYDDNALE
+201 DPFSYYDDDASE

-230 HENYAYTDVSG
+230 HEDYAYTDVSSG
-241 TKYTVDLYTDHTATI
+241 TEYMVDLYTDHTAKI
-256 WELTTS
+256 WKLTTS
-262 SGEAECILPSTIY
+262 SGGAECILPSTIY
-275 YTGDDG
+275 YTDDDD
-281 VQEPAPYTVTE
+281 VPEPTPYTVTE
-292 LSLSYYSGVTSD
+292 LKFSPYGNSVTSV
-304 NNNYTSLVLP
+304 NNNYTALVLP

-319 IRRSLSGFKNVTEIT
+319 IGGSLSGFKNVTEIT

-344 TLQNMMELKTLTF
+344 TLQYMKELRTLTF
-357 DEGVEEIASG
+357 EEGVEEIASG

-373 TKLET
+373 KNLTT

-415 TFSKCTSL
+415 TFSECTSL
-423 KSIELPASITTIPRS
+423 KSITLPASITTIPS
-438 MFAGCS
+438 YMFAGCS

-456 AIGNGAF
+456 AIGNSAF
-463 GSVTDWN
+463 KS
-470 GHETAD
+470 D

-493 RAFYGCSALTTVD
+493 RAFYGCSALKTVD
-506 LHNVTTMEYG
+506 LHSVTTMEYG
-516 AFQGCKE
+516 AFQGCDA
-523 LSGEIDLSKLEVIP
+523 LSGEIDLSNLEEIP
-537 GNAFC
+537 GHAFC
-542 YDSKITSVITCPT
+542 YDPNITSVITCPT
-555 LKSIGDWAF
+555 LRSIGDWAF
-564 IWAGISTISLPE
+564 IWADISTISLPE
-576 TLNSIGEYTFFL
+576 TLNSIGTYTFYK

-602 KLGANAFNGCEEI
+602 QLGASAFSGCEEVN
-615 EAIQI
+615 AIQI
-620 GSGLTDIPSNA
+620 GSGLKDIPANA
-631 FDGCRKLTTITV
+631 FAGCTNLKTITV

-650 KIPKIDRVTVT
+650 TIPKIDGVTVT
-661 YTIPSLTADDD
+661 YTIPSLTADND
-672 KVSTA
+672 KVSA
-677 TDALSLQDAVK
+677 AADALSLQQAVN
-688 QAATNGTP
+688 QANGTP

-707 PVTITAEQK
+707 PVRIAAGQR
-716 VEITATE
+716 VEITANANE
-723 NHNIFGNK
+723 NYNLFGNK
-731 DQNLAN
+731 DKNLTN

-770 TTINGNVVIEKS
+770 TTIDGNVVIEKS
-782 TLEGNNI
+782 TLEGDSM
-789 GVIEDKGS
+789 GVIEDNGS
-797 SAKLI
+797 SAELI

-808 QNHKIRGAHSAS
+808 QNHKIRGARSAS

-830 MNGGTIR
+830 MNGGTIQN
-837 DNIANTSSSDSSSP
+837 NIANTASSDSSSP
-851 AVLLLGASTFTMNEG
+851 AVLLLGASTFTMNGG

-881 TASNDAKARFTMNGG
+881 TASSNAAKARFTMNSG
-896 TLSNNESHSYTS
+896 TLSNNESRSYTPK
-908 DSTPTGAVFVKY
+908 STPTGAVFVKY

-946 MDELPTK
+946 MDELPTE

-961 YSGTISNNT
+961 NGGTISNNT

-981 YSCSNRVSL
+981 YSCSNYVSL

-1005 VYSEGNTQIY
+1005 VYSEGNTEIY
-1015 TTLHIQNALI
+1015 TTLHIENALI

-1049 NGAVI
+1049 DGAVI

-1098 GFLYAPPGNLGTSGQ
+1098 GFLYAPAGNRGTSGQ
-1113 GTRYNAVEYAKRVTG
+1113 GTRYNTVEYAKRVTG

-1143 DGVSIP
+1143 GGVSIP
-1149 AVGSLIITGN
+1149 ATGSLIITGN

-1173 VVIGEATSLSNSISV
+1173 VVIGEATSLSYSISV
-1188 KKVWDNPGYED
+1188 KKAWDNPGYED

-1208 LKERDTGDVVST
+1208 LKERDTGDIVST
-1220 AELTSENGWQYTFT
+1220 AELTGENGWQHTFT
-1234 DLPLSPNHYTVT
+1234 DLPLSPDHYTVT

-1321 ADMGWTYIFEDLPES
+1321 ADMGWTYIFEDLPEGT
-1336 SYSVTEDAVP
+1336 YSVTEDAVP

-1366 ERPLD
+1366 ERPLY
-1371 PEPIEPIPPVD
+1371 PEPIEPIDPIPPVD

-1387 IVTPPIVPETTGNEP
+1387 IVTPPIVPGTTGNEP
-1402 SPPST
+1402 NPPST

-1413 PPTEPTEESTE
+1413 PPTEPTEESTEESTE

-1443 PSVSAKP
+1443 SSVSAKP

-1469 GVGLLVFGFYKRS
+1469 GAGLLVFGFYKRS

>member
-1 MEAGCTIFLRWYTPP
+1 
-16 CGTRFA
+16 
-22 AHEHNDNAKERN
+22 
-34 TAMKKRLL
+34 MKKRLL

-66 DDFVEDWEGAAD
+66 DDFVEDREDIAD
-78 FTDDSYSSS
+78 YTDDSYSSGYSSS

-106 AAEVVAEEDANDSSD
+106 AAEVIAEEDANDSSD
-121 TEIDKAADSIEETE
+121 TEIDRAADSIEETE

-141 VSDAA
+141 NTDAA
-146 KDRNDLE
+146 EDRNDRE
-153 NPDEETESDTQNP
+153 YPDEETKSGTNP
-166 WEAGPSDAETEEDVP
+166 GEAGPSDAETEEDVP

-201 DPFSYYDDNALE
+201 DPFSYYDDDASE

-221 LLAAGKTMA
+221 LLATGKTMA
-230 HENYAYTDVSG
+230 HEDYAYTDVSSG
-241 TKYTVDLYTDHTATI
+241 TEYMVDLYTDHTAKI
-256 WELTTS
+256 WKLTTS

-275 YTGDDG
+275 YTDADG
-281 VQEPAPYTVTE
+281 VPEPTPYTVTE
-292 LSLSYYSGVTSD
+292 LRLSYWSGVTSD
-304 NNNYTSLVLP
+304 NNNYTALVLP

-319 IRRSLSGFKNVTEIT
+319 IGGSLSGFKNVTEIT

-344 TLQNMMELKTLTF
+344 TLQNMKQLKTLTF

-373 TKLET
+373 KSLTT

-391 GTFSGAS
+391 STFSGAS

-415 TFSKCTSL
+415 TFSECTSL
-423 KSIELPASITTIPRS
+423 ESIELPASITTIPSS

-463 GSVTDWN
+463 GSVTDWKDQ
-470 GHETAD
+470 EIAD
-476 TALTEIPDLSQ
+476 TVLTEIPDLSQ

-493 RAFYGCSALTTVD
+493 RAFYGCSALETVD
-506 LHNVTTMEYG
+506 LHSVTTMGYG
-516 AFQGCKE
+516 AFQGCDA
-523 LSGEIDLSKLEVIP
+523 LSGEIDLSNLEVIP
-537 GNAFC
+537 GHAFC
-542 YDSKITSVITCPT
+542 YDPNITSVITCPT
-555 LKSIGDWAF
+555 LRSIGDWAF
-564 IWAGISTISLPE
+564 IWADISTISLPE
-576 TLNSIGEYTFFL
+576 TLKSIGTYTFYK

-602 KLGANAFNGCEEI
+602 QLGASAFSGCEEVN
-615 EAIQI
+615 AIQI
-620 GSGLTDIPSNA
+620 GSGLKDIPANA
-631 FDGCRKLTTITV
+631 FAGCTNLKTITV
-643 NNRQEDV
+643 NNRREDV
-650 KIPKIDRVTVT
+650 TIPKIDGVTVT
-661 YTIPSLTADDD
+661 YTIPSLEATDD
-672 KVSTA
+672 KVSNA
-677 TDALSLQDAVK
+677 EGALSLQQAVD
-688 QAATNGTP
+688 QANGP
-696 VTIEKDIRLDE
+696 VTIEIEKNICLNA
-707 PVTITAEQK
+707 PVTIAKGKQ
-716 VEITATE
+716 VEITANANE
-723 NHNIFGNK
+723 NYNLFGNK
-731 DQNLAN
+731 DEKTTN

-742 AGGELS
+742 EGGELS

-770 TTINGNVVIEKS
+770 TTIDGNVVIEKS
-782 TLEGNNI
+782 TLEGDSM
-789 GVIEDKGS
+789 GVIEDNGS
-797 SAKLI
+797 SAELI

-808 QNHKIRGAHSAS
+808 QNHKIRGALSAS

-830 MNGGTIR
+830 MNGGTIQ

-851 AVLLLGASTFTMNEG
+851 AVLLLGASTFTMNGG

-881 TASNDAKARFTMNGG
+881 TASSNAAKARFTMNGG
-896 TLSNNESHSYTS
+896 TLRNNESRSYTPY
-908 DSTPTGAVFVKY
+908 STPTGAVFVKY

-935 AYGGAGGGVAV
+935 AHDGAGGGVAV
-946 MDELPTK
+946 MDELPTE

-961 YSGTISNNT
+961 NGGTISNNT

-981 YSCSNRVSL
+981 YSCSNYVSL

-1005 VYSEGNTQIY
+1005 VYSEGNTEIY
-1015 TTLHIQNALI
+1015 TTLHIENALI

-1049 NGAVI
+1049 DGAVI

-1098 GFLYAPPGNLGTSGQ
+1098 GFLYAPPGNRGTSGQ
-1113 GTRYNAVEYAKRVTG
+1113 GTRYNTVEYAKRVTG

-1149 AVGSLIITGN
+1149 ATGSLIITGN

-1173 VVIGEATSLSNSISV
+1173 VVIGEATSLSYSISV
-1188 KKVWDNPGYED
+1188 KKAWDNPGYED
-1199 TQPSGVTIH
+1199 TQPSSVTIH
-1208 LKERDTGDVVST
+1208 LKERDTGDIVST
-1220 AELTSENGWQYTFT
+1220 AELTGENGWQHTFT
-1234 DLPLSPNHYTVT
+1234 DLPLSPDHYTVT

-1321 ADMGWTYIFEDLPES
+1321 ADMGWTYIFEDLPEGT
-1336 SYSVTEDAVP
+1336 YSVTEDAVP

-1366 ERPLD
+1366 ERPLY
-1371 PEPIEPIPPVD
+1371 PEPIEPIDPIPPVD

-1387 IVTPPIVPETTGNEP
+1387 IVTPPIVPGTTGNEP
-1402 SPPST
+1402 NPPST

-1413 PPTEPTEESTE
+1413 PPTEPTEESTEESTE

-1443 PSVSAKP
+1443 PSVSADP

-1469 GVGLLVFGFYKRS
+1469 GAGLLVFGFYKRS

>member
-1 MEAGCTIFLRWYTPP
+1 
-16 CGTRFA
+16 
-22 AHEHNDNAKERN
+22 
-34 TAMKKRLL
+34 MKKRLL

-66 DDFVEDWEGAAD
+66 DDFVEDREDIAD
-78 FTDDSYSSS
+78 FTDDSYSSGYSSS

-106 AAEVVAEEDANDSSD
+106 AAKVIAEEDANDPSD
-121 TEIDKAADSIEETE
+121 TEIDRTADSIEETE

-141 VSDAA
+141 DTDAA
-146 KDRNDLE
+146 EDRNDRE
-153 NPDEETESDTQNP
+153 DSDEETKSGTQNP
-166 WEAGPSDAETEEDVP
+166 EEAGPSDAETEEDVP

-201 DPFSYYDDNALE
+201 DPFSYYDDDASE

-230 HENYAYTDVSG
+230 HKDYAYTDVSSG
-241 TKYTVDLYTDHTATI
+241 TEYMVDLYTDYTAKI
-256 WELTTS
+256 RRLTS
-262 SGEAECILPSTIY
+262 SSGGAECILPSTIY
-275 YTGDDG
+275 YTDDAG
-281 VQEPAPYTVTE
+281 VQDPNPYTVTE
-292 LSLSYYSGVTSD
+292 LSLPFSSSVTSD
-304 NNNYTSLVLP
+304 YTTLVLP

-319 IRRSLSGFKNVTEIT
+319 MGGYLSSFKNVTEIT
-334 IPGSVKVFNA
+334 IPGSVKVFKA
-344 TLQNMMELKTLTF
+344 ILQNMTELKTLTF
-357 DEGVEEIASG
+357 EEGVEEIASG

-373 TKLET
+373 KNLTT

-391 GTFSGAS
+391 DTFSGAS

-415 TFSKCTSL
+415 TFSECTSL
-423 KSIELPASITTIPRS
+423 ESIELPASITTIPS
-438 MFAGCS
+438 HMFAGCS

-456 AIGNGAF
+456 AIDNGAF
-463 GSVTDWN
+463 GSVTDWKN
-470 GHETAD
+470 HETAD

-493 RAFYGCSALTTVD
+493 RAFYGCSALETVD
-506 LHNVTTMEYG
+506 LHSVTTMGYA
-516 AFQGCKE
+516 AFQGCKA
-523 LSGEIDLSKLEVIP
+523 LSGKIDLSNLEEIP
-537 GNAFC
+537 GHAFC
-542 YDSKITSVITCPT
+542 YDPNITSVITCPT
-555 LKSIGDWAF
+555 LRSIGDWAF
-564 IWAGISTISLPE
+564 IWADISTISLPE
-576 TLNSIGEYTFFL
+576 TLKSIGTYTFYK

-602 KLGANAFNGCEEI
+602 QLGASAFSGCEKV

-620 GSGLTDIPSNA
+620 GSGLTDIPKDA
-631 FDGCRKLTTITV
+631 FDGCTNLKTITV
-643 NNRQEDV
+643 NNRREDV
-650 KIPKIDRVTVT
+650 TIPKIDGVTVT
-661 YTIPSLTADDD
+661 YTIPSLTADND
-672 KVSTA
+672 KVSNA
-677 TDALSLQDAVK
+677 EGALSLQQAVD
-688 QAATNGTP
+688 QANGP
-696 VTIEKDIRLDE
+696 VTIEIEKDIRLDE
-707 PVTITAEQK
+707 PVRIAAGQR
-716 VEITATE
+716 VEITANE
-723 NHNIFGNK
+723 NCNIFGNK
-731 DQNLAN
+731 DENLAN

-742 AGGELS
+742 EGGELS

-770 TTINGNVVIEKS
+770 TTIDGNVVIEKS
-782 TLEGNNI
+782 TLEGDSM
-789 GVIEDKGS
+789 GVIEDNGS
-797 SAKLI
+797 SAELI

-808 QNHKIRGAHSAS
+808 QNHKIRGALSAS

-830 MNGGTIR
+830 MNGGTIQA
-837 DNIANTSSSDSSSP
+837 NIANTSSSDSSSP
-851 AVLLLGASTFTMNEG
+851 AVLLLGASTFTMNGG

-881 TASNDAKARFTMNGG
+881 TASSNAAKARFTMNGG
-896 TLSNNESHSYTS
+896 SLSNNESRSYTPN
-908 DSTPTGAVFVKY
+908 STPTGAVFVKY
-920 SAEFVLNNGTITGNC
+920 SAEFVLNDGTITGNC
-935 AYGGAGGGVAV
+935 AHDGAGGGVAV
-946 MDELPTK
+946 MDELPTE

-961 YSGTISNNT
+961 NGGTISNNT

-981 YSCSNRVSL
+981 YSCSNYVSL

-1005 VYSEGNTQIY
+1005 VYSEGNTEIY
-1015 TTLHIQNALI
+1015 TTLHIENALI

-1049 NGAVI
+1049 DGAVI

-1098 GFLYAPPGNLGTSGQ
+1098 GFLYAPAGNRGTSGQ
-1113 GTRYNAVEYAKRVTG
+1113 GTRYNTVEYAKRVTG

-1149 AVGSLIITGN
+1149 ATGSLIITGN

-1173 VVIGEATSLSNSISV
+1173 VVIGEATSLSYSISV
-1188 KKVWDNPGYED
+1188 KKAWDNPGYED

-1208 LKERDTGDVVST
+1208 LKERDTGDIVST
-1220 AELTSENGWQYTFT
+1220 AELTGENGWQHTFT
-1234 DLPLSPNHYTVT
+1234 DLPLSPDHYTVT

-1321 ADMGWTYIFEDLPES
+1321 ADMGWTYIFEDLPEGT
-1336 SYSVTEDAVP
+1336 YSVTEDAVP

-1366 ERPLD
+1366 ERPLY
-1371 PEPIEPIPPVD
+1371 PEPIEPIDPIPPVD

-1387 IVTPPIVPETTGNEP
+1387 IVTPPIVPGTTGNEP
-1402 SPPST
+1402 NPPST

-1413 PPTEPTEESTE
+1413 PPTEPTEESTEESTE

-1443 PSVSAKP
+1443 PSVSANP

-1469 GVGLLVFGFYKRS
+1469 GAGLLVFGFYKRS

>member
-1 MEAGCTIFLRWYTPP
+1 
-16 CGTRFA
+16 
-22 AHEHNDNAKERN
+22 
-34 TAMKKRLL
+34 MKKRLL

-66 DDFVEDWEGAAD
+66 DDFVEDREDIAD
-78 FTDDSYSSS
+78 YTDDSYSSGYSSS

-106 AAEVVAEEDANDSSD
+106 AAEVIAEEDANDSSD
-121 TEIDKAADSIEETE
+121 TEIDRAADSIEETE

-141 VSDAA
+141 NTDAA
-146 KDRNDLE
+146 EDRNDRE
-153 NPDEETESDTQNP
+153 YPDEETKSGTNP
-166 WEAGPSDAETEEDVP
+166 GEAGPSDAETEEDVP

-201 DPFSYYDDNALE
+201 DPFSYYDDDASE

-230 HENYAYTDVSG
+230 HEDYAYTDVSSG
-241 TKYTVDLYTDHTATI
+241 TEYMVDLYTDHTAKI
-256 WELTTS
+256 WKLTTS

-275 YTGDDG
+275 YTDADG
-281 VQEPAPYTVTE
+281 VPEPTPYTVTE
-292 LSLSYYSGVTSD
+292 LRLSYWSGVTSD
-304 NNNYTSLVLP
+304 NNNYTALVLP

-319 IRRSLSGFKNVTEIT
+319 IGGSLSGFKNVTEIT
-334 IPGSVKVFNA
+334 IPGSVKVFYA
-344 TLQNMMELKTLTF
+344 TLQNMKQLKTLTF

-373 TKLET
+373 KSLTT

-398 ALTDITLPEGIA
+398 ALTDITLSEGIA

-415 TFSKCTSL
+415 TFSECTSL
-423 KSIELPASITTIPRS
+423 KSIELPASITTIPSS

-463 GSVTDWN
+463 GSVTDWKDQ
-470 GHETAD
+470 EIAD
-476 TALTEIPDLSQ
+476 TVLTEIPDLSQ

-493 RAFYGCSALTTVD
+493 RAFYGCSALETVD
-506 LHNVTTMEYG
+506 LHSVTTMGYG
-516 AFQGCKE
+516 AFQGCDA
-523 LSGEIDLSKLEVIP
+523 LSGEIDLSNLEVIP
-537 GNAFC
+537 GHAFC
-542 YDSKITSVITCPT
+542 YDPNITSVITCPT
-555 LKSIGDWAF
+555 LRSIGDWAF
-564 IWAGISTISLPE
+564 IWADISTISLPE
-576 TLNSIGEYTFFL
+576 TLNSIGTYTFYK

-602 KLGANAFNGCEEI
+602 QLGASAFSGCEEVN
-615 EAIQI
+615 AIQI
-620 GSGLTDIPSNA
+620 GSGLKDIPANA
-631 FDGCRKLTTITV
+631 FAGCTNLKTITV
-643 NNRQEDV
+643 NNRREDV
-650 KIPKIDRVTVT
+650 TIPKIDGVTVT
-661 YTIPSLTADDD
+661 YTIPSLEATDD
-672 KVSTA
+672 KVSNA
-677 TDALSLQDAVK
+677 EGALSLQQAVD
-688 QAATNGTP
+688 QANGP
-696 VTIEKDIRLDE
+696 VTIEIEKNICLNA
-707 PVTITAEQK
+707 PVTIAKGKQ
-716 VEITATE
+716 VEITANANE
-723 NHNIFGNK
+723 NYNLFGNK
-731 DQNLAN
+731 DEKPTN

-742 AGGELS
+742 EGGELS

-770 TTINGNVVIEKS
+770 TTIDGNVVIEKS
-782 TLEGNNI
+782 TLEGDSM
-789 GVIEDKGS
+789 GVIEDNGS
-797 SAKLI
+797 SAELI

-808 QNHKIRGAHSAS
+808 QNHKIRGALSAS
-820 IRVTEGASFT
+820 IRITEGASFT
-830 MNGGTIR
+830 MNGGTIQ

-851 AVLLLGASTFTMNEG
+851 AVLLLGASTFTMNGG

-881 TASNDAKARFTMNGG
+881 TASSNAAKARFTMNGG
-896 TLSNNESHSYTS
+896 TLRNNESRSYTPY
-908 DSTPTGAVFVKY
+908 STPTGAVFVKY

-935 AYGGAGGGVAV
+935 AHDGAGGGVAV
-946 MDELPTK
+946 MDELPTE

-961 YSGTISNNT
+961 NGGTISNNT
-970 ASGYRCSGGGI
+970 ASGSRCSGGGI
-981 YSCSNRVSL
+981 YSCSNYVSL

-1005 VYSEGNTQIY
+1005 VYSEGNTEIY
-1015 TTLHIQNALI
+1015 TTLHIENALI

-1049 NGAVI
+1049 DGAVI

-1098 GFLYAPPGNLGTSGQ
+1098 GFLYAPAGNRGTSGQ

-1149 AVGSLIITGN
+1149 ATGSLIITGN

-1173 VVIGEATSLSNSISV
+1173 VVIGEATSLSHSILV
-1188 KKVWDNPGYED
+1188 KKAWDNPGHED

-1208 LKERDTGDVVST
+1208 LKERDTGDIVST
-1220 AELTSENGWQYTFT
+1220 AELTGENGWQHTFT
-1234 DLPLSPNHYTVT
+1234 DLPLSPDHYTVT

-1321 ADMGWTYIFEDLPES
+1321 ADMGWTYIFEDLPEGT
-1336 SYSVTEDAVP
+1336 YSVTEDAVP

-1355 DAGGFIITNTY
+1355 DTGGFIITNTY
-1366 ERPLD
+1366 ERPLY
-1371 PEPIEPIPPVD
+1371 PEPIEPIDPIPPVD

-1387 IVTPPIVPETTGNEP
+1387 IVTPPIVPGTTGNEP

-1413 PPTEPTEESTE
+1413 PPTEPTEESTEESTE

-1469 GVGLLVFGFYKRS
+1469 GAGLLVFGFYKRS

>member
-1 MEAGCTIFLRWYTPP
+1 
-16 CGTRFA
+16 
-22 AHEHNDNAKERN
+22 
-34 TAMKKRLL
+34 MKKRLL

-66 DDFVEDWEGAAD
+66 DDFVEDREDIAD
-78 FTDDSYSSS
+78 YTDDSYSSGYSSS

-106 AAEVVAEEDANDSSD
+106 AAEVIAEEDANDSSD
-121 TEIDKAADSIEETE
+121 TEIDRAADSIEETE

-141 VSDAA
+141 NTDAA
-146 KDRNDLE
+146 EDRNDRE
-153 NPDEETESDTQNP
+153 YPDEETKSGTNP
-166 WEAGPSDAETEEDVP
+166 GEAGPSDAETEEDVP

-201 DPFSYYDDNALE
+201 DPFSYYDDDASE

-230 HENYAYTDVSG
+230 HEDYAYTDVSSG
-241 TKYTVDLYTDHTATI
+241 TEYMVDLYTDHTAKI
-256 WELTTS
+256 WKLTTS

-275 YTGDDG
+275 YTDADG
-281 VQEPAPYTVTE
+281 VPEPTPYTVTE
-292 LSLSYYSGVTSD
+292 LRLSYWSGVTSD
-304 NNNYTSLVLP
+304 NNNYTALVLP

-319 IRRSLSGFKNVTEIT
+319 IGGSLSGFKNVTEIT

-344 TLQNMMELKTLTF
+344 TLQNMKQLKTLTF

-373 TKLET
+373 KSLTT

-398 ALTDITLPEGIA
+398 ALTDITLSEGIA

-415 TFSKCTSL
+415 TFSECTSL
-423 KSIELPASITTIPRS
+423 KSIELPASITTIPSS

-463 GSVTDWN
+463 GSVTDWKDQ
-470 GHETAD
+470 EIAD
-476 TALTEIPDLSQ
+476 TVLTEIPDLSQ

-493 RAFYGCSALTTVD
+493 RAFYGCSALETVD
-506 LHNVTTMEYG
+506 LHSVTTMGYG
-516 AFQGCKE
+516 AFQGCDA
-523 LSGEIDLSKLEVIP
+523 LSGEIDLSNLEVIP
-537 GNAFC
+537 GHAFC
-542 YDSKITSVITCPT
+542 YDPNITSVITCPT
-555 LKSIGDWAF
+555 LRSIGDWAF
-564 IWAGISTISLPE
+564 IWADISTISLPE
-576 TLNSIGEYTFFL
+576 TLNSIGTYTFYK

-602 KLGANAFNGCEEI
+602 QLGASAFSGCEEVN
-615 EAIQI
+615 AIQI
-620 GSGLTDIPSNA
+620 GSGLKDIPANA
-631 FDGCRKLTTITV
+631 FAGCTNLKTITV
-643 NNRQEDV
+643 NNRREDV
-650 KIPKIDRVTVT
+650 TIPKIDGVTVT
-661 YTIPSLTADDD
+661 YTIPSLEATDD
-672 KVSTA
+672 KVSNA
-677 TDALSLQDAVK
+677 EGALSLQQAVD
-688 QAATNGTP
+688 QANGP
-696 VTIEKDIRLDE
+696 VTIEIEKNICLNA
-707 PVTITAEQK
+707 PVTIAKGKQ
-716 VEITATE
+716 VEITANANE
-723 NHNIFGNK
+723 NYNLFGNK
-731 DQNLAN
+731 DEKPTN

-742 AGGELS
+742 EGGELS

-770 TTINGNVVIEKS
+770 TTIDGNVVIEKS
-782 TLEGNNI
+782 TLEGDSM
-789 GVIEDKGS
+789 GVIEDNGS
-797 SAKLI
+797 SAELI

-808 QNHKIRGAHSAS
+808 QNHKIRGALSAS

-830 MNGGTIR
+830 MNGGTIQ

-851 AVLLLGASTFTMNEG
+851 AVLLLGASTFTMNGG

-881 TASNDAKARFTMNGG
+881 TASSNAAKARFTMNGG
-896 TLSNNESHSYTS
+896 TLRNNESRSYTPY
-908 DSTPTGAVFVKY
+908 STPTGAVFVKY

-935 AYGGAGGGVAV
+935 AHDGAGGGVAV
-946 MDELPTK
+946 MDELPTE

-961 YSGTISNNT
+961 NGGTISNNT
-970 ASGYRCSGGGI
+970 ASGSRCSGGGI
-981 YSCSNRVSL
+981 YSCSNYVSL

-1005 VYSEGNTQIY
+1005 VYSEGNTEIY
-1015 TTLHIQNALI
+1015 TTLHIENALI

-1049 NGAVI
+1049 DGAVI

-1064 DFASPE
+1064 HFSSPE

-1098 GFLYAPPGNLGTSGQ
+1098 GFLYAPAGNRGTSGQ

-1149 AVGSLIITGN
+1149 ATGSLIITGN

-1173 VVIGEATSLSNSISV
+1173 VVIGEATSLSHSILV
-1188 KKVWDNPGYED
+1188 KKAWDNPGHED

-1208 LKERDTGDVVST
+1208 LKERDTGDIVST
-1220 AELTSENGWQYTFT
+1220 AELTGENGWQHTFT
-1234 DLPLSPNHYTVT
+1234 DLPLSPDHYTVT

-1321 ADMGWTYIFEDLPES
+1321 ADMGWTYIFEDLPEGT
-1336 SYSVTEDAVP
+1336 YSVTEDAVP

-1355 DAGGFIITNTY
+1355 DTGGFIITNTY
-1366 ERPLD
+1366 ERPLY
-1371 PEPIEPIPPVD
+1371 PEPIEPIDPIPPVD

-1387 IVTPPIVPETTGNEP
+1387 IVTPPIVPGTTGNEP

-1413 PPTEPTEESTE
+1413 PPTEPTEESTEESTE

-1469 GVGLLVFGFYKRS
+1469 GAGLLVFGFYKRS